1 MRVISV
7 ESTELFVGTQDQA
20 LQVVAVDIE
29 HDSGRPVR
37 LSVEGPDV
45 HEAGESVVTVGEDGT
60 VRAEIPVAVDGLAPG
75 DRREITVTAVDGDR
89 VARHTAEFTV
99 AEPGWT
105 MFMVSHFHYDPV
117 WWNTQAAY
125 TETWDVADD
134 PAVTGLPARTFDSR
148 GQSGM
153 SLVRAHCDLARRDPA
168 YTFVLAEV
176 DYLKPYWDAF
186 PEERSFLR
194 QLIRTGRVEIMGG
207 TYNEP
212 NTNLTGA
219 EATVRNALYGDGFQR
234 GIIGASPET
243 AWQLDAFGHDP
254 QFPGL
259 MADAGVTS
267 SSWARGPF
275 HQWGPTLSVFGEE
288 PRDPGRMQFP
298 AEFSWIAPS
307 GRGLLTAYMV
317 NHYGAGWAIDNA
329 PTLPE
334 AEAAALKLFRGLKK
348 VALTRN
354 VLLPVGGDYAP
365 PCRWVMGIHRDWNER
380 YVWPRFV
387 SGIPRDFFAAVRA
400 ELEREGRTASPQT
413 RDMNP
418 VYTGKDVSYI
428 DTKQA
433 QRYGEALLADA
444 EAWAT
449 LASLT
454 TGHAYPDAALDKAW
468 RQLIYGAHH
477 DAITGSESDQVYID
491 LLTGW
496 RELYDLAEEVH
507 ADATQA
513 LADRVVPLPGDGADL
528 VVFNS
533 ATWQRRDVLSVA
545 DPGRVPLDHTG
556 LPLPAVSEDGELKVV
571 VPDVPGMGLKA
582 LSLAEGSVAG
592 WTTGEGTTIRNEF
605 YEVTVDPARGGG
617 VSSLRALGE
626 AGADGEDGREL
637 LRAGDIGNELVV
649 QEEYPRH
656 PRFGEGPW
664 HLTPTGTTA
673 ARSRHVPADIDVEH
687 SAAGSRIT
695 VRADLGLFRYTQR
708 LTLWAGVDRLDV
720 TTTVDG
726 YDGADRLIR
735 VRWPSDVRGG
745 LPVHEVADAVI
756 GRGFGFVDVDSER
769 FPWTLD
775 NPANTWFGLGST
787 ARVAVHDDT
796 GALLGHRSV
805 GVAELIFSDWDTAG
819 ELGTPLAAALVRT
832 GVTATST
839 IAGGPRYG
847 DLEVDS
853 NLPDIRIAVGGPE
866 RNPLVAEALGWD
878 PAAARELRRRL
889 AEDGLASVW
898 VAPRASL
905 REEWVPGADLRDL
918 ERLPLLVVAG
928 ARPEDDAK
936 AVDALVSELD
946 GATVRATAAGGGE
959 ALPPGDAWDGRGF
972 AILNR
977 GTPGCVVT
985 TSGDLYMSL
994 MRSCTGWPSG
1004 IWVDPPRRTA
1014 PDGSGFQL
1022 QRWSH
1027 TFEYAVVAGEGDWR
1041 DLGWPR
1047 EGHAFNHPLTGRLRE
1062 PDHPLTAR
1070 LREPA
1075 GAPAGLPRTVAL
1087 LALEPEGRVLLDA
1100 LKPAGSPLARGG
1112 TTPVDPAR
1120 GVVVRAHEVDGRPVR
1135 ARVTGPS
1142 AWAEGSRADVL
1153 ERPGE
1158 ALAPCADGALELD
1171 LTGFEVATVLASP
1184 VIAAQASW
1192 SGGPPADASWSQ
1204 GPTAGDAPP
1213 SNGCPAEILGVAAH
1227 EPAQPVHT
1235 RYWLHNS
1242 GPAPRGN
1249 MPVAVY
1255 LSPTA
1260 LSVDGPVTTT
1270 VRVSSELT
1278 DAPVSGTV
1286 ALRVPP
1292 GWSAEPA
1299 QLPYA
1304 LGPGGFSL
1312 TEVTVTP
1319 PPDPVPGRH
1328 SLAARLIYGGQTFE
1342 DVVALDVPGEA
1353 AQGEPDGRTG
1363 PGLVM
1368 ELGVARVE
1376 VRRGERVRV
1385 PVGMRNTT
1393 RGPVSGTL
1401 WALSPWGTWA
1411 GVGPGLQGFALA
1423 AGESAQCLVE
1433 VDGSAVPPGSYWL
1446 MAKAGWHGCVA
1457 YTEAVVLEV
1466 RP

>member
-1 MRVISV
+1 MRVTSV
-7 ESTELFVGTQDQA
+7 ESTELFTGTEAQPH
-20 LQVVAVDIE
+20 QVVVAEISHVP
-29 HDSGRPVR
+29 GRTVR
-37 LSVEGPDV
+37 LTAEGPGV
-45 HEAGESVVTVGEDGT
+45 RGGAVTATGEDGIA
-60 VRAEIPVAVDGLAPG
+60 RAEIPVTTDLAPG
-75 DRREITVTAVDGDR
+75 DHTHVRVTAEDTGDP
-89 VARHTAEFTV
+89 ALTAEHTAAFTA

-134 PAVTGLPARTFDSR
+134 PASTGLPARTFDSR

-186 PEERSFLR
+186 PEERAFLR

-234 GIIGASPET
+234 GIIGASPQT

-259 MADAGVTS
+259 MADAGVSS

-288 PRDPGRMQFP
+288 PRDPKRMQFP

-334 AEAAALKLFRGLKK
+334 AEAAALKLFKGLKQ

-365 PCRWVMGIHRDWNER
+365 PCRWVMDIHRDWNAR
-380 YVWPRFV
+380 YVWPRFI
-387 SGIPRDFFAAVRA
+387 SAIPRDFFAAVRA
-400 ELEREGRTASPQT
+400 ELAAEGRKASPQT

-433 QRYGEALLADA
+433 QRYGETLLADA

-449 LASLT
+449 LASLV
-454 TGHAYPDAALDKAW
+454 TGHPYPDAALDKAW
-468 RQLIYGAHH
+468 RQLVYGAHH

-496 RELYDLAEEVH
+496 RELSDLAETVH

-513 LADRVVPLPGDGADL
+513 LADRVTPLPGDGADL
-528 VVFNS
+528 VVLNS
-533 ATWQRRDVLSVA
+533 ATWARRDVLTL
-545 DPGRVPLDHTG
+545 DGQGLVPFDDTG
-556 LPLPAVSEDGELKVV
+556 LPLPAVREDGALRVI
-571 VPDVPGMGLKA
+571 VPDVPGLGLKT
-582 LSLAEGSVAG
+582 LSLAEGTVSG
-592 WTTGEGTTIRNEF
+592 WSPHEGTTIRNEF

-617 VSSLRALGE
+617 VSSLRAL
-626 AGADGEDGREL
+626 AEDGREL

-673 ARSRHVPADIDVEH
+673 ARSRDGGADVDVEV
-687 SAAGSRIT
+687 SPAGSRIT
-695 VRADLGLFRYTQR
+695 VRGDLGLFRYTQR
-708 LTLWAGVDRLDV
+708 LTLWQGVDRLDV
-720 TTTVDG
+720 STTIDG

-735 VRWPSDVRGG
+735 VRWPSAVQGG

-756 GRGFGFVDVDSER
+756 GRGFGFVEVDSER

-787 ARVAVHDDT
+787 ARVAVHDES
-796 GALLGHRSV
+796 GGLLGHRSV
-805 GVAELIFSDWDTAG
+805 GVAELVYADWDDAG
-819 ELGTPLAAALVRT
+819 ELGTPLAAALVRA

-853 NLPDIRIAVGGPE
+853 NLPDIRIAVGGPD
-866 RNPLVAEALGWD
+866 RNDVVAEALGWD
-878 PAAARELRRRL
+878 PAAGRELKRQL
-889 AEDGLASVW
+889 AERGVAAVW

-905 REEWVPGADLRDL
+905 REEWVPGADLKDL

-928 ARPEDDAK
+928 ARPEDDGE
-936 AVDALVSELD
+936 AVDALVADLAD
-946 GATVRATAAGGGE
+946 FTVTAVAAGGCE
-959 ALPPGDAWDGRGF
+959 VLPPGDAWDGRGF

-985 TSGDLYMSL
+985 ASGDLYMSL

-1014 PDGSGFQL
+1014 PDGSAFQL

-1041 DLGWPR
+1041 ELRLPQA
-1047 EGHAFNHPLTGRLRE
+1047 GHAFNHPLTARRRGAAAG
-1062 PDHPLTAR
+1062 PLLPRRAT
-1070 LREPA
+1070 LLGLEPA
-1075 GAPAGLPRTVAL
+1075 GD
-1087 LALEPEGRVLLDA
+1087 VLLDA
-1100 LKPAGSPLARGG
+1100 LKPLGSPLARGSVA
-1112 TTPVDPAR
+1112 PADPGR
-1120 GVVVRAHEVDGRPVR
+1120 GVVVRMHEVNGRPVR
-1135 ARVTGPS
+1135 ARISGPS
-1142 AWAEGSRADVL
+1142 AWAEGARADVL
-1153 ERPGE
+1153 ETPGE
-1158 ALAPCADGALELD
+1158 PLAGGDALDVP
-1171 LTGFEVATVLASP
+1171 LTGFEVATVLATP
-1184 VIAAQASW
+1184 AEGATAT
-1192 SGGPPADASWSQ
+1192 GLATPAEGPPTAS
-1204 GPTAGDAPP
+1204 GLAT
-1213 SNGCPAEILGVAAH
+1213 PAEDPAATGPGVAAP
-1227 EPAQPVHT
+1227 EPAQPVPT

-1249 MPVAVY
+1249 LPVTVY
-1255 LSPTA
+1255 VSPTA
-1260 LSVDGPVTTT
+1260 LTVSGPVTAT
-1270 VRVSSELT
+1270 VRVASELT
-1278 DAPVSGTV
+1278 DAPVSGSVTFV
-1286 ALRVPP
+1286 VPP
-1292 GWSAEPA
+1292 GWCAEPA
-1299 QLPYA
+1299 ELPYA
-1304 LGPGGFSL
+1304 VGPGGFTL
-1312 TEVTVTP
+1312 AEVTVTP
-1319 PPDPVPGRH
+1319 PPDAAPGRH
-1328 SLAARLIYGGQTFE
+1328 WLAARLAYGGQTYE
-1342 DVVALDVPGEA
+1342 DVVALDVGDGHPG
-1353 AQGEPDGRTG
+1353 PT
-1363 PGLVM
+1363 LVSD
-1368 ELGVARVE
+1368 LGVERVT
-1376 VRRGERVRV
+1376 VRRGERARV
-1385 PVGMRNTT
+1385 PVSLRNTT
-1393 RGPVSGTL
+1393 RGPISGTL
-1401 WALSPWGTWA
+1401 WAVSSYGTWP
-1411 GVGPGLQGFALA
+1411 GVGPGSQGFTVPG
-1423 AGESAQCLVE
+1423 GEQRDCVIE
-1433 VDGSAVPPGSYWL
+1433 VDGGAVPPGSYWL
-1446 MAKAGWHGCVA
+1446 MAKLAWHGCVA

-1466 RP
+1466 TP

>member
-1 MRVISV
+1 MRVTSV
-7 ESTELFVGTQDQA
+7 ESTELFAGTTEQPRQI
-20 LQVVAVDIE
+20 VAVE
-29 HDSGRPVR
+29 LSHTPGRAVR
-37 LSVEGPDV
+37 LTVEGSGV
-45 HEAGESVVTVGEDGT
+45 AGEALVTVADDGT
-60 VRAEIPVAVDGLAPG
+60 ARAEIPVRTGLAPG
-75 DRREITVTAVDGDR
+75 ERRDISVTATDLIATDEAQ
-89 VARHTAEFTV
+89 VAVHPAEFTA

-117 WWNTQAAY
+117 WWNTQGAY

-134 PAVTGLPARTFDSR
+134 PASTGLPARTFDSR

-186 PEERSFLR
+186 PEERAFLR
-194 QLIRTGRVEIMGG
+194 ELLRTGRVEIMGG

-219 EATVRNALYGDGFQR
+219 EATIRNAVYGDGFQR
-234 GIIGASPET
+234 AVMGASPET

-259 MADAGVTS
+259 MADAGLSS

-288 PRDPGRMQFP
+288 PRDPNRMQFP

-334 AEAAALKLFRGLKK
+334 AQAAALKLFKGLKQ

-365 PCRWVMGIHRDWNER
+365 PCRWVMDIHRDWNAR

-387 SGIPRDFFAAVRA
+387 SAVPRDFFAAVRA
-400 ELEREGRTASPQT
+400 ELDAEGRTASPQT

-433 QRYGEALLADA
+433 QRYGETLLADA

-449 LASLT
+449 LASLV
-454 TGHAYPDAALDKAW
+454 TGHPYPDAALDKAW

-496 RELYDLAEEVH
+496 RELADLAETVH
-507 ADATQA
+507 ADATDA
-513 LADRVVPLPGDGADL
+513 LARHVAPLPGGGPDL

-533 ATWQRRDVLSVA
+533 ATWQRQDVLTVD
-545 DPGRVPLDHTG
+545 DPGLVLLDDTG
-556 LPLPAVSEDGELKVV
+556 LPLPAVRENGELRVI
-571 VPDVPGMGLKA
+571 VPEVPGMGLKA
-582 LSLAEGSVAG
+582 LPLTRGTVPEWVP
-592 WTTGEGTTIRNEF
+592 GEGTTIRNEF
-605 YEVTVDPARGGG
+605 YELTVDPGRGGG
-617 VSSLRALGE
+617 VSRLRALVEG
-626 AGADGEDGREL
+626 GRDL

-673 ARSRHVPADIDVEH
+673 ARSRDVTAGVRVEH
-687 SAAGSRIT
+687 SPAGSRIT
-695 VRADLGLFRYTQR
+695 ITADLGLFRYTQR
-708 LTLWAGVDRLDV
+708 LCLWKGVARLDV
-720 TTTVDG
+720 STTIDG

-756 GRGFGFVDVDSER
+756 GRGFGFVEVDSER

-787 ARVAVHDDT
+787 ARAEIRDDT
-796 GALLGHRSV
+796 GALLGHRSI
-805 GVAELIFSDWDTAG
+805 GVAELVYASWDEAG
-819 ELGTPLAAALVRT
+819 ELGTPLAAALVRA

-839 IAGGPRYG
+839 IADGPRYG
-847 DLEVDS
+847 DLEIDS

-866 RNPLVAEALGWD
+866 RNTVVAEALGWD
-878 PAAARELRRRL
+878 PAAGRELRRQLTERGV
-889 AEDGLASVW
+889 AAVW

-928 ARPEDDAK
+928 ARPQDDAK
-936 AVDALVSELD
+936 AVDALVADLD
-946 GATVRATAAGGGE
+946 DAVLRATAAGGGE
-959 ALPPGDAWDGRGF
+959 ALPPGDAWDGRSF
-972 AILNR
+972 AVLNR

-985 TSGDLYMSL
+985 SSGDLYMSL

-1004 IWVDPPRRTA
+1004 IWIDPPRRTA
-1014 PDGSGFQL
+1014 PDGSAFQL

-1027 TFEYAVVAGEGDWR
+1027 TFEYAVVGGEGDWR
-1041 DLGWPR
+1041 KL
-1047 EGHAFNHPLTGRLRE
+1047 
-1062 PDHPLTAR
+1062 
-1070 LREPA
+1070 
-1075 GAPAGLPRTVAL
+1075 GLPRTGHAYNHPLAARLRDGQSSDTPGVSDASPQAPVLPRRGTL
-1087 LALEPEGRVLLDA
+1087 LGLEPEGEVLLDA
-1100 LKPAGSPLARGG
+1100 LKPAGSPLARGSVA
-1112 TTPVDPAR
+1112 PADPGR
-1120 GVVVRAHEVDGRPVR
+1120 GVVVRMHEVSGRPVR
-1135 ARVTGPS
+1135 AKVRGPL
-1142 AWAEGSRADVL
+1142 AWTAGARADVL
-1153 ERPGE
+1153 ENPG
-1158 ALAPCADGALELD
+1158 APLAPDQDGVLD
-1171 LTGFEVATVLASP
+1171 IGLTGFEVATVLATP
-1184 VIAAQASW
+1184 
-1192 SGGPPADASWSQ
+1192 
-1204 GPTAGDAPP
+1204 GDGRTPYG
-1213 SNGCPAEILGVAAH
+1213 SGVAAQ

-1260 LSVDGPVTTT
+1260 LTVSGGPVTAT

-1299 QLPYA
+1299 ELPYA
-1304 LGPGGFSL
+1304 LGPGGFTLS
-1312 TEVTVTP
+1312 EVTVTP
-1319 PPDPVPGRH
+1319 APDAAPGRH
-1328 SLAARLIYGGQTFE
+1328 WLAALLSYGGQTYE
-1342 DVVALDVPGEA
+1342 DVVALDVPGTVPE
-1353 AQGEPDGRTG
+1353 GEPDGRTG
-1363 PGLVM
+1363 PTLVASLGVERIRVRAG
-1368 ELGVARVE
+1368 ELG
-1376 VRRGERVRV
+1376 RV
-1385 PVGMRNTT
+1385 PVTVRNTT
-1393 RGPVSGTL
+1393 CGPVDGTL
-1401 WALSPWGTWA
+1401 WAVSSWGTWP
-1411 GVGPGLQGFALA
+1411 GVGPGCQGFTVA
-1423 AGESAQCLVE
+1423 AGERLEYAIE
-1433 VDGSAVPPGSYWL
+1433 VDGRAVPPGSYWL
-1446 MAKAGWHGCVA
+1446 MAKIAWHGSVA
-1457 YTEAVVLEV
+1457 YTEAVPLEV
-1466 RP
+1466 LP

>member
-1 MRVISV
+1 MRVTSV
-7 ESTELFVGTQDQA
+7 ESTELFVGTPEQP
-20 LQVVAVDIE
+20 LQVVSAGIE
-29 HDSGRPVR
+29 HLPGRSVR
-37 LSVEGPDV
+37 VTVGGRGT
-45 HEAGESVVTVGEDGT
+45 GESVVTVGEDGT
-60 VRAEIPVAVDGLAPG
+60 VRAEIPVTGAGGP
-75 DRREITVTAVDGDR
+75 ITVTATDGD
-89 VARHTAEFTV
+89 HTATAGGEFTV

-125 TETWDVADD
+125 TETWDVIDD
-134 PAVTGLPARTFDSR
+134 PASTGLPARPFGYPGD
-148 GQSGM
+148 SGM
-153 SLVRAHCDLARRDPA
+153 SLVRAHSDLARRDPA

-186 PEERSFLR
+186 PEERAFLR
-194 QLIRTGRVEIMGG
+194 ELIRTGRVELMGG

-234 GIIGASPET
+234 GIMGASPQT

-267 SSWARGPF
+267 SSWARGPH
-275 HQWGPTLSVFGEE
+275 HQWGPTMSVFGEE
-288 PRDPGRMQFP
+288 PRDPGRLQFP
-298 AEFSWIAPS
+298 AEFEWIAPS

-317 NHYGAGWAIDNA
+317 NHYAAGWAIDSA
-329 PTLPE
+329 PALPE
-334 AEAAALKLFRGLKK
+334 AEAAALKLFQGLKK

-365 PCRWVMGIHRDWNER
+365 PCRWVMDIHRDWNAR

-400 ELEREGRTASPQT
+400 ELAAERRRASPQT

-418 VYTGKDVSYI
+418 IYTGKDVSYI

-433 QRYGEALLADA
+433 QRYGETLLADA

-449 LASLT
+449 LASLV
-454 TGHAYPDAALDKAW
+454 TGHPYPDAALDKAW
-468 RQLIYGAHH
+468 RQLVYGAHH
-477 DAITGSESDQVYID
+477 DAVTGSESDQVYID

-496 RELYDLAEEVH
+496 RELADLAETVH
-507 ADATQA
+507 ADATKA
-513 LADRVVPLPGDGADL
+513 LADRVEPGTGPDL

-533 ATWQRRDVLSVA
+533 ATWERQDVLTVD
-545 DPGRVPLDHTG
+545 DPGLVPVGDDFQ
-556 LPLPAVSEDGELKVV
+556 PLPAVREKDGTLRVV
-571 VPDVPGMGLKA
+571 VPQVPGMGLK
-582 LSLAEGSVAG
+582 SLPLAAGSLPE
-592 WTTGEGTTIRNEF
+592 WTSGEGTAIRNEF
-605 YEVTVDPARGGG
+605 YEVTVDPARGGT
-617 VSSLRALGE
+617 VNSLRALAEG
-626 AGADGEDGREL
+626 GREL
-637 LRAGDIGNELVV
+637 LPAGDIGNELVV

-673 ARSRHVPADIDVEH
+673 ARSRDVSADIEVEH
-687 SAAGSRIT
+687 SPAGSRIT
-695 VRADLGLFRYTQR
+695 VRADLGVFAYTQQ
-708 LTLWAGVDRLDV
+708 LTLWTGVDRLDI
-720 TTTVDG
+720 TTTIDG

-756 GRGFGFVDVDSER
+756 GRGFGFVEVDSER

-775 NPANTWFGLGST
+775 NPANTWFALGST
-787 ARVAVHDDT
+787 ARVALRDDS
-796 GALLGHRSV
+796 GALLGQRSI
-805 GVAELIFSDWDTAG
+805 GVAELVYADWDEAG
-819 ELGTPLAAALVRT
+819 ELGTPLAAALVRA

-866 RNPLVAEALGWD
+866 RNSLVAEALAMD
-878 PAAARELRRRL
+878 PAARRELRRQIDERGV
-889 AEDGLASVW
+889 AAVW

-918 ERLPLLVVAG
+918 ERLPLLVIAG
-928 ARPEDDAK
+928 ADPAGDAK
-936 AVDALVSELD
+936 AVDALVTDLD
-946 GATVRATAAGGGE
+946 DFTVTATAAGGGE

-972 AILNR
+972 AVLNR

-1004 IWVDPPRRTA
+1004 VWIDPPSRTA

-1041 DLGWPR
+1041 DLQLPAR
-1047 EGHAFNHPLTGRLRE
+1047 GHEFN
-1062 PDHPLTAR
+1062 HPLTAR
-1070 LREPA
+1070 LRAGSESALLPRRTSLLEVEPA
-1075 GAPAGLPRTVAL
+1075 R
-1087 LALEPEGRVLLDA
+1087 EVLLDA
-1100 LKPAGSPLARGG
+1100 FKPLGSPLARGSAA
-1112 TTPVDPAR
+1112 PADPGR
-1120 GVVVRAHEVDGRPVR
+1120 GVVVRVHEVNGRPVR
-1135 ARVTGPS
+1135 ARVRGPV
-1142 AWAEGSRADVL
+1142 AWTEGARADVL

-1158 ALAPCADGALELD
+1158 SLLPDGEGALETA
-1171 LTGFEVATVLASP
+1171 LTGFEVATVLA
-1184 VIAAQASW
+1184 
-1192 SGGPPADASWSQ
+1192 
-1204 GPTAGDAPP
+1204 APP
-1213 SNGCPAEILGVAAH
+1213 LAPEPTTDPGVAAH

-1249 MPVAVY
+1249 MPVSVH

-1260 LSVDGPVTTT
+1260 LTASGPVTAT
-1270 VRVSSELT
+1270 VRISSELT
-1278 DAPVSGTV
+1278 DTSANGTV
-1286 ALRVPP
+1286 ALDVPP
-1292 GWSAEPA
+1292 GWSVEPL

-1312 TEVTVTP
+1312 AEVTVTP
-1319 PPDPVPGRH
+1319 PPGAEPGRH
-1328 SLAARLIYGGQTFE
+1328 WLTARLPYGGQLYE
-1342 DVVALDVPGEA
+1342 DVVGLDVPG
-1353 AQGEPDGRTG
+1353 GPPPGR
-1363 PGLVM
+1363 GLVCD
-1368 ELGVARVE
+1368 LAADRVTL
-1376 VRRGERVRV
+1376 RGDERAQV
-1385 PVGMRNTT
+1385 PVSLRNTT
-1393 RGPVSGTL
+1393 RGPVGGQL
-1401 WALSPWGTWA
+1401 WAVSPWGTWQ
-1411 GVGPGLQGFALA
+1411 GVGPGLQGFTVPG
-1423 AGESAQCLVE
+1423 GEQREFVIEL
-1433 VDGSAVPPGSYWL
+1433 DGSSIPPGAYWL
-1446 MAKAGWHGCVA
+1446 MAKAAWHGQVA
-1457 YTEAVVLEV
+1457 YTRAIPLEV
-1466 RP
+1466 TA

>member
-1 MRVISV
+1 MRVTSV
-7 ESTELFVGTQDQA
+7 ESTELFVGTTEQPRQ
-20 LQVVAVDIE
+20 LVAVE
-29 HDSGRPVR
+29 LSHTPGRTVR
-37 LSVEGPDV
+37 LTVEGSGV
-45 HEAGESVVTVGEDGT
+45 AGEALVTVADDGT
-60 VRAEIPVAVDGLAPG
+60 ARAEIPVRTGLAPG
-75 DRREITVTAVDGDR
+75 ERRDISVTATDVIATDEAQ
-89 VARHTAEFTV
+89 VAVHPAEFTA

-117 WWNTQAAY
+117 WWNTQGAY

-134 PAVTGLPARTFDSR
+134 PASTGLPARTFDSR

-186 PEERSFLR
+186 PEERAFLR
-194 QLIRTGRVEIMGG
+194 ELLRTGRVEIMGG

-219 EATVRNALYGDGFQR
+219 EATIRNAVYGDGFQR
-234 GIIGASPET
+234 AVMGASPET

-259 MADAGVTS
+259 MADAGLTS

-288 PRDPGRMQFP
+288 PRDPNRMQFP

-334 AEAAALKLFRGLKK
+334 AQAAALKLFKGLKQ

-365 PCRWVMGIHRDWNER
+365 PCRWVMDIHRDWNAR

-387 SGIPRDFFAAVRA
+387 SAIPRDFFAAVRA
-400 ELEREGRTASPQT
+400 ELDAEGRTASPQT

-433 QRYGEALLADA
+433 QRYGETLLADA

-449 LASLT
+449 LASLV
-454 TGHAYPDAALDKAW
+454 TGHPYPDAALDKAW

-496 RELYDLAEEVH
+496 RELADLAGTVH
-507 ADATQA
+507 ADATDA
-513 LADRVVPLPGDGADL
+513 LARHVAPLPGGGPDL

-533 ATWQRRDVLSVA
+533 ATWQRRDVLTVD
-545 DPGRVPLDHTG
+545 DPGLVPLDDTG
-556 LPLPAVSEDGELKVV
+556 LPLPAVRENGELRVI
-571 VPDVPGMGLKA
+571 VPEVPGMGLKA
-582 LSLAEGSVAG
+582 LPLARGTVPEWVP
-592 WTTGEGTTIRNEF
+592 GEGTTIRNEF
-605 YEVTVDPARGGG
+605 YELTVDPGRGGG
-617 VSSLRALGE
+617 VSRLRALGE
-626 AGADGEDGREL
+626 GGRDL

-673 ARSRHVPADIDVEH
+673 ARSRDVTAGVRVEH
-687 SAAGSRIT
+687 SPAGSRIT
-695 VRADLGLFRYTQR
+695 VTADLGVFRYTQR
-708 LTLWAGVDRLDV
+708 LCLWKGVERLDV
-720 TTTVDG
+720 STTIDG

-756 GRGFGFVDVDSER
+756 GRGFGFVEVDSER

-787 ARVAVHDDT
+787 ARAEIRDDT
-796 GALLGHRSV
+796 GALLGHRSI
-805 GVAELIFSDWDTAG
+805 GVAELVHSSWDEAG
-819 ELGTPLAAALVRT
+819 ELGTPLAAALVRA

-839 IAGGPRYG
+839 IADGPRYG
-847 DLEVDS
+847 DLEIDS

-866 RNPLVAEALGWD
+866 RNAVVAEALGWD
-878 PAAARELRRRL
+878 PAAGRELRRQLTERGV
-889 AEDGLASVW
+889 AAVW

-928 ARPEDDAK
+928 ARPQDDAK
-936 AVDALVSELD
+936 AVDALVADLD
-946 GATVRATAAGGGE
+946 DAVLRATAAGGGE
-959 ALPPGDAWDGRGF
+959 ALPPGDAWDGRSF
-972 AILNR
+972 AVLNR

-985 TSGDLYMSL
+985 SSGDLYMSL

-1004 IWVDPPRRTA
+1004 IWIDPPRRTA
-1014 PDGSGFQL
+1014 PDGSAFQL

-1027 TFEYAVVAGEGDWR
+1027 TFEYAVVGGEGDWR
-1041 DLGWPR
+1041 KLGLPR
-1047 EGHAFNHPLTGRLRE
+1047 TGHAYN
-1062 PDHPLTAR
+1062 HPLTAR
-1070 LREPA
+1070 LREGEASGTSDTSDTSDVSDASPQA
-1075 GAPAGLPRTVAL
+1075 LVLPRKAKL
-1087 LALEPEGRVLLDA
+1087 LGLEPQGEVLLDA
-1100 LKPAGSPLARGG
+1100 LKPAGSPLARGSVA
-1112 TTPVDPAR
+1112 PADPGR
-1120 GVVVRAHEVDGRPVR
+1120 GVVVRMHEVSGRPVR
-1135 ARVTGPS
+1135 ARVRGPL
-1142 AWAEGSRADVL
+1142 AWTAGARADVL
-1153 ERPGE
+1153 ENPG
-1158 ALAPCADGALELD
+1158 APLAPDQEGVLD
-1171 LTGFEVATVLASP
+1171 VGLTGFEVATVLATP
-1184 VIAAQASW
+1184 EDGQTPH
-1192 SGGPPADASWSQ
+1192 GP
-1204 GPTAGDAPP
+1204 
-1213 SNGCPAEILGVAAH
+1213 GVAAH

-1255 LSPTA
+1255 VSPTA
-1260 LSVDGPVTTT
+1260 LTVAGGPVTAT
-1270 VRVSSELT
+1270 VRVGSELT

-1299 QLPYA
+1299 ELPYA
-1304 LGPGGFSL
+1304 LGPGGFTLS
-1312 TEVTVTP
+1312 EVTVTP
-1319 PPDPVPGRH
+1319 APDAAPGRH
-1328 SLAARLIYGGQTFE
+1328 WLAALLSYGGQTYE
-1342 DVVALDVPGEA
+1342 DVVALDVPGTVPE
-1353 AQGEPDGRTG
+1353 GEPDGRMG
-1363 PGLVM
+1363 PTLVSSLGVERIRVRAG
-1368 ELGVARVE
+1368 ELG
-1376 VRRGERVRV
+1376 RV
-1385 PVGMRNTT
+1385 PVTVRNTT
-1393 RGPVSGTL
+1393 RGPVDGTL
-1401 WALSPWGTWA
+1401 WAVSSWGTWP
-1411 GVGPGLQGFALA
+1411 GVGPGCQGFTVA
-1423 AGESAQCLVE
+1423 AGERLECVIE
-1433 VDGSAVPPGSYWL
+1433 VDGRAVPPGSYWL
-1446 MAKAGWHGCVA
+1446 MAKIAWHGNVA
-1457 YTEAVVLEV
+1457 YTEAVPLEV
-1466 RP
+1466 LP

>member
-1 MRVISV
+1 MRVTAA
-7 ESTELFVGTQDQA
+7 ESTELFVGTTEHPH
-20 LQVVAVDIE
+20 QVMAVE
-29 HDSGRPVR
+29 LSHAPGRTVR
-37 LSVEGPDV
+37 I
-45 HEAGESVVTVGEDGT
+45 SVVGPGVSGTTVATTGDDGT
-60 VRAEIPVAVDGLAPG
+60 VRAEIPVTTDLAPG
-75 DRREITVTAVDGDR
+75 AGTHVTVTAEDAGDP
-89 VARHTAEFTV
+89 ARTGALTVPFTA

-134 PAVTGLPARTFDSR
+134 PAATGLPARTFDSR

-176 DYLKPYWDAF
+176 DYLKPYWDSF
-186 PEERSFLR
+186 PEERAFLR
-194 QLIRTGRVEIMGG
+194 ELIRTGRVEIMGG

-234 GIIGASPET
+234 GIMGSSPET

-259 MADAGVTS
+259 MADAGISS

-275 HQWGPTLSVFGEE
+275 HQWGPALSVFGEE

-329 PTLPE
+329 STLPA
-334 AEAAALKLFRGLKK
+334 AEAAALKLFRGLRS

-365 PCRWVMGIHRDWNER
+365 PCRWVMDIHRDWNAR

-387 SGIPRDFFAAVRA
+387 SGTPRDFFAAVRA
-400 ELEREGRTASPQT
+400 ELDAEGRKASPQT

-433 QRYGEALLADA
+433 QRYGETLLADA

-449 LASLT
+449 LASLVA
-454 TGHAYPDAALDKAW
+454 GHPYPDAALDKAW

-491 LLTGW
+491 LMTGW
-496 RELYDLAEEVH
+496 RELADLAETVH

-513 LADRVVPLPGDGADL
+513 LADRVTPGEGADL

-533 ATWQRRDVLSVA
+533 ATWQRQDVLTVD
-545 DPGRVPLDHTG
+545 DPGLVPVG
-556 LPLPAVSEDGELKVV
+556 LPAVRESGQLHVV
-571 VPDVPGMGLKA
+571 VPELPGMGLKA
-582 LSLAEGSVAG
+582 LPLTEGTVPEWAP
-592 WTTGEGTTIRNEF
+592 GEGTTIRNEF

-617 VSSLRALGE
+617 VSSLRALA
-626 AGADGEDGREL
+626 AGGREL

-673 ARSRHVPADIDVEH
+673 ARSRDVAAQAEVEH
-687 SAAGSRIT
+687 SPAGARIT

-708 LTLWAGVDRLDV
+708 LTLWTGVPRLGV
-720 TTTVDG
+720 TTTIDG

-735 VRWPSDVRGG
+735 VRWPSDVQGG

-756 GRGFGFVDVDSER
+756 GRGFGFVDVDSEQ

-775 NPANTWFGLGST
+775 NPAHTWFGLGST
-787 ARVAVHDDT
+787 ARVELRDDT
-796 GALLGHRSV
+796 GALLGRRSI
-805 GVAELIFSDWDTAG
+805 GVAELVYASWDAAG
-819 ELGTPLAAALVRT
+819 ELGTALAAALVRA

-839 IAGGPRYG
+839 IADGPRYG

-853 NLPDIRIAVGGPE
+853 NLPDIRIAVGGPD
-866 RNPLVAEALGWD
+866 RNSLVAEALGWD
-878 PAAARELRRRL
+878 PAAGRELQRQL
-889 AEDGLASVW
+889 AEGGVAAVW

-928 ARPEDDAK
+928 ADAEGDAK
-936 AVDALVSELD
+936 AVDALIADLD
-946 GATVRATAAGGGE
+946 DATVTATAAGGGE

-972 AILNR
+972 AVLNR

-985 TSGDLYMSL
+985 SSGDLYMSL

-1027 TFEYAVVAGEGDWR
+1027 TFEYAVVGGEGDWR
-1041 DLGWPR
+1041 EQQLPR
-1047 EGHAFNHPLTGRLRE
+1047 IGHEFNHPLSARVRRTSEDASLPRELSLLRL
-1062 PDHPLTAR
+1062 
-1070 LREPA
+1070 EPA
-1075 GAPAGLPRTVAL
+1075 G
-1087 LALEPEGRVLLDA
+1087 EVLLDA
-1100 LKPAGSPLARGG
+1100 LKPAGSPLARGSVA
-1112 TTPVDPAR
+1112 PADPER
-1120 GVVVRAHEVDGRPVR
+1120 GVVVRMHEVNGRPVR
-1135 ARVTGPS
+1135 ARVHGPS
-1142 AWAEGSRADVL
+1142 PWTRGARTDVL
-1153 ERPGE
+1153 ETPGE
-1158 ALAPCADGALELD
+1158 QLAPDEQGALSTG
-1171 LTGFEVATVLASP
+1171 LTGFEIATVLATP
-1184 VIAAQASW
+1184 V
-1192 SGGPPADASWSQ
+1192 GGSRSVY
-1204 GPTAGDAPP
+1204 GP
-1213 SNGCPAEILGVAAH
+1213 GVAAH
-1227 EPAQPVHT
+1227 EPAKPVHT

-1255 LSPTA
+1255 ISPTTLTA
-1260 LSVDGPVTTT
+1260 SGGPFNAT
-1270 VRVSSELT
+1270 VRISSELT

-1286 ALRVPP
+1286 TIEAPP
-1292 GWSAEPA
+1292 GWSTEPA
-1299 QLPYA
+1299 ALPYA
-1304 LGPGGFSL
+1304 LSPGGFTL

-1319 PPDPVPGRH
+1319 PPDATPGRH
-1328 SLAARLIYGGQTFE
+1328 WLAARLSYEGQTYE
-1342 DVVALDVPGEA
+1342 DVAALDVPG
-1353 AQGEPDGRTG
+1353 G
-1363 PGLVM
+1363 PAGPTLLTD
-1368 ELGVARVE
+1368 LGVDRITVGS
-1376 VRRGERVRV
+1376 GERVRV
-1385 PVGMRNTT
+1385 PVTLHNTT
-1393 RGPVSGTL
+1393 HGPINGTL
-1401 WALSPWGTWA
+1401 WAVSSWGTWP
-1411 GVGPGLQGFALA
+1411 GVTPGCQGFTIA
-1423 AGESAQCLVE
+1423 AGEQLDCAID
-1433 VDGSAVPPGSYWL
+1433 VDGTTIPPGSYWL
-1446 MAKAGWHGCVA
+1446 LAKTAWHGRVA
-1457 YTEAVVLEV
+1457 YTKAVELEMT
-1466 RP
+1466 P

>member
-7 ESTELFVGTQDQA
+7 ESTELFTGTEDEPH
-20 LQVVAVDIE
+20 QVVAVDIG
-29 HDSGRPVR
+29 HDPGRSVR
-37 LSVEGPDV
+37 LSVSGPGV
-45 HEAGESVVTVGEDGT
+45 RGVGESAVTVGEDGT

-75 DRREITVTAVDGDR
+75 DRREITVTATDGSR
-89 VARHTAEFTV
+89 TARYSARFTA

-134 PAVTGLPARTFDSR
+134 PAATGLPARTFDSR

-186 PEERSFLR
+186 PEERAFLR

-234 GIIGASPET
+234 GIIGAAPET

-275 HQWGPTLSVFGEE
+275 HQWGPALSVFGEE
-288 PRDPGRMQFP
+288 PRDPQRMQFP

-317 NHYGAGWAIDNA
+317 NHYGAGWVIDNA

-365 PCRWVMGIHRDWNER
+365 PCRWVMGIHRDWNAR

-387 SGIPRDFFAAVRA
+387 SGVPRDFFAAVRA

-433 QRYGEALLADA
+433 QRYGETLLADA

-449 LASLT
+449 LASLVA
-454 TGHAYPDAALDKAW
+454 GHPFPDAALDKAW

-496 RELYDLAEEVH
+496 RELYDLAGAVH
-507 ADATQA
+507 TDATDA
-513 LADRVVPLPGDGADL
+513 LARRVVALPGGAPDL

-533 ATWQRRDVLSVA
+533 ATWRRGDVLTVA
-545 DPGRVPLDHTG
+545 DPGLVPLDVDG
-556 LPLPAVSEDGELKVV
+556 LPLPAVAEDGTLRVV
-571 VPDVPGMGLKA
+571 VPEVPGMGLKA
-582 LSLAEGSVAG
+582 LSLAEGRAPG
-592 WTTGEGTTIRNEF
+592 WTAGEGTTIRNAF

-617 VSSLRALGE
+617 VSSLRALAEG
-626 AGADGEDGREL
+626 GREL
-637 LRAGDIGNELVV
+637 LRPGDIGNELVV

-664 HLTPTGTTA
+664 HLTPTGATA
-673 ARSRHVPADIDVEH
+673 ARSRDVSADIDVEH
-687 SAAGSRIT
+687 SPAGSRIT

-745 LPVHEVADAVI
+745 LPVHEVADAVV
-756 GRGFGFVDVDSER
+756 GRGFGFVEVDSER

-775 NPANTWFGLGST
+775 NPANSWFGLGST
-787 ARVAVHDDT
+787 ARVAVHD
-796 GALLGHRSV
+796 GAGRLLGHRSI
-805 GVAELIFSDWDTAG
+805 GVAELVFADWDVAG
-819 ELGTPLAAALVRT
+819 ELGTPLAAALVRV

-839 IAGGPRYG
+839 IGGGPRYG

-866 RNPLVAEALGWD
+866 RNPVVAEALGWD
-878 PAAARELRRRL
+878 PAAAREVRRRL
-889 AEDGLASVW
+889 AEEGKAVVW

-928 ARPEDDAK
+928 VGPEGDAK
-936 AVDALVSELD
+936 AVEALAADLD
-946 GATVRATAAGGGE
+946 DATVRATAAGGGE

-972 AILNR
+972 AVLNR

-985 TSGDLYMSL
+985 SAGDLYMSL

-1014 PDGSGFQL
+1014 PDGSAFQL

-1041 DLGWPR
+1041 ELGWPR
-1047 EGHAFNHPLTGRLRE
+1047 AGHAFN
-1062 PDHPLTAR
+1062 HPLTAR
-1070 LREPA
+1070 LREPCET
-1075 GAPAGLPRTVAL
+1075 PADLPRNATL
-1087 LALEPEGRVLLDA
+1087 LTLRPEGRVLLDA

-1112 TTPVDPAR
+1112 TAPPDPGR
-1120 GVVVRAHEVDGRPVR
+1120 GIVVRAHEVDGRPVR
-1135 ARVTGPS
+1135 ALLAGPS
-1142 AWAEGSRADVL
+1142 SWTAGSRADVL

-1158 ALAPCADGALELD
+1158 PLEPGADGALELD

-1184 VIAAQASW
+1184 SAGPRAEGPGIAAR
-1192 SGGPPADASWSQ
+1192 
-1204 GPTAGDAPP
+1204 
-1213 SNGCPAEILGVAAH
+1213 
-1227 EPAQPVHT
+1227 EPAQPVYT

-1249 MPVAVY
+1249 LPVAVH
-1255 LSPTA
+1255 LAPAALTA
-1260 LSVDGPVTTT
+1260 DGPVTAT

-1286 ALRVPP
+1286 ALDVPP
-1292 GWSAEPA
+1292 GWSAEPPA
-1299 QLPYA
+1299 LPYA
-1304 LGPGGFSL
+1304 LGPGGFTL

-1319 PPDPVPGRH
+1319 PEDPVPGRYL
-1328 SLAARLIYGGQTFE
+1328 LAARLAYGGQTYE

-1353 AQGEPDGRTG
+1353 APDGPDGRTG
-1363 PGLVM
+1363 PSLVM
-1368 ELGVARVE
+1368 ELGVDRIE

-1385 PVGMRNTT
+1385 PVRVRNTT
-1393 RGPVSGTL
+1393 RSRVSGTL
-1401 WALSPWGTWA
+1401 WALSSWGTWA
-1411 GVGPGLQGFALA
+1411 GVAPGCQGFAVP
-1423 AGESAQCLVE
+1423 AGESAVCEVE

-1457 YTEAVVLEV
+1457 YTEAVVVEV
-1466 RP
+1466 TS

>member
-1 MRVISV
+1 MRVTSV
-7 ESTELFVGTQDQA
+7 ESTELFVGTPEQPH
-20 LQVVAVDIE
+20 QVVAAGIE
-29 HDSGRPVR
+29 HIPGRTVR
-37 LSVEGPDV
+37 LTVEGPGV
-45 HEAGESVVTVGEDGT
+45 RGVGETVVTVGDDGT
-60 VRAEIPVAVDGLAPG
+60 VRAEIPVTG
-75 DRREITVTAVDGDR
+75 DSGPMTVTAADGDE
-89 VARHTAEFTV
+89 VATGTGEFTV

-117 WWNTQAAY
+117 WWNTQGAY

-134 PAVTGLPARTFDSR
+134 PAGTGLAARTFDSR

-153 SLVRAHCDLARRDPA
+153 SLVRAHSDLARRDPA

-176 DYLKPYWDAF
+176 DYLKPYWDSF
-186 PEERSFLR
+186 PEERAFLR
-194 QLIRTGRVEIMGG
+194 ELIRTGRVEIMGG

-234 GIIGASPET
+234 QIMGARPET

-288 PRDPGRMQFP
+288 PRDPNRMQFP

-317 NHYGAGWAIDNA
+317 NHYGAGWRIDNA
-329 PTLPE
+329 PTLRA
-334 AEAAALKLFRGLKK
+334 AEAAAYKLFQGLKQ

-365 PCRWVMGIHRDWNER
+365 PCRWVMDIHRDWNAR
-380 YVWPRFV
+380 YVWPRFI
-387 SGIPRDFFAAVRA
+387 SGIPRDFFAAVRE
-400 ELEREGRTASPQT
+400 ELAAEGRTASPQT

-433 QRYGEALLADA
+433 QRYGETLLADA

-449 LASLT
+449 LASLV

-496 RELYDLAEEVH
+496 RELHDLAQAVH

-513 LADRVVPLPGDGADL
+513 LADQVVPLPGDGRDL

-533 ATWQRRDVLSVA
+533 ATWARGDVITVEDGGVL
-545 DPGRVPLDHTG
+545 PLDESTG
-556 LPLPAVSEDGELKVV
+556 LPLPAVHEDGRLHVV
-571 VPDVPGMGLKA
+571 VPDVPGLGLKA
-582 LSLAEGSVAG
+582 LPLAEGSVSG
-592 WTTGEGTTIRNEF
+592 WVPYEGTTIRNRF

-617 VSSLRALGE
+617 VSGLRALGE
-626 AGADGEDGREL
+626 TEGGREL
-637 LRAGDIGNELVV
+637 LRPGDIGNEIVV

-664 HLTPTGTTA
+664 HLTPTGRTA
-673 ARSRHVPADIDVEH
+673 ARSRDVTAEVRAER

-695 VRADLGLFRYTQR
+695 VTADLGLFRYTQR
-708 LTLWAGVDRLDV
+708 LTLWKDVDRLDV
-720 TTTVDG
+720 STTIDG

-735 VRWPSDVRGG
+735 VRWPSDVTGG

-756 GRGFGFVDVDSER
+756 GRGFGFVEVDSER

-787 ARVAVHDDT
+787 ARVAVHDGSGT
-796 GALLGHRSV
+796 LLGQRAI
-805 GVAELIFSDWDTAG
+805 GVAELVFAHWDAAG
-819 ELGTPLAAALVRT
+819 DLGTPLAAALVRA

-853 NLPDIRIAVGGPE
+853 NLPDVRIAVGGPD
-866 RNPLVAEALGWD
+866 RNGIVAEALGWD
-878 PAAARELRRRL
+878 PAAGRELKRQL
-889 AEDGLASVW
+889 AERGVAAVW

-936 AVDALVSELD
+936 AVDALITDLD
-946 GATVRATAAGGGE
+946 DATVTATSAGGGE
-959 ALPPGDAWDGRGF
+959 ALPPGDAWDGRTF
-972 AILNR
+972 AILNK

-985 TSGDLYMSL
+985 SSGDLYMSL

-1004 IWVDPPRRTA
+1004 IWVDPPRRTT

-1027 TFEYAVVAGEGDWR
+1027 TFDYAVVAGAGDWR
-1041 DLGWPR
+1041 EVRLPQA
-1047 EGHAFNHPLTGRLRE
+1047 GHAFNHPLT
-1062 PDHPLTAR
+1062 AR
-1070 LREPA
+1070 LRTAPEAGLLPRRARLLSLEPA
-1075 GAPAGLPRTVAL
+1075 G
-1087 LALEPEGRVLLDA
+1087 EVLLDA
-1100 LKPAGSPLARGG
+1100 LKPLGSPLARGS
-1112 TTPVDPAR
+1112 VAAADPGR
-1120 GVVVRAHEVDGRPVR
+1120 GVVVRMHEVNGRPVR
-1135 ARVTGPS
+1135 ARVRGPRT
-1142 AWAEGSRADVL
+1142 WTEGARANVL
-1153 ERPGE
+1153 ETAGE
-1158 ALAPCADGALELD
+1158 QLAPGADGGLD
-1171 LTGFEVATVLASP
+1171 VTLTGFEVTTVLATP
-1184 VIAAQASW
+1184 AARH
-1192 SGGPPADASWSQ
+1192 GMPIRDEPGP
-1204 GPTAGDAPP
+1204 
-1213 SNGCPAEILGVAAH
+1213 GVAAH
-1227 EPAQPVHT
+1227 EPAQPIAT
-1235 RYWLHNS
+1235 RYWLHNC

-1255 LSPTA
+1255 VSPTTLTA
-1260 LSVDGPVTTT
+1260 SGPVTAT

-1278 DAPVSGTV
+1278 DASTSGTV
-1286 ALRVPP
+1286 TLHAPP
-1292 GWSAEPA
+1292 GWSVEPA
-1299 QLPYA
+1299 ELPYA
-1304 LGPGGFSL
+1304 LGPGGFTL
-1312 TEVTVTP
+1312 AEATVTP
-1319 PPDPVPGRH
+1319 PPDAEPGRH
-1328 SLAARLIYGGQTFE
+1328 WLAARLAYRGQTYE
-1342 DVVALDVPGEA
+1342 DVVALDVP
-1353 AQGEPDGRTG
+1353 DGHRG
-1363 PGLVM
+1363 PTLVM
-1368 ELGVARVE
+1368 RLGVDRVT
-1376 VRRGERVRV
+1376 VRRGERARV
-1385 PVGMRNTT
+1385 PVTLRNTT

-1401 WALSPWGTWA
+1401 WAVSSWGTWA
-1411 GVGPGLQGFALA
+1411 GVTPGCQGFTV
-1423 AGESAQCLVE
+1423 AGGEQSECVIE

-1446 MAKAGWHGCVA
+1446 MAKAGRHGCVA
-1457 YTEAVVLEV
+1457 YTEAVELEV
-1466 RP
+1466 TP

>member
-1 MRVISV
+1 MRFLSV
-7 ESTELFVGTQDQA
+7 ESTELFAGTEADPH
-20 LQVVAVDIE
+20 QVVAVEIG
-29 HDSGRPVR
+29 HLPGRGV
-37 LSVEGPDV
+37 LLTVEGPGIRGT
-45 HEAGESVVTVGEDGT
+45 GETTTAQDGT
-60 VRAEIPVAVDGLAPG
+60 ARAEIAVTTDGLAPG
-75 DRREITVTAVDGDR
+75 DRRPITVTAADGDR
-89 VARHTAEFTV
+89 LAHHTAEFTA

-117 WWNTQAAY
+117 WWNTQGAY

-134 PAVTGLPARTFDSR
+134 PATTGLPARTFDSR

-176 DYLKPYWDAF
+176 DYLKPYWDSF
-186 PEERSFLR
+186 PEERAFLR

-259 MADAGVTS
+259 MADAGVGS

-288 PRDPGRMQFP
+288 PRDPRRMQFP

-334 AEAAALKLFRGLKK
+334 AEAAALKLFKGLKQ

-365 PCRWVMGIHRDWNER
+365 PCRWVMDIHRDWNAR
-380 YVWPRFV
+380 YVWPRFI
-387 SGIPRDFFAAVRA
+387 SGVPKDFFAAVRA
-400 ELEREGRTASPQT
+400 ELDAEGRKASPQT

-418 VYTGKDVSYI
+418 IYTGKDVSYI

-433 QRYGEALLADA
+433 QRHGETLLADA

-449 LASLT
+449 LASLV
-454 TGHAYPDAALDKAW
+454 TGHPYPDAALDKAW

-496 RELYDLAEEVH
+496 RELHDLAGTVH

-513 LADRVVPLPGDGADL
+513 LADHVTPGDGPDL

-533 ATWQRRDVLSVA
+533 ATWERGDVLTVD
-545 DPGRVPLDHTG
+545 DPGLVPAG
-556 LPLPAVSEDGELKVV
+556 LPAVREDGQLHVV
-571 VPDVPGMGLKA
+571 VPELPGMGLKA
-582 LSLAEGSVAG
+582 LPLVEGSAPG
-592 WTTGEGTTIRNEF
+592 WAPGEGLTIRNEF

-617 VSSLRALGE
+617 VSSLRGLAEG
-626 AGADGEDGREL
+626 GREL
-637 LRAGDIGNELVV
+637 LRPGDIGNELLV

-664 HLTPTGTTA
+664 HLTPNGTTA
-673 ARSRHVPADIDVEH
+673 ARSRDVTADIDVEH
-687 SAAGSRIT
+687 SPAGARIT
-695 VRADLGLFRYTQR
+695 VRADLGLFHYTQR
-708 LTLWAGVDRLDV
+708 LTLWKGVDRLDL
-720 TTTVDG
+720 TTTLDG
-726 YDGADRLIR
+726 HDGADRLIR

-756 GRGFGFVDVDSER
+756 GRGFGFVEVDSER

-787 ARVAVHDDT
+787 ARVAVED
-796 GALLGHRSV
+796 GEGRPLGERSI
-805 GVAELIFSDWDTAG
+805 GVAELVYASWDDAG
-819 ELGTPLAAALVRT
+819 ELGTALAAALVRV

-853 NLPDIRIAVGGPE
+853 NLPDIRIAVGAPE
-866 RNPLVAEALGWD
+866 RNTLVAEALGQD
-878 PAAARELRRRL
+878 PAAGRELRRQL
-889 AEDGLASVW
+889 AERGTAAVW
-898 VAPRASL
+898 VAPRAAL

-928 ARPEDDAK
+928 ADAEGDAK
-936 AVDALVSELD
+936 AVDALIADLD
-946 GATVRATAAGGGE
+946 DAVVRATAAGGGE

-972 AILNR
+972 AVLNR

-985 TSGDLYMSL
+985 ASGDLHMSL

-1014 PDGSGFQL
+1014 PDGSAFQL

-1027 TFEYAVVAGEGDWR
+1027 TFEYAVVAGAGDWR
-1041 DLGWPR
+1041 DLRLPQA
-1047 EGHAFNHPLTGRLRE
+1047 GHAFNHPLT
-1062 PDHPLTAR
+1062 AR
-1070 LREPA
+1070 LRRTAAENAVLPRKALLLGLEPA
-1075 GAPAGLPRTVAL
+1075 G
-1087 LALEPEGRVLLDA
+1087 EVLLDA
-1100 LKPAGSPLARGG
+1100 VKAAGSPLARGS
-1112 TTPVDPAR
+1112 VAAADPGR
-1120 GVVVRAHEVDGRPVR
+1120 GVAIRVHEVNGRPVT
-1135 ARVTGPS
+1135 ARVSGPRE
-1142 AWAEGSRADVL
+1142 WTEGARADVL
-1153 ERPGE
+1153 ERRGE
-1158 ALAPCADGALELD
+1158 ALTPDERGSLQLE
-1171 LTGFEVATVLASP
+1171 LTGFEVATVLADTEAEHTSP
-1184 VIAAQASW
+1184 DPGI
-1192 SGGPPADASWSQ
+1192 
-1204 GPTAGDAPP
+1204 
-1213 SNGCPAEILGVAAH
+1213 AAH
-1227 EPAQPVHT
+1227 EPAQPIPT

-1255 LSPTA
+1255 LAPTT
-1260 LSVDGPVTTT
+1260 LTVTDTPVTAT

-1286 ALRVPP
+1286 RLQAPP
-1292 GWSAEPA
+1292 DWTVEPA
-1299 QLPYA
+1299 ELPYA
-1304 LGPGGFSL
+1304 LGPGGF
-1312 TEVTVTP
+1312 TVAEVTVTP
-1319 PPDPVPGRH
+1319 APDAEPGRH
-1328 SLAARLIYGGQTFE
+1328 WLAARLTYGGQTYE
-1342 DVVALDVPGEA
+1342 DAVALDVG
-1353 AQGEPDGRTG
+1353 DGHRG
-1363 PGLVM
+1363 PTLVT
-1368 ELGVARVE
+1368 ELGVERVS
-1376 VRRGERVRV
+1376 VRRGERARV
-1385 PVGMRNTT
+1385 PVALTNRT
-1393 RGPVSGTL
+1393 RGPISGSL
-1401 WALSPWGTWA
+1401 WAVSSWGTWP
-1411 GVGPGLQGFALA
+1411 GVTPGCQGFTV
-1423 AGESAQCLVE
+1423 AGGERLECAID
-1433 VDGSAVPPGSYWL
+1433 VDGGAVAPGSYWL
-1446 MAKAGWHGCVA
+1446 MAKVGWRGCVA
-1457 YTEAVVLEV
+1457 YTAAVELEV
-1466 RP
+1466 AP

>member
-1 MRVISV
+1 MRVTSV
-7 ESTELFVGTQDQA
+7 ESTELFVGTPEHPH
-20 LQVVAVDIE
+20 QVVAAEIG
-29 HDSGRPVR
+29 HAPGRTVR
-37 LSVEGPDV
+37 LTVTGPGVRGIGDTR
-45 HEAGESVVTVGEDGT
+45 VVVGEDGT
-60 VRAEIPVAVDGLAPG
+60 VRAEIPVTTDLAPG
-75 DRREITVTAVDGDR
+75 EGTHVTVTAEDADDPAQR
-89 VARHTAEFTV
+89 AEHTAAFV
-99 AEPGWT
+99 AAEPGWT

-117 WWNTQAAY
+117 WWNTQGAY

-134 PAVTGLPARTFDSR
+134 PATSGLPARTFDSR

-186 PEERSFLR
+186 PEERAFLR
-194 QLIRTGRVEIMGG
+194 ELLRTGRVEIMGG

-219 EATVRNALYGDGFQR
+219 EATIRNAVYGDGFQR
-234 GIIGASPET
+234 GVMGASPET

-259 MADAGVTS
+259 MADAGLSS

-288 PRDPGRMQFP
+288 PRDPNRMQFP

-334 AEAAALKLFRGLKK
+334 AQAAALKLFKGLKQ

-365 PCRWVMGIHRDWNER
+365 PCRWVMGIHRDWNAR

-387 SGIPRDFFAAVRA
+387 SAVPRDFFAAVRA
-400 ELEREGRTASPQT
+400 ELDAEGRKASPQT

-433 QRYGEALLADA
+433 QRHGETLLADA

-449 LASLT
+449 LACLV
-454 TGHAYPDAALDKAW
+454 TGHPYPDAALDKAW

-496 RELYDLAEEVH
+496 RELADLAETVH
-507 ADATQA
+507 ADATDA
-513 LADRVVPLPGDGADL
+513 LARNVAPPPGGGPDL

-533 ATWQRRDVLSVA
+533 ATWQRQDVLAVA
-545 DPGRVPLDHTG
+545 DPGLVPLDDTG
-556 LPLPAVSEDGELKVV
+556 LPLPAVRENGELRVV
-571 VPDVPGMGLKA
+571 VPEVPGMGLKA
-582 LSLAEGSVAG
+582 LPLAEGAVSE
-592 WTTGEGTTIRNEF
+592 WTPGEGTTIRNEF
-605 YEVTVDPARGGG
+605 YELTVDAARGGG
-617 VSSLRALGE
+617 VSRLRTLAQG
-626 AGADGEDGREL
+626 GRDL

-673 ARSRHVPADIDVEH
+673 ARSREVTADVRTEH
-687 SAAGSRIT
+687 SPAGQRIT
-695 VRADLGLFRYTQR
+695 VTADLGLFRYTQR
-708 LTLWAGVDRLDV
+708 LCLWKGVARLDV
-720 TTTVDG
+720 STTIDG

-756 GRGFGFVDVDSER
+756 GRGFGFVEVDSER

-787 ARVAVHDDT
+787 ARAEIRNDT
-796 GALLGHRSV
+796 GTLLGHRSI
-805 GVAELIFSDWDTAG
+805 GVAELVYSSWDEAG
-819 ELGTPLAAALVRT
+819 ELGTPLAAALVRA

-839 IAGGPRYG
+839 IADGPRYG
-847 DLEVDS
+847 DLEIDS
-853 NLPDIRIAVGGPE
+853 NLPDIRIAVGGPD
-866 RNPLVAEALGWD
+866 RNAVVAEALGWD
-878 PAAARELRRRL
+878 PAAGRELRRQL
-889 AEDGLASVW
+889 TEKGVAAVW

-936 AVDALVSELD
+936 AVDALVADLD
-946 GATVRATAAGGGE
+946 DAVLEATAAGGGE
-959 ALPPGDAWDGRGF
+959 ALPPGDAWDGRSF
-972 AILNR
+972 AVLNR

-985 TSGDLYMSL
+985 SSGDLYMSL

-1014 PDGSGFQL
+1014 PDGSAFQL

-1027 TFEYAVVAGEGDWR
+1027 TFEYAAVGGEGDWR
-1041 DLGWPR
+1041 ELGLPR
-1047 EGHAFNHPLTGRLRE
+1047 TGHAYN
-1062 PDHPLTAR
+1062 HPLTAR
-1070 LREPA
+1070 LRDGSAEGPV
-1075 GAPAGLPRTVAL
+1075 LPRQATL
-1087 LALEPEGRVLLDA
+1087 LALEPEGEVLLDA
-1100 LKPAGSPLARGG
+1100 LKPAGSPLARASVA
-1112 TTPVDPAR
+1112 PADPGR
-1120 GVVVRAHEVDGRPVR
+1120 GVVVRMHEVSGRPVR
-1135 ARVTGPS
+1135 ARVRGPL
-1142 AWAEGSRADVL
+1142 AWTEGARADVL
-1153 ERPGE
+1153 ETPGTPLVPDE
-1158 ALAPCADGALELD
+1158 GGGLD
-1171 LTGFEVATVLASP
+1171 LGLTGFEVATVLATP
-1184 VIAAQASW
+1184 R
-1192 SGGPPADASWSQ
+1192 
-1204 GPTAGDAPP
+1204 DAPASSGP
-1213 SNGCPAEILGVAAH
+1213 GAAAP

-1255 LSPTA
+1255 VSPTA
-1260 LSVDGPVTTT
+1260 LTVSAPVTAT

-1299 QLPYA
+1299 ELPYA
-1304 LGPGGFSL
+1304 LGPGGFTLS
-1312 TEVTVTP
+1312 EVTVTP
-1319 PPDPVPGRH
+1319 PPDAAPGRH
-1328 SLAARLIYGGQTFE
+1328 WLAARLSYGDQTYE
-1342 DVVALDVPGEA
+1342 DVVALDVPGTVP
-1353 AQGEPDGRTG
+1353 QGQPDGRTG
-1363 PGLVM
+1363 PTLVSGLGVERVSVRAG
-1368 ELGVARVE
+1368 ELG
-1376 VRRGERVRV
+1376 RV
-1385 PVGMRNTT
+1385 PVTLHNPT
-1393 RGPVSGTL
+1393 RGPVCGTL
-1401 WALSPWGTWA
+1401 WAVSSWGTWP
-1411 GVGPGLQGFALA
+1411 GVNPGCQGFTVA
-1423 AGESAQCLVE
+1423 AGERLECAIE
-1433 VDGSAVPPGSYWL
+1433 VDGRAVPPGSYWL
-1446 MAKAGWHGCVA
+1446 MAKIAWHGNVA
-1457 YTEAVVLEV
+1457 YTEAVPLEV
-1466 RP
+1466 LP

>member
-1 MRVISV
+1 MRVTAAL
-7 ESTELFVGTQDQA
+7 STELFVGTAEHA
-20 LQVVAVDIE
+20 LQVVTAELAHVP
-29 HDSGRPVR
+29 GRPVR
-37 LSVEGPDV
+37 LRVEGPGLHGSAETV
-45 HEAGESVVTVGEDGT
+45 VGEDGT
-60 VRAEIPVAVDGLAPG
+60 ARAEIPVTCELAPG
-75 DRREITVTAVDGDR
+75 ERCAIEVTAADGDQL
-89 VARHTAEFTV
+89 ATLTAEFTA

-117 WWNTQAAY
+117 WWNTQGAY
-125 TETWDVADD
+125 TETWDTADD
-134 PAVTGLPARTFDSR
+134 PAATGLLARTFDSR

-186 PEERSFLR
+186 PEERAFLR
-194 QLIRTGRVEIMGG
+194 ELIRTGRVEIMGG

-234 GIIGASPET
+234 GILGASPET

-259 MADAGVTS
+259 MADAGVSS

-288 PRDPGRMQFP
+288 PRDPQRMQFP

-365 PCRWVMGIHRDWNER
+365 PCRWVMDIHRDWNAR

-387 SGIPRDFFAAVRA
+387 SAIPRDFFAAVRA
-400 ELEREGRTASPQT
+400 ELAEEGRKASPQT

-418 VYTGKDVSYI
+418 IYTGKDVSYI

-433 QRYGEALLADA
+433 QRYGETLLADA

-449 LASLT
+449 LASLVVQ
-454 TGHAYPDAALDKAW
+454 HPYPDAALDKAW

-491 LLTGW
+491 LMTGW
-496 RELYDLAEEVH
+496 RELYDLAETVH
-507 ADATQA
+507 ADATDA
-513 LADRVVPLPGDGADL
+513 LAGKVAQLPGANADL

-533 ATWQRRDVLSVA
+533 ATWERRDVLTVA
-545 DPGRVPLDHTG
+545 DPGRVPLDDTG
-556 LPLPAVSEDGELKVV
+556 LPLPAVREGDQLHVV
-571 VPDVPGMGLKA
+571 VTEVPGMGLKT
-582 LSLAEGSVAG
+582 LPLAEGSVPEWVPGAG
-592 WTTGEGTTIRNEF
+592 LTIRNEF

-617 VSSLRALGE
+617 VSSLRELAEG
-626 AGADGEDGREL
+626 GREL

-649 QEEYPRH
+649 QEEYARH

-673 ARSRHVPADIDVEH
+673 ARSRDVTADVEVRH
-687 SAAGSRIT
+687 SPAGSRIT
-695 VRADLGLFRYTQR
+695 VTADLGLFRYTQQ
-708 LTLWAGVDRLDV
+708 LTLWTGVPRLDV

-735 VRWPSDVRGG
+735 VRWPSDVTGG

-756 GRGFGFVDVDSER
+756 GRGFGFVEVDSEE

-787 ARVAVHDDT
+787 ARVAVHDES
-796 GALLGHRSV
+796 GRLLGHRSI
-805 GVAELIFSDWDTAG
+805 GVAELIYTDWDLAG
-819 ELGTPLAAALVRT
+819 ELGAPLAAALVRV

-853 NLPDIRIAVGGPE
+853 NLPDFRIAVGAPE
-866 RNPLVAEALGWD
+866 RNSVVAEALGWD
-878 PAAARELRRRL
+878 PAAGRELRRQL
-889 AEDGLASVW
+889 AERGVAAVW
-898 VAPRASL
+898 VAPRAGL

-936 AVDALVSELD
+936 AVDALIADLD
-946 GATVRATAAGGGE
+946 DAVITATAAGGCE
-959 ALPPGDAWDGRGF
+959 ALPPGDAWDGRSF
-972 AILNR
+972 AVLNR

-985 TSGDLYMSL
+985 TSGDLCMSL

-1004 IWVDPPRRTA
+1004 IWIDPPRRTA
-1014 PDGSGFQL
+1014 PDGSAFQL
-1022 QRWSH
+1022 QRWTH
-1027 TFEYAVVAGEGDWR
+1027 EFEYAVVAGAGDWR
-1041 DLGWPR
+1041 DVRLPQA
-1047 EGHAFNHPLTGRLRE
+1047 GHEFN
-1062 PDHPLTAR
+1062 HPLTAR
-1070 LREPA
+1070 LRTSTQHGTLPRKFTLLGLEPA
-1075 GAPAGLPRTVAL
+1075 GEV
-1087 LALEPEGRVLLDA
+1087 VLDA
-1100 LKPAGSPLARGG
+1100 LKPLGSPLARGSAV
-1112 TTPVDPAR
+1112 PVDPGR
-1120 GVVVRAHEVDGRPVR
+1120 GVVVRMHEVNGRPVR
-1135 ARVTGPS
+1135 ARIRGPQD
-1142 AWAEGSRADVL
+1142 WTEGARADVL
-1153 ERPGE
+1153 ESPGE
-1158 ALAPCADGALELD
+1158 QLTPERDGGLVVD
-1171 LTGFEVATVLASP
+1171 LTGFEVATVLATTAAESP
-1184 VIAAQASW
+1184 T
-1192 SGGPPADASWSQ
+1192 GP
-1204 GPTAGDAPP
+1204 G
-1213 SNGCPAEILGVAAH
+1213 IAAH

-1249 MPVAVY
+1249 MPVSVY
-1255 LSPTA
+1255 LSPGTLTA
-1260 LSVDGPVTTT
+1260 AGPVTAT
-1270 VRVSSELT
+1270 VRVGSELT
-1278 DAPVSGTV
+1278 DAPVVGAVTFE
-1286 ALRVPP
+1286 VPD
-1292 GWSAEPA
+1292 GWTAEPA
-1299 QLPYA
+1299 ELPYA
-1304 LGPGGFSL
+1304 LGPGGFTL
-1312 TEVTVTP
+1312 AEVTVTP
-1319 PPDPVPGRH
+1319 PPEPVPGRH
-1328 SLAARLIYGGQTFE
+1328 WLAARLAYGGQTYE
-1342 DVVALDVPGEA
+1342 DTVALDVP
-1353 AQGEPDGRTG
+1353 DGHHG
-1363 PGLVM
+1363 PTLVSA
-1368 ELGVARVE
+1368 LGVDRIS
-1376 VRRGERVRV
+1376 VRHGERARV
-1385 PVGMRNTT
+1385 PVTVRNTT
-1393 RGPVSGTL
+1393 RGPVNGTL
-1401 WALSPWGTWA
+1401 WAVSSWGTWA
-1411 GVGPGLQGFALA
+1411 GVGPGCQGFTV
-1423 AGESAQCLVE
+1423 AGGAERECLIE
-1433 VDGSAVPPGSYWL
+1433 VDGSAVAPGSYWL
-1446 MAKAGWHGCVA
+1446 LAKVAWHGCVA
-1457 YTEAVVLEV
+1457 YTEAVALEV
-1466 RP
+1466 TP

>member
-1 MRVISV
+1 MRVTSV
-7 ESTELFVGTQDQA
+7 ESTELFVGTAEQPR
-20 LQVVAVDIE
+20 QVVAVE
-29 HDSGRPVR
+29 LGHTPGRSVR
-37 LSVEGPDV
+37 LTVEGPGV
-45 HEAGESVVTVGEDGT
+45 TGESLATTDDDGT
-60 VRAEIPVAVDGLAPG
+60 VRAEVPVTAAGLAPG
-75 DRREITVTAVDGDR
+75 ERREITVTAEDGAQ
-89 VARHTAEFTV
+89 VVRHTAEFTA

-134 PAVTGLPARTFDSR
+134 PALTGLPARTFDSR

-186 PEERSFLR
+186 PEERAFLR

-219 EATVRNALYGDGFQR
+219 EATVRNALYGDGYQR

-288 PRDPGRMQFP
+288 PRDPQRMQFP
-298 AEFSWIAPS
+298 AEFEWIAPS

-334 AEAAALKLFRGLKK
+334 AEAAALKLFTGLKK

-365 PCRWVMGIHRDWNER
+365 PCRWVMAIHRDWNAR

-400 ELEREGRTASPQT
+400 QLAAEGRRASPQT

-433 QRYGEALLADA
+433 QRHGETLLADA
-444 EAWAT
+444 ETWAT
-449 LASLT
+449 LASLV
-454 TGHAYPDAALDKAW
+454 TGHPYPDAALDKAW

-496 RELYDLAEEVH
+496 RELYDLARTVH

-513 LADRVVPLPGDGADL
+513 LADRVTPGSGPDL

-533 ATWQRRDVLSVA
+533 ATWQRRDVLTVD
-545 DPGRVPLDHTG
+545 DPDLVPLDDTFQ
-556 LPLPAVSEDGELKVV
+556 PLPAVRDDDGCLRVV
-571 VPDVPGMGLKA
+571 APKTPGTGLKA
-582 LSLAEGSVAG
+582 LPLARGPVPG
-592 WTTGEGTTIRNEF
+592 WTRGEGTTIRNEF
-605 YEVTVDPARGGG
+605 YEVTVDPARGGA
-617 VSSLRALGE
+617 VSGLRALTE
-626 AGADGEDGREL
+626 AGAETEAGAGAGREL
-637 LRAGDIGNELVV
+637 LRAGDVGNELVV

-664 HLTPTGTTA
+664 HLTPTGTTV
-673 ARSRHVPADIDVEH
+673 ARSRDVSADIDVEH
-687 SAAGSRIT
+687 SPAGSRIT
-695 VRADLGLFRYTQR
+695 VRADLGLFHYTQR
-708 LTLWAGVDRLDV
+708 LTLWTGVDRLDV
-720 TTTVDG
+720 STTVDG

-775 NPANTWFGLGST
+775 NPAHTWFGLGST
-787 ARVAVHDDT
+787 ARVAVHDDS
-796 GALLGHRSV
+796 GRFLGHRAI
-805 GVAELIFSDWDTAG
+805 GVAELVFASWEEAG
-819 ELGTPLAAALVRT
+819 DLGTPLAAALVRA

-853 NLPDIRIAVGGPE
+853 NLPDIRVAVGGPD
-866 RNPLVAEALGWD
+866 RNAVVAEALGWD
-878 PAAARELRRRL
+878 PAAARELRRQL
-889 AEDGLASVW
+889 AEGGLAAVW

-936 AVDALVSELD
+936 AVDALVDQLD
-946 GATVRATAAGGGE
+946 DTATVRAAAAGGGE
-959 ALPPGDAWDGRGF
+959 ALPPGDAWDGRSF
-972 AILNR
+972 ALLNR

-985 TSGDLYMSL
+985 PSGDLYMSL

-1014 PDGSGFQL
+1014 PDGSAFQL

-1041 DLGWPR
+1041 ELRLPQA
-1047 EGHAFNHPLTGRLRE
+1047 GHAFNHPLT
-1062 PDHPLTAR
+1062 AR
-1070 LREPA
+1070 LRRPSEEDALLPRSATLLELEPA
-1075 GAPAGLPRTVAL
+1075 GT
-1087 LALEPEGRVLLDA
+1087 VLLDA
-1100 LKPAGSPLARGG
+1100 LKPAGSPLARGSVA
-1112 TTPVDPAR
+1112 PADPGR
-1120 GVVVRAHEVDGRPVR
+1120 GVVVRMHEVNGRPVR
-1135 ARVTGPS
+1135 ARVRGPRAWTGG
-1142 AWAEGSRADVL
+1142 ARADVL
-1153 ERPGE
+1153 ERAGE
-1158 ALAPCADGALELD
+1158 PLSPEADGSLD
-1171 LTGFEVATVLASP
+1171 VRLTGFEVATVLATP
-1184 VIAAQASW
+1184 LTGPGAS
-1192 SGGPPADASWSQ
+1192 GP
-1204 GPTAGDAPP
+1204 
-1213 SNGCPAEILGVAAH
+1213 GVAAH
-1227 EPAQPVHT
+1227 EPARPVAT

-1249 MPVAVY
+1249 LPVAVY
-1255 LSPTA
+1255 LSPSTLTA
-1260 LSVDGPVTTT
+1260 SGPVTAT
-1270 VRVSSELT
+1270 VRVGSELT
-1278 DAPVSGTV
+1278 DAPVSGAV
-1286 ALRVPP
+1286 RLEAPP
-1292 GWSAEPA
+1292 GWSVEPA
-1299 QLPYA
+1299 ELPYA
-1304 LGPGGFSL
+1304 LGPGGFTL
-1312 TEVTVTP
+1312 GEVTVVP
-1319 PPDPVPGRH
+1319 PPDAAPGRH
-1328 SLAARLIYGGQTFE
+1328 WLTARLSYGGQAYE
-1342 DVVALDVPGEA
+1342 DVVALDVPGE
-1353 AQGEPDGRTG
+1353 PPG
-1363 PGLVM
+1363 PTLVSGLAV
-1368 ELGVARVE
+1368 ERVT
-1376 VRRGERVRV
+1376 VRRGERARV
-1385 PVGMRNTT
+1385 PVTLRNPTH
-1393 RGPVSGTL
+1393 GPVNGTL
-1401 WALSPWGTWA
+1401 WAVSSWGTWA
-1411 GVGPGLQGFALA
+1411 GVAPGCQGFTVD
-1423 AGESAQCLVE
+1423 AGQEAEYAIE
-1433 VDGSAVPPGSYWL
+1433 VDGSAVPPGTYWL
-1446 MAKAGWHGCVA
+1446 MAKLAWHGCVA
-1457 YTEAVVLEV
+1457 YTEAVPVEV
-1466 RP
+1466 TP

>member
-1 MRVISV
+1 MRVTSV
-7 ESTELFVGTQDQA
+7 ESTELFVGTTEQPRQI
-20 LQVVAVDIE
+20 VAVE
-29 HDSGRPVR
+29 LSHTPGRSVR
-37 LSVEGPDV
+37 LTVEGSGV
-45 HEAGESVVTVGEDGT
+45 AGEALVTVADDGT
-60 VRAEIPVAVDGLAPG
+60 ARAEIPVRTGLAPG
-75 DRREITVTAVDGDR
+75 ERRDISVTATDVIATDQAQ
-89 VARHTAEFTV
+89 VAVHPAEFTA

-117 WWNTQAAY
+117 WWNTQGAY

-134 PAVTGLPARTFDSR
+134 PASTGLPARTFDSR

-186 PEERSFLR
+186 PEERAFLR
-194 QLIRTGRVEIMGG
+194 ELLRTGRVEIMGG

-219 EATVRNALYGDGFQR
+219 EATIRNAVYGDGFQR
-234 GIIGASPET
+234 AVMGASPET

-259 MADAGVTS
+259 MADAGLSS

-288 PRDPGRMQFP
+288 PRDPNRMQFP

-334 AEAAALKLFRGLKK
+334 AQAAALKLFKGLKQ

-365 PCRWVMGIHRDWNER
+365 PCRWVMDIHRDWNAR

-387 SGIPRDFFAAVRA
+387 SAVPRDFFAAVRA
-400 ELEREGRTASPQT
+400 ELDAEGRTASPQT

-433 QRYGEALLADA
+433 QRYGETLLADA

-449 LASLT
+449 LASLV

-496 RELYDLAEEVH
+496 RELADLAETVH
-507 ADATQA
+507 ADATDA
-513 LADRVVPLPGDGADL
+513 LARHVAPLPGGGPDL

-533 ATWQRRDVLSVA
+533 ATWQRQDVLTVD
-545 DPGRVPLDHTG
+545 DPGLVPLDDTG
-556 LPLPAVSEDGELKVV
+556 LPLPAVRENGELRVI
-571 VPDVPGMGLKA
+571 VPEVPGMGIKA
-582 LSLAEGSVAG
+582 LPLARGTVPEWVP
-592 WTTGEGTTIRNEF
+592 GEGTTIRNEF
-605 YEVTVDPARGGG
+605 YELTVDPGRGGG
-617 VSSLRALGE
+617 VSRLRALVEG
-626 AGADGEDGREL
+626 GRDL

-673 ARSRHVPADIDVEH
+673 ARSRDVTATVRVEH
-687 SAAGSRIT
+687 SPAGSRIT
-695 VRADLGLFRYTQR
+695 VTADLGLFRYTQR
-708 LTLWAGVDRLDV
+708 LCLWKGVARLDV
-720 TTTVDG
+720 STTIDG

-756 GRGFGFVDVDSER
+756 GRGFGFVEVDSER

-787 ARVAVHDDT
+787 ARAEIRDDT
-796 GALLGHRSV
+796 GTLLGHRSI
-805 GVAELIFSDWDTAG
+805 GVAELVYASWDEAG
-819 ELGTPLAAALVRT
+819 ELGTPLAAALVRA

-839 IAGGPRYG
+839 IADGPRYG
-847 DLEVDS
+847 DLEIDS
-853 NLPDIRIAVGGPE
+853 NLPDIRIAVGGLE
-866 RNPLVAEALGWD
+866 RNTVVAEALGWD
-878 PAAARELRRRL
+878 PAAGRELRRQLTERGV
-889 AEDGLASVW
+889 AAVW

-928 ARPEDDAK
+928 ARPQDDAK
-936 AVDALVSELD
+936 AVDALVADLD
-946 GATVRATAAGGGE
+946 DAVLRATAAGGGE
-959 ALPPGDAWDGRGF
+959 ALPPGDAWDGRSF
-972 AILNR
+972 AVLNR

-985 TSGDLYMSL
+985 SSGDLYMSL

-1004 IWVDPPRRTA
+1004 IWIDPPRRTA
-1014 PDGSGFQL
+1014 PDGSAFQL

-1027 TFEYAVVAGEGDWR
+1027 TFEYAVVGGEGDWR
-1041 DLGWPR
+1041 KLGLPR
-1047 EGHAFNHPLTGRLRE
+1047 TGHAYN
-1062 PDHPLTAR
+1062 HPLTAR
-1070 LREPA
+1070 LRD
-1075 GAPAGLPRTVAL
+1075 GDAPDATDASDVSDPSPQAPVLPRRATL
-1087 LALEPEGRVLLDA
+1087 LALEPEGEVLLDA
-1100 LKPAGSPLARGG
+1100 LKPVGSPLARGS
-1112 TTPVDPAR
+1112 VAAADPGR
-1120 GVVVRAHEVDGRPVR
+1120 GVVVRMHEVSGRPVQ
-1135 ARVTGPS
+1135 ARVRGPLPWT
-1142 AWAEGSRADVL
+1142 AGARADVL
-1153 ERPGE
+1153 ENPGTP
-1158 ALAPCADGALELD
+1158 LAPDQEGVLD
-1171 LTGFEVATVLASP
+1171 IGLTGFEVATVLATP
-1184 VIAAQASW
+1184 ED
-1192 SGGPPADASWSQ
+1192 GRTPHGP
-1204 GPTAGDAPP
+1204 
-1213 SNGCPAEILGVAAH
+1213 GVAAH

-1249 MPVAVY
+1249 MPVAMYV
-1255 LSPTA
+1255 SPTA
-1260 LSVDGPVTTT
+1260 LTVSGHPVTAT

-1299 QLPYA
+1299 ELPYA
-1304 LGPGGFSL
+1304 LGPGGFTLS
-1312 TEVTVTP
+1312 EVTVTP
-1319 PPDPVPGRH
+1319 APDAAPGRH
-1328 SLAARLIYGGQTFE
+1328 WLAALLSYGGQTYE
-1342 DVVALDVPGEA
+1342 DVVALDVPGTVPE
-1353 AQGEPDGRTG
+1353 GEPDGRTG
-1363 PGLVM
+1363 PTLVSRLGVERIRVQAG
-1368 ELGVARVE
+1368 ELG
-1376 VRRGERVRV
+1376 RV
-1385 PVGMRNTT
+1385 PVTVRNTT
-1393 RGPVSGTL
+1393 RGPVDGTL
-1401 WALSPWGTWA
+1401 WAVSSWGTWP
-1411 GVGPGLQGFALA
+1411 GVSPGCQGFTVP
-1423 AGESAQCLVE
+1423 AGERLECAIE
-1433 VDGSAVPPGSYWL
+1433 VDGRAVPPGSYWL
-1446 MAKAGWHGCVA
+1446 MAKIAWHGSVA
-1457 YTEAVVLEV
+1457 YTEAVPLEV
-1466 RP
+1466 LP

>member
-1 MRVISV
+1 MRVTSV
-7 ESTELFVGTQDQA
+7 ESTELFVGTTEQPRQI
-20 LQVVAVDIE
+20 VAVE
-29 HDSGRPVR
+29 LSHSPGRSVR
-37 LSVEGPDV
+37 LTVEGSGV
-45 HEAGESVVTVGEDGT
+45 AGEALVTVADDGT
-60 VRAEIPVAVDGLAPG
+60 ARAEIPVRTGLAPG
-75 DRREITVTAVDGDR
+75 ERRDISVTATDVIATDQAQ
-89 VARHTAEFTV
+89 VAVHPAEFTA

-117 WWNTQAAY
+117 WWNTQGAY

-134 PAVTGLPARTFDSR
+134 PASTGLPARTFDSR

-186 PEERSFLR
+186 PEERAFLR
-194 QLIRTGRVEIMGG
+194 ELLRTGRVEIMGG

-219 EATVRNALYGDGFQR
+219 EATIRNAVYGDGFQR
-234 GIIGASPET
+234 AVMGASPET

-259 MADAGVTS
+259 MADAGLSS

-288 PRDPGRMQFP
+288 PRDPNRMQFP

-334 AEAAALKLFRGLKK
+334 AQAAALKLFKGLKQ

-365 PCRWVMGIHRDWNER
+365 PCRWVMDIHRDWNAR

-387 SGIPRDFFAAVRA
+387 SAVPRDFFAAVRA
-400 ELEREGRTASPQT
+400 ELDAEGRTASPQT

-433 QRYGEALLADA
+433 QRYGETLLADA

-449 LASLT
+449 LASLV

-496 RELYDLAEEVH
+496 RELADLAETVH
-507 ADATQA
+507 ADATDA
-513 LADRVVPLPGDGADL
+513 LARHVAPLPGGGPDL

-533 ATWQRRDVLSVA
+533 ATWQRQDVLTVD
-545 DPGRVPLDHTG
+545 DPGLVPLDDTG
-556 LPLPAVSEDGELKVV
+556 LPLPAVRENGELRVI
-571 VPDVPGMGLKA
+571 VPEVPGMGIKA
-582 LSLAEGSVAG
+582 LPLARGTVPEWVP
-592 WTTGEGTTIRNEF
+592 GEGATIRNEF
-605 YEVTVDPARGGG
+605 YELTVDPGRGGG
-617 VSSLRALGE
+617 VSRLRALVEG
-626 AGADGEDGREL
+626 GRDL

-673 ARSRHVPADIDVEH
+673 ARSRDVTAVVRVEH
-687 SAAGSRIT
+687 SPAGSRIT
-695 VRADLGLFRYTQR
+695 VTADLGLFRYTQR
-708 LTLWAGVDRLDV
+708 LCLWKGVARLDV
-720 TTTVDG
+720 STTIDG

-756 GRGFGFVDVDSER
+756 GRGFGFVEVDSER

-787 ARVAVHDDT
+787 ARAEIRDDT
-796 GALLGHRSV
+796 GALLGHRSI
-805 GVAELIFSDWDTAG
+805 GVAELVYASWDEAG
-819 ELGTPLAAALVRT
+819 ELGTPLAAALVRA

-839 IAGGPRYG
+839 VADGPRYG
-847 DLEVDS
+847 DLEIDS

-866 RNPLVAEALGWD
+866 RNTVVAEALGWD
-878 PAAARELRRRL
+878 PAAGRELRRQLTERGV
-889 AEDGLASVW
+889 AAVW

-928 ARPEDDAK
+928 ARPQDDAK
-936 AVDALVSELD
+936 AVDALVADLD
-946 GATVRATAAGGGE
+946 DAVLRATAAGGGE
-959 ALPPGDAWDGRGF
+959 ALPPGDAWDGRSF
-972 AILNR
+972 AVLNR

-985 TSGDLYMSL
+985 SSGDLYMSL

-1004 IWVDPPRRTA
+1004 IWIDPPRRTA
-1014 PDGSGFQL
+1014 PDGSAFQL

-1027 TFEYAVVAGEGDWR
+1027 TFEYAVVGGEGDWR
-1041 DLGWPR
+1041 KLGLPCT
-1047 EGHAFNHPLTGRLRE
+1047 GHAYN
-1062 PDHPLTAR
+1062 HPLTAR
-1070 LREPA
+1070 LRDGA
-1075 GAPAGLPRTVAL
+1075 GSDATDASDVSDPSPQAPVLPRRATL
-1087 LALEPEGRVLLDA
+1087 LALEPEGEVLLDA
-1100 LKPAGSPLARGG
+1100 LKPVGSPLARGS
-1112 TTPVDPAR
+1112 VAAADPGR
-1120 GVVVRAHEVDGRPVR
+1120 GVVVRMHEVSGRPVQ
-1135 ARVTGPS
+1135 ARVRGPLPWT
-1142 AWAEGSRADVL
+1142 AGARADVL
-1153 ERPGE
+1153 ENPGTP
-1158 ALAPCADGALELD
+1158 LAPDQEGVLD
-1171 LTGFEVATVLASP
+1171 IGLTGFEVATVLATP
-1184 VIAAQASW
+1184 ED
-1192 SGGPPADASWSQ
+1192 GRTPHGP
-1204 GPTAGDAPP
+1204 
-1213 SNGCPAEILGVAAH
+1213 GVAAH

-1255 LSPTA
+1255 VSPTA
-1260 LSVDGPVTTT
+1260 LTVSGHPVTAT

-1299 QLPYA
+1299 ELPYA
-1304 LGPGGFSL
+1304 LGPGGFTLS
-1312 TEVTVTP
+1312 EVTVTP
-1319 PPDPVPGRH
+1319 APDAAPGRH
-1328 SLAARLIYGGQTFE
+1328 WLAALLSYGGQTYE
-1342 DVVALDVPGEA
+1342 DVGALDVPGTVPE
-1353 AQGEPDGRTG
+1353 GEPDGRTG
-1363 PGLVM
+1363 PTLVSS
-1368 ELGVARVE
+1368 LGVERIRV
-1376 VRRGERVRV
+1376 RAGELDRV
-1385 PVGMRNTT
+1385 PVTVRNTT
-1393 RGPVSGTL
+1393 RGPVDGTL
-1401 WALSPWGTWA
+1401 WAVSSWGTWA
-1411 GVGPGLQGFALA
+1411 GVSPACQGFTVP
-1423 AGESAQCLVE
+1423 AGERLECAIE
-1433 VDGSAVPPGSYWL
+1433 VDGRAVPPGSYWL
-1446 MAKAGWHGCVA
+1446 MAKIAWHGSVA
-1457 YTEAVVLEV
+1457 YTEAVPLEV
-1466 RP
+1466 LP

>member
-7 ESTELFVGTQDQA
+7 ESTELFVGTEDHPR
-20 LQVVAVDIE
+20 QVVTVEIGGTP
-29 HDSGRPVR
+29 GRTVR
-37 LSVEGPDV
+37 LTVEGPGV
-45 HEAGESVVTVGEDGT
+45 HGTAEVTTGDDGT
-60 VRAEIPVAVDGLAPG
+60 ARAEIPVTTDLAPG
-75 DRREITVTAVDGDR
+75 DRTHLRVTAEDADDPALR
-89 VARHTAEFTV
+89 AEQSAAFTA

-134 PAVTGLPARTFDSR
+134 PAGTGLPARTFDSR

-186 PEERSFLR
+186 PEERAFLR

-259 MADAGVTS
+259 MADAGVSS

-288 PRDPGRMQFP
+288 PRDPNRMQFP

-317 NHYGAGWAIDNA
+317 NHYGAGWAIDNT

-334 AEAAALKLFRGLKK
+334 AEAAAFKLFKGLKQ

-365 PCRWVMGIHRDWNER
+365 PCRWVMGIHRDWNTR

-400 ELEREGRTASPQT
+400 ELEAEGRRASPQT

-433 QRYGEALLADA
+433 QRHGETLLADA

-449 LASLT
+449 LASLV
-454 TGHAYPDAALDKAW
+454 TGHPYPDAALDKAW
-468 RQLIYGAHH
+468 RQLVYGAHH

-496 RELYDLAEEVH
+496 RELHDLAETVH
-507 ADATQA
+507 ADATDA
-513 LADRVVPLPGDGADL
+513 LASRVTQLPGGAPDL
-528 VVFNS
+528 VVFNA
-533 ATWQRRDVLSVA
+533 ATWERGDVLAVD
-545 DPGRVPLDHTG
+545 DPGLVPLDDTG
-556 LPLPAVSEDGELKVV
+556 LPLPAVREDGELRVV
-571 VPDVPGMGLKA
+571 VPKVPGMGIKA
-582 LSLAEGSVAG
+582 LALADGTVPE
-592 WTTGEGTTIRNEF
+592 WTRGEGTTIRNEF
-605 YEVTVDPARGGG
+605 YEVTVDPARGGT
-617 VSSLRALGE
+617 VSSLRSMTE
-626 AGADGEDGREL
+626 AGREL
-637 LRAGDIGNELVV
+637 LRPGDIGNELVV

-673 ARSRHVPADIDVEH
+673 ARGRDVTADVDVEH
-687 SAAGSRIT
+687 SPAGSRIT
-695 VRADLGLFRYTQR
+695 VRADLGLFRYTQQ
-708 LTLWAGVDRLDV
+708 LTLWKGVDRLDL
-720 TTTVDG
+720 TTTIDG

-756 GRGFGFVDVDSER
+756 GRGFGFVEVDSEE

-775 NPANTWFGLGST
+775 NPANTWFGIGST
-787 ARVAVHDDT
+787 ARVAVEDDS
-796 GALLGHRSV
+796 GRPLGERSI
-805 GVAELIFSDWDTAG
+805 GVAELVYSSWDSAG
-819 ELGTPLAAALVRT
+819 ELGTALAAALVRV

-853 NLPDIRIAVGGPE
+853 NLPDIRIAVGAPE
-866 RNPLVAEALGWD
+866 RNSLVAEALGWD
-878 PAAARELRRRL
+878 PAAGRELRRQL
-889 AEDGLASVW
+889 AERGVAAVW

-936 AVDALVSELD
+936 AVDALIADLD
-946 GATVRATAAGGGE
+946 DAVLTATAAGGGE
-959 ALPPGDAWDGRGF
+959 ALPPGDAWDGRSF
-972 AILNR
+972 AVLNR

-985 TSGDLYMSL
+985 ASGDLYMSL

-1014 PDGSGFQL
+1014 PDGSAFQL

-1027 TFEYAVVAGEGDWR
+1027 TFEYAVVAGAGDWR
-1041 DLGWPR
+1041 ELRLPQA
-1047 EGHAFNHPLTGRLRE
+1047 GHAFNHPLT
-1062 PDHPLTAR
+1062 AR
-1070 LREPA
+1070 LRRTAAEDAALPRRTALLGLEPA
-1075 GAPAGLPRTVAL
+1075 G
-1087 LALEPEGRVLLDA
+1087 EVLLDA
-1100 LKPAGSPLARGG
+1100 LKPAGSPLARGSVA
-1112 TTPVDPAR
+1112 PADPGS
-1120 GVVVRAHEVDGRPVR
+1120 GVVIRMHEVNGRPVR
-1135 ARVTGPS
+1135 ARVRGPREWTDG
-1142 AWAEGSRADVL
+1142 ARADVL
-1153 ERPGE
+1153 ERRGEPLPPGVQ
-1158 ALAPCADGALELD
+1158 GALDLD
-1171 LTGFEVATVLASP
+1171 LTGFEVATVLATT
-1184 VIAAQASW
+1184 
-1192 SGGPPADASWSQ
+1192 DATTAPGQ
-1204 GPTAGDAPP
+1204 G
-1213 SNGCPAEILGVAAH
+1213 IAAH
-1227 EPAQPVHT
+1227 EPAQPVPT

-1255 LSPTA
+1255 VSPTA
-1260 LSVDGPVTTT
+1260 LTVSDGPVTATL
-1270 VRVSSELT
+1270 RVASELT

-1286 ALRVPP
+1286 SLHVPP
-1292 GWSAEPA
+1292 GWSTEPPG
-1299 QLPYA
+1299 LPYA
-1304 LGPGGFSL
+1304 LGPGGF
-1312 TEVTVTP
+1312 TVAEVTVTP
-1319 PPDPVPGRH
+1319 PPDAEPGRH
-1328 SLAARLIYGGQTFE
+1328 WLAARLSYGGQTYE
-1342 DVVALDVPGEA
+1342 DVVALDVP
-1353 AQGEPDGRTG
+1353 DGHRG
-1363 PGLVM
+1363 PTLLT
-1368 ELGVARVE
+1368 ELGVERIT
-1376 VRRGERVRV
+1376 VRRGERTRV
-1385 PVGMRNTT
+1385 PVTLRNTT
-1393 RGPVSGTL
+1393 RGPISGTL
-1401 WALSPWGTWA
+1401 WTVSSWGTWA
-1411 GVGPGLQGFALA
+1411 GVTPGAQGFTV
-1423 AGESAQCLVE
+1423 AGGEQAECVIE
-1433 VDGSAVPPGSYWL
+1433 VDAGVVPPGSYWL

-1466 RP
+1466 TK

>member
-7 ESTELFVGTQDQA
+7 ESTELFVGSEDHP
-20 LQVVAVDIE
+20 LQVVAVEIGE
-29 HDSGRPVR
+29 APGRTVR
-37 LSVEGPDV
+37 LTVEGPGV
-45 HEAGESVVTVGEDGT
+45 HGTAEATAGDDGT
-60 VRAEIPVAVDGLAPG
+60 VRAEIPVTTDLAPG
-75 DRREITVTAVDGDR
+75 ERTHIKVTAKDADDP
-89 VARHTAEFTV
+89 ARGAEQSAAFAA

-134 PAVTGLPARTFDSR
+134 PAGTGLPARTFDSR

-153 SLVRAHCDLARRDPA
+153 SLVRAHCDLARRDAA

-186 PEERSFLR
+186 PEERAFLR

-259 MADAGVTS
+259 MADAGVSS

-288 PRDPGRMQFP
+288 PRDPNRMQFP

-334 AEAAALKLFRGLKK
+334 AEAAAFKLFKGLKQ

-365 PCRWVMGIHRDWNER
+365 PCRWVMGIHRDWNAR

-400 ELEREGRTASPQT
+400 ELDAEGRKASPQT

-433 QRYGEALLADA
+433 QRHGETLLADA

-449 LASLT
+449 LASLVA
-454 TGHAYPDAALDKAW
+454 GHPYPDAALDKAW

-496 RELYDLAEEVH
+496 RELYDLAETVH
-507 ADATQA
+507 ADATDA
-513 LADRVVPLPGDGADL
+513 LARRVAQLPDGTPDL
-528 VVFNS
+528 VVFNA
-533 ATWQRRDVLSVA
+533 ATWERRDVLAVA
-545 DPGRVPLDHTG
+545 DPGLVPLDDTG
-556 LPLPAVSEDGELKVV
+556 LPLPAVREDGELRVV
-571 VPDVPGMGLKA
+571 VPEVPGMGLKA
-582 LSLAEGSVAG
+582 LPLADGTVPE
-592 WTTGEGTTIRNEF
+592 WTRGEGTTIRNEF
-605 YEVTVDPARGGG
+605 YEVTVDPARGGT
-617 VSSLRALGE
+617 VSSLRALKE
-626 AGADGEDGREL
+626 AGREL
-637 LRAGDIGNELVV
+637 LRPGDIGNELVV

-673 ARSRHVPADIDVEH
+673 ARGRDVTADVDVEH
-687 SAAGSRIT
+687 SPAGSRIT

-708 LTLWAGVDRLDV
+708 LTLWKGVDRLDL
-720 TTTVDG
+720 TTTLDG

-756 GRGFGFVDVDSER
+756 GRGFGFVEVDSEE

-787 ARVAVHDDT
+787 ARVAIED
-796 GALLGHRSV
+796 GSGRPLGERSI
-805 GVAELIFSDWDTAG
+805 GVAELVYASWDDAG
-819 ELGTPLAAALVRT
+819 ELGTALAAALVRV

-853 NLPDIRIAVGGPE
+853 NLPDIRIAVGAPE
-866 RNPLVAEALGWD
+866 RNALVAQALGWD
-878 PAAARELRRRL
+878 PAAGRELRRQL
-889 AEDGLASVW
+889 AERGVAAVW

-936 AVDALVSELD
+936 AVDALIADLD
-946 GATVRATAAGGGE
+946 DAVLGATAAGGGE
-959 ALPPGDAWDGRGF
+959 ALPPGDAWDGRSF
-972 AILNR
+972 AVLNR

-985 TSGDLYMSL
+985 SSGDLYMSL

-1014 PDGSGFQL
+1014 PDGSAFQL

-1027 TFEYAVVAGEGDWR
+1027 TFEYAVVAGAGDWR
-1041 DLGWPR
+1041 ELRLPQA
-1047 EGHAFNHPLTGRLRE
+1047 GHAFNHPLTARPRR
-1062 PDHPLTAR
+1062 TAAEDAALPR
-1070 LREPA
+1070 KTALLGLEPA
-1075 GAPAGLPRTVAL
+1075 GQ
-1087 LALEPEGRVLLDA
+1087 VLLDA
-1100 LKPAGSPLARGG
+1100 LKPAGSPLARGSVA
-1112 TTPVDPAR
+1112 PADPGR
-1120 GVVVRAHEVDGRPVR
+1120 GVVIRMHEVNGRPVR
-1135 ARVTGPS
+1135 ARVRGPREWTDG
-1142 AWAEGSRADVL
+1142 ARADVL
-1153 ERPGE
+1153 ERRGE
-1158 ALAPCADGALELD
+1158 PLQPADQQALDLD
-1171 LTGFEVATVLASP
+1171 LTGFEVATVLATT
-1184 VIAAQASW
+1184 
-1192 SGGPPADASWSQ
+1192 DAT
-1204 GPTAGDAPP
+1204 TAPGQ
-1213 SNGCPAEILGVAAH
+1213 GVAAH
-1227 EPAQPVHT
+1227 EPAQPVPT

-1255 LSPTA
+1255 VSPTTLTVA
-1260 LSVDGPVTTT
+1260 DGPVTAT

-1286 ALRVPP
+1286 SLRVPP
-1292 GWSAEPA
+1292 GWSVEPPE
-1299 QLPYA
+1299 LPYA
-1304 LGPGGFSL
+1304 LAPGGFTL
-1312 TEVTVTP
+1312 TEATVTP
-1319 PPDPVPGRH
+1319 PPDAEPGRH
-1328 SLAARLIYGGQTFE
+1328 WLAARLSYGGQTYE
-1342 DVVALDVPGEA
+1342 DVVALDVP
-1353 AQGEPDGRTG
+1353 DGHRG
-1363 PGLVM
+1363 PTLVT
-1368 ELGVARVE
+1368 ELAVERVS
-1376 VRRGERVRV
+1376 VRRGERAHV
-1385 PVGMRNTT
+1385 PVTLRNTT
-1393 RGPVSGTL
+1393 RGPISGTL
-1401 WALSPWGTWA
+1401 WAVSSWGTWA
-1411 GVGPGLQGFALA
+1411 GVTPGCQGFTVPG
-1423 AGESAQCLVE
+1423 GERLDHVIE
-1433 VDGSAVPPGSYWL
+1433 VDGGAVPPGSYWL
-1446 MAKAGWHGCVA
+1446 MAKVGWHGCVA

-1466 RP
+1466 TE

>member
-1 MRVISV
+1 MRVTSV
-7 ESTELFVGTQDQA
+7 ESTELFVGTPEQP
-20 LQVVAVDIE
+20 LPVVSAGIE
-29 HDSGRPVR
+29 HLPGRSVR
-37 LSVEGPDV
+37 VTVGGRGT
-45 HEAGESVVTVGEDGT
+45 GESVVTVGEDGT
-60 VRAEIPVAVDGLAPG
+60 VRAEIPVTGAGGP
-75 DRREITVTAVDGDR
+75 ITVTATDGD
-89 VARHTAEFTV
+89 HTATAAGEFTV

-125 TETWDVADD
+125 TETWDVVDD
-134 PAVTGLPARTFDSR
+134 PASTGLPARPFGYR
-148 GQSGM
+148 GDSGM
-153 SLVRAHCDLARRDPA
+153 SLVRAHSDLARRDPA

-186 PEERSFLR
+186 PEERAFLR
-194 QLIRTGRVEIMGG
+194 ELIRTGRVEVMGG

-234 GIIGASPET
+234 GIMGASPQT

-267 SSWARGPF
+267 SSWARGPH
-275 HQWGPTLSVFGEE
+275 HQWGPTMSVFGEE

-298 AEFSWIAPS
+298 AEFEWIAPS

-317 NHYGAGWAIDNA
+317 NHYAAGWAIDSA
-329 PTLPE
+329 PDLPA
-334 AEAAALKLFRGLKK
+334 AEAAALKLFQGLKK

-365 PCRWVMGIHRDWNER
+365 PCRWVMDIHRDWNAR

-387 SGIPRDFFAAVRA
+387 SAVPRDFFAAVRA
-400 ELEREGRTASPQT
+400 ELEAEGRRASPQT

-418 VYTGKDVSYI
+418 IYTGKDVSYI

-433 QRYGEALLADA
+433 QRYGETLLADA

-449 LASLT
+449 LASLV
-454 TGHAYPDAALDKAW
+454 TGHPYPDAALDKAW
-468 RQLIYGAHH
+468 RQLVYGAHH
-477 DAITGSESDQVYID
+477 DAVTGSESDQVYID

-496 RELYDLAEEVH
+496 RELADLAETVH
-507 ADATQA
+507 ADATKA
-513 LADRVVPLPGDGADL
+513 LADRVEPGTGPDL

-533 ATWQRRDVLSVA
+533 ATWERQDVLTVD
-545 DPGRVPLDHTG
+545 DPGLVPVGDDFQ
-556 LPLPAVSEDGELKVV
+556 PLPAVREKDGTLRVV
-571 VPDVPGMGLKA
+571 VPQVPGMGLK
-582 LSLAEGSVAG
+582 SLPLAAGSLPEWAS
-592 WTTGEGTTIRNEF
+592 GEGTTIRNEF
-605 YEVTVDPARGGG
+605 YEVTVDPARGGT
-617 VSSLRALGE
+617 VSSLRALAEG
-626 AGADGEDGREL
+626 GREL
-637 LRAGDIGNELVV
+637 LPAGDVGNELVV

-673 ARSRHVPADIDVEH
+673 ARSRDVTADIEVEH
-687 SAAGSRIT
+687 SPAGSRIT
-695 VRADLGLFRYTQR
+695 VRADLGLLTYTQT
-708 LTLWAGVDRLDV
+708 LTLWTGVDRLDI
-720 TTTVDG
+720 TTTLDG

-756 GRGFGFVDVDSER
+756 GRGFGFVEVDSER

-775 NPANTWFGLGST
+775 NPANTWFALGST
-787 ARVAVHDDT
+787 ARVALRDDS
-796 GALLGHRSV
+796 GALLGQRSI
-805 GVAELIFSDWDTAG
+805 GVAELVYADWESAG
-819 ELGTPLAAALVRT
+819 ELGTPLAAALVRA

-866 RNPLVAEALGWD
+866 RNSLVAEALAMD
-878 PAAARELRRRL
+878 PAADRELRRQIDERGV
-889 AEDGLASVW
+889 AAVW

-918 ERLPLLVVAG
+918 ERLPLLVIAG
-928 ARPEDDAK
+928 ADASGDAK
-936 AVDALVSELD
+936 AVDALVTDLD
-946 GATVRATAAGGGE
+946 DFTVTATAAGGGE

-972 AILNR
+972 AVLNR

-1004 IWVDPPRRTA
+1004 VWIDPPGRTT

-1041 DLGWPR
+1041 DLQLPAR
-1047 EGHAFNHPLTGRLRE
+1047 GHEFN
-1062 PDHPLTAR
+1062 HPLTAR
-1070 LREPA
+1070 LRGGSESALLPRQTSLLEVEPA
-1075 GAPAGLPRTVAL
+1075 R
-1087 LALEPEGRVLLDA
+1087 EVLLDA
-1100 LKPAGSPLARGG
+1100 FKPLGSPLARGSAA
-1112 TTPVDPAR
+1112 PADPGR
-1120 GVVVRAHEVDGRPVR
+1120 GVVVRVHEVNGRPVR
-1135 ARVTGPS
+1135 ARVRGPV
-1142 AWAEGSRADVL
+1142 AWTEGARADVL

-1158 ALAPCADGALELD
+1158 FLLPDGEGALEAA
-1171 LTGFEVATVLASP
+1171 LTGFEVATVLA
-1184 VIAAQASW
+1184 
-1192 SGGPPADASWSQ
+1192 
-1204 GPTAGDAPP
+1204 APP
-1213 SNGCPAEILGVAAH
+1213 LAPEPTTDPGVAAH

-1249 MPVAVY
+1249 MPVSVH

-1260 LSVDGPVTTT
+1260 LTASGPVTAT
-1270 VRVSSELT
+1270 VRISSELT
-1278 DAPVSGTV
+1278 DTPANGTV
-1286 ALRVPP
+1286 VLDVPP
-1292 GWSAEPA
+1292 GWSVEPL

-1312 TEVTVTP
+1312 AEVTVTP
-1319 PPDPVPGRH
+1319 PPGAEPGRH
-1328 SLAARLIYGGQTFE
+1328 WLTARLPYGGQVYE
-1342 DVVALDVPGEA
+1342 DVVGLDVPG
-1353 AQGEPDGRTG
+1353 GPPPGR
-1363 PGLVM
+1363 GLVCD
-1368 ELGVARVE
+1368 LAVDRVTL
-1376 VRRGERVRV
+1376 RGDERAQV
-1385 PVGMRNTT
+1385 PVSLRNTT
-1393 RGPVSGTL
+1393 RGPVGGQL
-1401 WALSPWGTWA
+1401 WAVSPWGTWP
-1411 GVGPGLQGFALA
+1411 GVGPGLQGFTVPG
-1423 AGESAQCLVE
+1423 GEQREFVIA
-1433 VDGSAVPPGSYWL
+1433 VDGSSIPPGAYWL
-1446 MAKAGWHGCVA
+1446 MAKAAWHGQVA
-1457 YTEAVVLEV
+1457 YTKAIPLEV
-1466 RP
+1466 TP

>member
-1 MRVISV
+1 MRVTAAQ
-7 ESTELFVGTQDQA
+7 STELFVGTA
-20 LQVVAVDIE
+20 ELPLQVVTAELAHVP
-29 HDSGRPVR
+29 GRPVR
-37 LSVEGPDV
+37 LTVEGPGV
-45 HEAGESVVTVGEDGT
+45 RGGAETVVGEDGT
-60 VRAEIPVAVDGLAPG
+60 AHAEIPVTADLAPG
-75 DRREITVTAVDGDR
+75 ERCTVEVTAADGDQLATR
-89 VARHTAEFTV
+89 TAEFTA

-117 WWNTQAAY
+117 WWNTQGAY
-125 TETWDVADD
+125 TETWDTADD
-134 PAVTGLPARTFDSR
+134 PAATGLPARTFDSR

-176 DYLKPYWDAF
+176 DYLKPYWDSF
-186 PEERSFLR
+186 PEERAFLR
-194 QLIRTGRVEIMGG
+194 ELIRTGRVEIMGG

-234 GIIGASPET
+234 AILGAAPET

-259 MADAGVTS
+259 MADAGISS

-288 PRDPGRMQFP
+288 PRDPRRMQFP

-365 PCRWVMGIHRDWNER
+365 PCRWVMDIHRDWNAR

-400 ELEREGRTASPQT
+400 ELAEEGRKASPQT

-433 QRYGEALLADA
+433 QRYGETLLADA

-449 LASLT
+449 LASLVAE
-454 TGHAYPDAALDKAW
+454 HPYPDAALDKAW

-491 LLTGW
+491 LMTGW
-496 RELYDLAEEVH
+496 RELYDLAEAVH
-507 ADATQA
+507 ADATDA
-513 LADRVVPLPGDGADL
+513 IAAEVAPLPGAGADL
-528 VVFNS
+528 VVFNA
-533 ATWQRRDVLSVA
+533 ATWERRDVLTVA
-545 DPGRVPLDHTG
+545 DPGLVPLDDTG
-556 LPLPAVSEDGELKVV
+556 LPLPAVREGDLLRLV
-571 VPDVPGMGLKA
+571 VPDVPGLGLKA
-582 LSLAEGSVAG
+582 LPLAEGSVPG
-592 WTTGEGTTIRNEF
+592 WTPGEGLTIRNEF

-617 VSSLRALGE
+617 VSSLREL
-626 AGADGEDGREL
+626 AGGGREL

-649 QEEYPRH
+649 QEEYARH

-673 ARSRHVPADIDVEH
+673 ARSRDVTADIDVRH
-687 SAAGSRIT
+687 SPAGARIT
-695 VRADLGLFRYTQR
+695 VTADLGLFRYTQR
-708 LTLWAGVDRLDV
+708 LTLWTGVARLDV
-720 TTTVDG
+720 TTTIDG

-735 VRWPSDVRGG
+735 VRWPSDVTGG

-756 GRGFGFVDVDSER
+756 GRGFGFVDVDSEE

-787 ARVAVHDDT
+787 ARVAVHDET
-796 GALLGHRSV
+796 GRLLGHRSI
-805 GVAELIFSDWDTAG
+805 GVAELVHTDWEAAG
-819 ELGTPLAAALVRT
+819 ELGAPLAAALVRA

-839 IAGGPRYG
+839 VAGGPRYG

-853 NLPDIRIAVGGPE
+853 NLPDFRIAVGAPE
-866 RNPLVAEALGWD
+866 RNPVVAEALGWD
-878 PAAARELRRRL
+878 PAAGRELRRQL
-889 AEDGLASVW
+889 AERGVAAVW
-898 VAPRASL
+898 VAPRAGL

-936 AVDALVSELD
+936 AVDALVADLD
-946 GATVRATAAGGGE
+946 DAVLTATAAGGGE
-959 ALPPGDAWDGRGF
+959 ALPPGDTWDGRTF
-972 AILNR
+972 AVLNR

-985 TSGDLYMSL
+985 SDGDLHMSL

-1014 PDGSGFQL
+1014 PDGSAFQL
-1022 QRWSH
+1022 QRWTH
-1027 TFEYAVVAGEGDWR
+1027 EFEYAVVAGAGDWR
-1041 DLGWPR
+1041 EVGLPR
-1047 EGHAFNHPLTGRLRE
+1047 AGHEFN
-1062 PDHPLTAR
+1062 HPLTAR
-1070 LREPA
+1070 LRTSPGQGTLPRKSALLGLEPA
-1075 GAPAGLPRTVAL
+1075 GEV
-1087 LALEPEGRVLLDA
+1087 VLDA
-1100 LKPAGSPLARGG
+1100 LKPLGSPLARGSAV
-1112 TTPVDPAR
+1112 PADPGH
-1120 GVVVRAHEVDGRPVR
+1120 GVVVRMHEVNGRPVR
-1135 ARVTGPS
+1135 ARIHGPRE
-1142 AWAEGSRADVL
+1142 WTEGSRADVL
-1153 ERPGE
+1153 EAPGAE
-1158 ALAPCADGALELD
+1158 LTPERDGGLAVD
-1171 LTGFEVATVLASP
+1171 LTGFEVATVLAATS
-1184 VIAAQASW
+1184 AASTT
-1192 SGGPPADASWSQ
+1192 GP
-1204 GPTAGDAPP
+1204 GPGT
-1213 SNGCPAEILGVAAH
+1213 AAH

-1249 MPVAVY
+1249 MPVSVY
-1255 LSPTA
+1255 LSPATLTA
-1260 LSVDGPVTTT
+1260 AGPVTAT
-1270 VRVSSELT
+1270 VRVGSELT
-1278 DAPVSGTV
+1278 DAPVLGAVTFE
-1286 ALRVPP
+1286 VPD
-1292 GWSAEPA
+1292 GWTAEPA
-1299 QLPYA
+1299 ELPYT
-1304 LGPGGFSL
+1304 LGPGGFTL
-1312 TEVTVTP
+1312 AEVTVTP
-1319 PPDPVPGRH
+1319 PPDPAPGRH
-1328 SLAARLIYGGQTFE
+1328 WLAARLAYGGQTYE
-1342 DVVALDVPGEA
+1342 DTVALDVP
-1353 AQGEPDGRTG
+1353 DGRLG
-1363 PGLVM
+1363 PTLVSR
-1368 ELGVARVE
+1368 LGVDTVT
-1376 VRRGERVRV
+1376 VRAGERARV
-1385 PVGMRNTT
+1385 PVTVRNTT
-1393 RGPVSGTL
+1393 RGPVNGTL
-1401 WALSPWGTWA
+1401 WAVSSWGTWA
-1411 GVGPGLQGFALA
+1411 GVGPGVQGFTV
-1423 AGESAQCLVE
+1423 AGGAERECVIE

-1446 MAKAGWHGCVA
+1446 LVKVAWHGCVA
-1457 YTEAVVLEV
+1457 YTEAVALEV
-1466 RP
+1466 TP

>member
-1 MRVISV
+1 MRVTSV
-7 ESTELFVGTQDQA
+7 ESTELFAGTTEQPRQI
-20 LQVVAVDIE
+20 VAVE
-29 HDSGRPVR
+29 LSHTPGRTVR
-37 LSVEGPDV
+37 LTVEGSGV
-45 HEAGESVVTVGEDGT
+45 AGEALVTVADDGT
-60 VRAEIPVAVDGLAPG
+60 ARAEIPVRTGLATG
-75 DRREITVTAVDGDR
+75 ERRAISVTATDLIATDEAQ
-89 VARHTAEFTV
+89 VAVHPAEFTA

-117 WWNTQAAY
+117 WWNTQGAY

-134 PAVTGLPARTFDSR
+134 PASTGLPARTFDSR

-186 PEERSFLR
+186 PEERAFLR
-194 QLIRTGRVEIMGG
+194 ELLRTGRVEIMGG

-219 EATVRNALYGDGFQR
+219 EATIRNAVYGDGFQR
-234 GIIGASPET
+234 AVMGASPET

-259 MADAGVTS
+259 MADAGLSS

-288 PRDPGRMQFP
+288 PRDPNRMQFP

-334 AEAAALKLFRGLKK
+334 AQAAALKLFKGLKQ

-365 PCRWVMGIHRDWNER
+365 PCRWVMDIHRDWNAR

-387 SGIPRDFFAAVRA
+387 SAVPRDFFAAVRA
-400 ELEREGRTASPQT
+400 ELDAEGRTASPQT

-433 QRYGEALLADA
+433 QRYGETLLADA

-449 LASLT
+449 LASLV
-454 TGHAYPDAALDKAW
+454 TGHPYPDAALDKAW

-496 RELYDLAEEVH
+496 RELAGLAETVH
-507 ADATQA
+507 ADATDA
-513 LADRVVPLPGDGADL
+513 LARHVAPLPGGSPDL

-533 ATWQRRDVLSVA
+533 ATWQRQDVLTVD
-545 DPGRVPLDHTG
+545 DPGLVPLDDTG
-556 LPLPAVSEDGELKVV
+556 LPLPAVRENGELRVI
-571 VPDVPGMGLKA
+571 VPEVPGMGLKA
-582 LSLAEGSVAG
+582 LPLARGTVSEWVP
-592 WTTGEGTTIRNEF
+592 GEGTTIGNEF
-605 YEVTVDPARGGG
+605 YELTVDPGRGGG
-617 VSSLRALGE
+617 VSRLRALVEG
-626 AGADGEDGREL
+626 GRDL

-673 ARSRHVPADIDVEH
+673 ARSRDVTATVRVEH
-687 SAAGSRIT
+687 SPAGSRIT
-695 VRADLGLFRYTQR
+695 VTADLGLFRYTQR
-708 LTLWAGVDRLDV
+708 LCLWKGVARLDV
-720 TTTVDG
+720 STTIDG

-756 GRGFGFVDVDSER
+756 GRGFGFVEVDSER

-787 ARVAVHDDT
+787 ARAEIRDDT
-796 GALLGHRSV
+796 GALLGHRSI
-805 GVAELIFSDWDTAG
+805 GVAELVYASWDEAG
-819 ELGTPLAAALVRT
+819 ELGTPLAAALVRA

-839 IAGGPRYG
+839 IADGPRYG
-847 DLEVDS
+847 DLEIDS

-866 RNPLVAEALGWD
+866 RNTVVAEALGWD
-878 PAAARELRRRL
+878 PAAGRELRRQLTERGV
-889 AEDGLASVW
+889 AAVW

-928 ARPEDDAK
+928 ARPQDDAK
-936 AVDALVSELD
+936 AVDALVADLD
-946 GATVRATAAGGGE
+946 DAILRATAAGGGE
-959 ALPPGDAWDGRGF
+959 ALPPGDAWDGRSF
-972 AILNR
+972 AVLNR

-985 TSGDLYMSL
+985 SSGDLYMSL

-1004 IWVDPPRRTA
+1004 IWIDPPRRTA
-1014 PDGSGFQL
+1014 PDGSAFQL

-1027 TFEYAVVAGEGDWR
+1027 TFEYAVVGGEGDWR
-1041 DLGWPR
+1041 KLGLPR
-1047 EGHAFNHPLTGRLRE
+1047 TGHAYN
-1062 PDHPLTAR
+1062 HPLTAR
-1070 LREPA
+1070 LRDGEA
-1075 GAPAGLPRTVAL
+1075 SDTSDTSDAPDASPQAPVLPRRATL
-1087 LALEPEGRVLLDA
+1087 LGLEPEGEVLLDA
-1100 LKPAGSPLARGG
+1100 LKPVGSPLARGSVA
-1112 TTPVDPAR
+1112 PADPGR
-1120 GVVVRAHEVDGRPVR
+1120 GVVVRMHEVSGRPVR
-1135 ARVTGPS
+1135 ARVRGPL
-1142 AWAEGSRADVL
+1142 AWTAGARADVL
-1153 ERPGE
+1153 ENPG
-1158 ALAPCADGALELD
+1158 APLAPDQDGVLD
-1171 LTGFEVATVLASP
+1171 IGLTGFEVATVLATP
-1184 VIAAQASW
+1184 E
-1192 SGGPPADASWSQ
+1192 GGQTPHGS
-1204 GPTAGDAPP
+1204 
-1213 SNGCPAEILGVAAH
+1213 GVAAQ

-1260 LSVDGPVTTT
+1260 LTVSGGPVTAT

-1292 GWSAEPA
+1292 GWSTEPA
-1299 QLPYA
+1299 ELPYA
-1304 LGPGGFSL
+1304 LGPGGFTLS
-1312 TEVTVTP
+1312 EVTVTP
-1319 PPDPVPGRH
+1319 APGAAPGRH
-1328 SLAARLIYGGQTFE
+1328 WLAALLSYGGQTYE
-1342 DVVALDVPGEA
+1342 DVVALDVPGTVPE
-1353 AQGEPDGRTG
+1353 GEPDGRTG
-1363 PGLVM
+1363 PTLVSSLGVERIRVRAG
-1368 ELGVARVE
+1368 ELG
-1376 VRRGERVRV
+1376 RV
-1385 PVGMRNTT
+1385 PVTVRNTT
-1393 RGPVSGTL
+1393 RGPVDGTL
-1401 WALSPWGTWA
+1401 WAVSSWGTWP
-1411 GVGPGLQGFALA
+1411 GVAPGCQGFTVA
-1423 AGESAQCLVE
+1423 AGERLECAIE
-1433 VDGSAVPPGSYWL
+1433 VDGRAVPPGSYWL
-1446 MAKAGWHGCVA
+1446 MAKIAWHGSVA
-1457 YTEAVVLEV
+1457 YTEAVPLEV
-1466 RP
+1466 LP

>member
-7 ESTELFVGTQDQA
+7 ESTELFAGTAEQPR
-20 LQVVAVDIE
+20 QVVAVE
-29 HDSGRPVR
+29 LSHTPGRTVR
-37 LSVEGPDV
+37 LTVEGPGITG
-45 HEAGESVVTVGEDGT
+45 EADATAADDGT
-60 VRAEIPVAVDGLAPG
+60 VRAEIPVLSDLAVGE
-75 DRREITVTAVDGDR
+75 RRDITVTAAEGDR
-89 VARHTAEFTV
+89 LAHHTGEFTA

-134 PAVTGLPARTFDSR
+134 PATTGLPARTFDSR

-186 PEERSFLR
+186 PEERAFLR
-194 QLIRTGRVEIMGG
+194 ELIRTGRVEIMGG

-234 GIIGASPET
+234 AILGAAPET

-288 PRDPGRMQFP
+288 PRDPRRMQFP

-334 AEAAALKLFRGLKK
+334 AEAAALKLFKGLKK

-365 PCRWVMGIHRDWNER
+365 PCRWVMDIHRDWNAR

-387 SGIPRDFFAAVRA
+387 SAIPRDFFAAVRA
-400 ELEREGRTASPQT
+400 ELDAEGRKASPQT

-433 QRYGEALLADA
+433 QRYGETLLADA

-449 LASLT
+449 LASLV

-496 RELYDLAEEVH
+496 RELADLAETVH
-507 ADATQA
+507 ADATGA
-513 LADRVVPLPGDGADL
+513 LADRVTPGSGPDL

-533 ATWQRRDVLSVA
+533 ASWARRDVLTVA
-545 DPGRVPLDHTG
+545 DPGRVPLDDAFQ
-556 LPLPAVSEDGELKVV
+556 PLPAVREDDGQLRVV
-571 VPDVPGMGLKA
+571 VPEVPGIGLKA
-582 LSLAEGSVAG
+582 LPLAEGSVPG
-592 WTTGEGTTIRNEF
+592 WAPGEGTTIRNEF

-617 VSSLRALGE
+617 VSGLRALAEGE
-626 AGADGEDGREL
+626 GGREL
-637 LRAGDIGNELVV
+637 LRPGDIGNELVV

-664 HLTPTGTTA
+664 HLTPTGTTV
-673 ARSRHVPADIDVEH
+673 ARGRNVTASVKVEH
-687 SAAGSRIT
+687 SPAGSRVT
-695 VRADLGLFRYTQR
+695 VTADLGLFRYTQR
-708 LTLWAGVDRLDV
+708 LCLWKGVDRLDV
-720 TTTVDG
+720 STTIDG

-756 GRGFGFVDVDSER
+756 GRGFGFVEVDSER

-787 ARVAVHDDT
+787 ARVAVQDDS
-796 GALLGHRSV
+796 GAYLGQRAI
-805 GVAELIFSDWDTAG
+805 GVAELVYADWDTAG
-819 ELGTPLAAALVRT
+819 DLGTPLAAALVRA

-853 NLPDIRIAVGGPE
+853 NLPDIRIAIGGPD
-866 RNPLVAEALGWD
+866 RNAVVAEALGWD
-878 PAAARELRRRL
+878 PAAGRELGRQL
-889 AEDGLASVW
+889 AERGVAAVW
-898 VAPRASL
+898 VAPRAGL

-936 AVDALVSELD
+936 AVDALIADLD
-946 GATVRATAAGGGE
+946 DATVTATAAGGGE

-972 AILNR
+972 AVLNR

-985 TSGDLYMSL
+985 ASGDLHMSL

-1014 PDGSGFQL
+1014 PDGSAFQL

-1027 TFEYAVVAGEGDWR
+1027 TFEYAVVAGHGDWR
-1041 DLGWPR
+1041 ELRLPAR
-1047 EGHAFNHPLTGRLRE
+1047 GHEFN
-1062 PDHPLTAR
+1062 HPLTAR
-1070 LREPA
+1070 LRTGSESSAAPALLPRSVSLLTLEPA
-1075 GAPAGLPRTVAL
+1075 R
-1087 LALEPEGRVLLDA
+1087 EVLLDA
-1100 LKPAGSPLARGG
+1100 LKPLGSPLARGSVA
-1112 TTPVDPAR
+1112 PADPGR
-1120 GVVVRAHEVDGRPVR
+1120 GVVVRMHEANGRPVR
-1135 ARVTGPS
+1135 ARVRGPLEWRRG
-1142 AWAEGSRADVL
+1142 ARVDVL

-1158 ALAPCADGALELD
+1158 PLAPDGNGVLD
-1171 LTGFEVATVLASP
+1171 VGLTGFEVATVLATPSTGTEP
-1184 VIAAQASW
+1184 AS
-1192 SGGPPADASWSQ
+1192 GP
-1204 GPTAGDAPP
+1204 
-1213 SNGCPAEILGVAAH
+1213 GVAAH

-1255 LSPTA
+1255 VSPAALTA
-1260 LSVDGPVTTT
+1260 AGPVTAT
-1270 VRVSSELT
+1270 VRVGSELT

-1286 ALRVPP
+1286 TFEVPP
-1292 GWSAEPA
+1292 GWSVQPAE
-1299 QLPYA
+1299 LPYA

-1312 TEVTVTP
+1312 AEVTVTP
-1319 PPDPVPGRH
+1319 PPDAEPGRH
-1328 SLAARLIYGGQTFE
+1328 WLAARLSYGGQTYE
-1342 DVVALDVPGEA
+1342 DVVALDVP
-1353 AQGEPDGRTG
+1353 DGHTG
-1363 PGLVM
+1363 PTLVSR
-1368 ELGVARVE
+1368 LGA
-1376 VRRGERVRV
+1376 ERVAVREGRRARV
-1385 PVGMRNTT
+1385 PVTVRNTT
-1393 RGPVSGTL
+1393 RGPVSGQL
-1401 WALSPWGTWA
+1401 WAVSSWGTWP
-1411 GVGPGLQGFALA
+1411 GVGPGCQGFTV
-1423 AGESAQCLVE
+1423 AGGQELQCVIE

-1446 MAKAGWHGCVA
+1446 MAKVAWHGCVA
-1457 YTEAVVLEV
+1457 YTEAVALEV
-1466 RP
+1466 TP

>member
-1 MRVISV
+1 MRVTSV
-7 ESTELFVGTQDQA
+7 ESTELFVGTTAQPR
-20 LQVVAVDIE
+20 QVVAVE
-29 HDSGRPVR
+29 LSHTPGRTVR
-37 LSVEGPDV
+37 LTVEGPGL
-45 HEAGESVVTVGEDGT
+45 AGQTQATAADDGT
-60 VRAEIPVAVDGLAPG
+60 VRAEIPVTADGLTPG
-75 DRREITVTAVDGDR
+75 ESREITVTAADGDR
-89 VARHTAEFTV
+89 LAHHTAEFTV

-134 PAVTGLPARTFDSR
+134 PAATGLPARTFDSR

-186 PEERSFLR
+186 PEERAFLR
-194 QLIRTGRVEIMGG
+194 ELIRTGRVEIMGG

-234 GIIGASPET
+234 AILGATPET

-288 PRDPGRMQFP
+288 PRDPQRMQFP

-334 AEAAALKLFRGLKK
+334 AEAAALKLFKGLKK

-365 PCRWVMGIHRDWNER
+365 PCRWVMGIHRDWNAR

-387 SGIPRDFFAAVRA
+387 SAIPRDFFAAVRA
-400 ELEREGRTASPQT
+400 ELDAEGRKASPQT

-433 QRYGEALLADA
+433 QRYGETLLADA

-449 LASLT
+449 LASLV
-454 TGHAYPDAALDKAW
+454 TGHPYPDAALDKAW

-496 RELYDLAEEVH
+496 RELADLAETVH
-507 ADATQA
+507 ADATGA
-513 LADRVVPLPGDGADL
+513 LADRVAPGDGPDL

-533 ATWQRRDVLSVA
+533 ASWQRRDVLTVA
-545 DPGRVPLDHTG
+545 DPGRVPLDDTRR
-556 LPLPAVSEDGELKVV
+556 PLPAVRDDDGRLRVV
-571 VPDVPGMGLKA
+571 VPEVPGIGLKA
-582 LSLAEGSVAG
+582 LPLGEGSVPG
-592 WTTGEGTTIRNEF
+592 WAPGEGTTIRNEF

-617 VSSLRALGE
+617 VSGLRALAE
-626 AGADGEDGREL
+626 AEGGREL
-637 LRAGDIGNELVV
+637 LRPGDIGNELVV

-664 HLTPTGTTA
+664 HLTPTGTTV
-673 ARSRHVPADIDVEH
+673 ARSRNVTASVTVEH
-687 SAAGSRIT
+687 SPAGSRLT
-695 VRADLGLFRYTQR
+695 VTADLGLFRYTQR
-708 LTLWAGVDRLDV
+708 LCLWTGVDRLDV
-720 TTTVDG
+720 STTIDG

-756 GRGFGFVDVDSER
+756 GRGFGFVEVDSER

-787 ARVAVHDDT
+787 ARVAVHDDS
-796 GALLGHRSV
+796 GAYLGQRAI
-805 GVAELIFSDWDTAG
+805 GVAELVYPDWDAAG
-819 ELGTPLAAALVRT
+819 DLGTPLAAALVRA

-853 NLPDIRIAVGGPE
+853 NLPDIRIAIGGPD
-866 RNPLVAEALGWD
+866 RNSVVAEALGWD
-878 PAAARELRRRL
+878 PAAGRELRRRL
-889 AEDGLASVW
+889 TERGVAAVW
-898 VAPRASL
+898 VAPRAGL

-936 AVDALVSELD
+936 AVDTLIADLD
-946 GATVRATAAGGGE
+946 DATVTATAAGGGE

-972 AILNR
+972 AVLNR

-985 TSGDLYMSL
+985 ASGDLYMSL

-1014 PDGSGFQL
+1014 PDGSAFQL

-1027 TFEYAVVAGEGDWR
+1027 TFEYAVVAGHGDWR
-1041 DLGWPR
+1041 ELRLPAR
-1047 EGHAFNHPLTGRLRE
+1047 GHEFNHPLTARPRTGAE
-1062 PDHPLTAR
+1062 APAPLPRAASLLT
-1070 LREPA
+1070 LEPA
-1075 GAPAGLPRTVAL
+1075 R
-1087 LALEPEGRVLLDA
+1087 EVLLDA
-1100 LKPAGSPLARGG
+1100 LKPLGSPLARGSG
-1112 TTPVDPAR
+1112 APADPGR
-1120 GVVVRAHEVDGRPVR
+1120 GVVVRMHEVNGRPVR
-1135 ARVTGPS
+1135 ARVRGPVEWTRG
-1142 AWAEGSRADVL
+1142 ARADVL

-1158 ALAPCADGALELD
+1158 PLAPGGDGVLD
-1171 LTGFEVATVLASP
+1171 VGLTGFEVATVLATPS
-1184 VIAAQASW
+1184 A
-1192 SGGPPADASWSQ
+1192 GPGQDP
-1204 GPTAGDAPP
+1204 GP
-1213 SNGCPAEILGVAAH
+1213 GVAAH

-1255 LSPTA
+1255 LSPAALTA
-1260 LSVDGPVTTT
+1260 SGPVTTT
-1270 VRVSSELT
+1270 VRVGSELT

-1286 ALRVPP
+1286 TFEVPP
-1292 GWSAEPA
+1292 GWSAQPA
-1299 QLPYA
+1299 ELPYA
-1304 LGPGGFSL
+1304 LGPGGFTL
-1312 TEVTVTP
+1312 AEVTVTP
-1319 PPDPVPGRH
+1319 PPDAAPGRH
-1328 SLAARLIYGGQTFE
+1328 WLAARLSYGGQTYE
-1342 DVVALDVPGEA
+1342 DAVALDVPG
-1353 AQGEPDGRTG
+1353 GHTG
-1363 PGLVM
+1363 PTLVSR
-1368 ELGVARVE
+1368 LGVERVT
-1376 VRRGERVRV
+1376 VREGERARV
-1385 PVGMRNTT
+1385 PVTVRNTT
-1393 RGPVSGTL
+1393 RGPVGGQL
-1401 WALSPWGTWA
+1401 WAVSSWGTWP
-1411 GVGPGLQGFALA
+1411 GVGPGCQGFTV
-1423 AGESAQCLVE
+1423 AGGQELECVIE

-1446 MAKAGWHGCVA
+1446 MAKVAWHGCVA
-1457 YTEAVVLEV
+1457 YTEAIVLEV
-1466 RP
+1466 TP

>member
-7 ESTELFVGTQDQA
+7 ESTELFVGTAEQPR
-20 LQVVAVDIE
+20 QVVAVE
-29 HDSGRPVR
+29 LSHSPGRTVR
-37 LSVEGPDV
+37 LTVEGPGV
-45 HEAGESVVTVGEDGT
+45 AGESRATAADDGT
-60 VRAEIPVAVDGLAPG
+60 VRAETPVLSSLAPG
-75 DRREITVTAVDGDR
+75 ERRTITVTATDERDASQ
-89 VARHTAEFTV
+89 VAVHTAEFTA
-99 AEPGWT
+99 AETGWT

-148 GQSGM
+148 GRSGM

-176 DYLKPYWDAF
+176 DYLKPYWDSF
-186 PEERSFLR
+186 PEERAFLR
-194 QLIRTGRVEIMGG
+194 ELLRTGRVEIMGG

-219 EATVRNALYGDGFQR
+219 EATIRNAVHGDGFQR
-234 GIIGASPET
+234 GIMGASPET

-259 MADAGVTS
+259 MADAGLTS
-267 SSWARGPF
+267 SSWARGPY

-288 PRDPGRMQFP
+288 PRDPKRMQFP

-334 AEAAALKLFRGLKK
+334 ARAAAFKLFRGLKQ

-365 PCRWVMGIHRDWNER
+365 PCRWVMDIHRDWNAR

-387 SGIPRDFFAAVRA
+387 SGVPRDFFAAVRA
-400 ELEREGRTASPQT
+400 ELDAEGRRPSPQT

-433 QRYGEALLADA
+433 QRYGETLLADA

-449 LASLT
+449 LASLV
-454 TGHAYPDAALDKAW
+454 TGHVYPDAALDKAW

-496 RELYDLAEEVH
+496 RELADLAETVH
-507 ADATQA
+507 ADATGA
-513 LADRVVPLPGDGADL
+513 LAAHVAPLPGGGPDL

-533 ATWQRRDVLSVA
+533 ATWQRRDVLTVA
-545 DPGRVPLDHTG
+545 DPGLVPLDDTG
-556 LPLPAVSEDGELKVV
+556 LPLPAVRENGELRVV
-571 VPDVPGMGLKA
+571 VPDVPGMGLTA
-582 LSLAEGSVAG
+582 LPLARGSVPEWAP
-592 WTTGEGTTIRNEF
+592 GEGATIRNEF
-605 YEVTVDPARGGG
+605 YELTVDPERGGA
-617 VSSLRALGE
+617 VSALRALAEG
-626 AGADGEDGREL
+626 GQDL
-637 LRAGDIGNELVV
+637 LRTGEIGNELVV

-673 ARSRHVPADIDVEH
+673 ARSGEVPADVRVEH
-687 SAAGSRIT
+687 SPAGSRIT
-695 VRADLGLFRYTQR
+695 VTADLGLFRYTQR
-708 LTLWAGVDRLDV
+708 LCLWKGVARLDLS
-720 TTTVDG
+720 TTIDG

-787 ARVAVHDDT
+787 ARAEIRDDT
-796 GALLGHRSV
+796 GRLLGHRSI
-805 GVAELIFSDWDTAG
+805 GVAELVYGSWDEAG
-819 ELGTPLAAALVRT
+819 ELGTPLAAALVRV

-853 NLPDIRIAVGGPE
+853 NLPDIRIAVGGPD
-866 RNPLVAEALGWD
+866 RNEVVAEALGWD
-878 PAAARELRRRL
+878 PAAGRELRRQL
-889 AEDGLASVW
+889 AEKGVAAVW

-928 ARPEDDAK
+928 LRQEDDAK
-936 AVDALVSELD
+936 AVDALVADLD
-946 GATVRATAAGGGE
+946 DAVVRATAAGGGE
-959 ALPPGDAWDGRGF
+959 ALPPGDAWDGRSF
-972 AILNR
+972 AVLNR

-985 TSGDLYMSL
+985 SAGDLYMSL

-1014 PDGSGFQL
+1014 PDGSSFQL

-1027 TFEYAVVAGEGDWR
+1027 TFEYAVVGGVGDWR
-1041 DLGWPR
+1041 DLGLPR
-1047 EGHAFNHPLTGRLRE
+1047 TGHAYNR
-1062 PDHPLTAR
+1062 PLTAR
-1070 LREPA
+1070 LRDGGGSPD
-1075 GAPAGLPRTVAL
+1075 GPPLPRRTAL
-1087 LALEPEGRVLLDA
+1087 LALEPAGEVLLDA
-1100 LKPAGSPLARGG
+1100 LKPAGSPLARGSVAL
-1112 TTPVDPAR
+1112 PDPGR
-1120 GVVVRAHEVDGRPVR
+1120 GVVVRMHEVSGRPVR
-1135 ARVTGPS
+1135 ARVHGPGAWS
-1142 AWAEGSRADVL
+1142 AGARADVL
-1153 ERPGE
+1153 ETPGE
-1158 ALAPCADGALELD
+1158 PLAPDEDGVLD
-1171 LTGFEVATVLASP
+1171 VGLTGFEVATVLATARSAP
-1184 VIAAQASW
+1184 
-1192 SGGPPADASWSQ
+1192 GLT
-1204 GPTAGDAPP
+1204 TAGPQ
-1213 SNGCPAEILGVAAH
+1213 VAAH

-1249 MPVAVY
+1249 LPVAVY
-1255 LSPTA
+1255 VSPPALTA
-1260 LSVDGPVTTT
+1260 SGPVTAT

-1286 ALRVPP
+1286 HLRIPP

-1299 QLPYA
+1299 QLPYT
-1304 LGPGGFSL
+1304 LGPGGFTL
-1312 TEVTVTP
+1312 AEVTVTP
-1319 PPDPVPGRH
+1319 APGAAPGRH
-1328 SLAARLIYGGQTFE
+1328 WLAARLAHGGQTYE
-1342 DVVALDVPGEA
+1342 DVVALDVPGTTPA
-1353 AQGEPDGRTG
+1353 DEPDGRTG
-1363 PGLVM
+1363 PALVCR
-1368 ELGVARVE
+1368 LGAERVG
-1376 VRRGERVRV
+1376 VRAGERVRV
-1385 PVGMRNTT
+1385 PVTVRNTT
-1393 RGPVSGTL
+1393 RGPVGGTL
-1401 WALSPWGTWA
+1401 WAVSSWGTWP
-1411 GVGPGLQGFALA
+1411 GVTPGSQGFTVP
-1423 AGESAQCLVE
+1423 AGESRECVIE
-1433 VDGSAVPPGSYWL
+1433 VDGDAVAPGAYWL
-1446 MAKAGWHGCVA
+1446 MVKAAWHGSVA
-1457 YTEAVVLEV
+1457 YTEAVPLEV
-1466 RP
+1466 LP

>member
-1 MRVISV
+1 MRVTSV
-7 ESTELFVGTQDQA
+7 ESTELFVGTAEQPR
-20 LQVVAVDIE
+20 QVLAVE
-29 HDSGRPVR
+29 LSHAPGRSVR
-37 LSVEGPDV
+37 LTVEGPGV
-45 HEAGESVVTVGEDGT
+45 TGEVRATADDDGT
-60 VRAEIPVAVDGLAPG
+60 VRAEVPVTAPHLAPG
-75 DRREITVTAVDGDR
+75 DRRPVTVTAEDPEDGTR
-89 VARHTAEFTV
+89 VVRHSAEFTA

-134 PAVTGLPARTFDSR
+134 PALTGLPARTFDSR

-186 PEERSFLR
+186 PEERAFLR

-288 PRDPGRMQFP
+288 PRDPQRMQFP
-298 AEFSWIAPS
+298 AEFEWIAPS

-329 PTLPE
+329 PALPE

-365 PCRWVMGIHRDWNER
+365 PCRWVMAIHRDWNAR

-387 SGIPRDFFAAVRA
+387 SGIPRDFFAAVRGELA
-400 ELEREGRTASPQT
+400 EEGRTASPQT

-433 QRYGEALLADA
+433 QRHGETLLADA

-449 LASLT
+449 LASLV
-454 TGHAYPDAALDKAW
+454 TGHPYPDAALDKAW

-496 RELYDLAEEVH
+496 RELYDLARTVH

-513 LADRVVPLPGDGADL
+513 LADRVTPGSGPDL
-528 VVFNS
+528 VVFNP
-533 ATWQRRDVLSVA
+533 ATWERRDVLTVD
-545 DPGRVPLDHTG
+545 DPDLVPLDDG
-556 LPLPAVSEDGELKVV
+556 FQPLPAVLDDDGRVRVV
-571 VPDVPGMGLKA
+571 TPKTPGTGLRALPLARGPVPG
-582 LSLAEGSVAG
+582 
-592 WTTGEGTTIRNEF
+592 WTRGEGTTIRNEF
-605 YEVTVDPARGGG
+605 YEVTVDPRRGGA
-617 VSSLRALGE
+617 VSSLRALEE
-626 AGADGEDGREL
+626 AGGGREL
-637 LRAGDIGNELVV
+637 LRAGDVGNELVV

-664 HLTPTGTTA
+664 HLTPTGTTV
-673 ARSRHVPADIDVEH
+673 ARSRDVSADIDVEH
-687 SAAGSRIT
+687 SPAGSRIT

-708 LTLWAGVDRLDV
+708 LTLWTGVDRLDV
-720 TTTVDG
+720 STTLDG
-726 YDGADRLIR
+726 YDGSDRLIR

-775 NPANTWFGLGST
+775 NPANTWFGLGCT

-796 GALLGHRSV
+796 ERLLGHRAI
-805 GVAELIFSDWDTAG
+805 GVAELVFASWEEAG
-819 ELGTPLAAALVRT
+819 DLGTPLAAALVRA

-853 NLPDIRIAVGGPE
+853 NLPDIRLAVGGPD
-866 RNPLVAEALGWD
+866 RNPVVAEALGWD
-878 PAAARELRRRL
+878 PAAARELRRQL
-889 AEDGLASVW
+889 ADGGVAAVW

-928 ARPEDDAK
+928 ARPEDDAE
-936 AVDALVSELD
+936 AVDALVGRLD
-946 GATVRATAAGGGE
+946 ETATVRAVAAGGGE
-959 ALPPGDAWDGRGF
+959 ALPPGDAWDGRSF
-972 AILNR
+972 ALLNR

-985 TSGDLYMSL
+985 SSGDLYMSL

-1014 PDGSGFQL
+1014 PDGSAFQL

-1041 DLGWPR
+1041 RLRLPQA
-1047 EGHAFNHPLTGRLRE
+1047 GHAFNHPLT
-1062 PDHPLTAR
+1062 AR
-1070 LREPA
+1070 LRRTSEDAALLPRAATLLHLEPA
-1075 GAPAGLPRTVAL
+1075 DPTADT
-1087 LALEPEGRVLLDA
+1087 VLLDA

-1112 TTPVDPAR
+1112 AAPVDPGR
-1120 GVVVRAHEVDGRPVR
+1120 GVVVRMHEVNGRP
-1135 ARVTGPS
+1135 ARVRLRGPHGWTDGARS
-1142 AWAEGSRADVL
+1142 DVL

-1158 ALAPCADGALELD
+1158 PLSPRGDGGLD
-1171 LTGFEVATVLASP
+1171 VQLTGFEVATILATP
-1184 VIAAQASW
+1184 
-1192 SGGPPADASWSQ
+1192 
-1204 GPTAGDAPP
+1204 DAPAAAGSAP
-1213 SNGCPAEILGVAAH
+1213 GVAAH
-1227 EPAQPVHT
+1227 EPAQPVAT

-1249 MPVAVY
+1249 LPVAVY
-1255 LSPTA
+1255 LSPSALTA
-1260 LSVDGPVTTT
+1260 SGPVTAT
-1270 VRVSSELT
+1270 VRVGSELT
-1278 DAPVSGTV
+1278 DAPVSGAV
-1286 ALRVPP
+1286 RLEAPP
-1292 GWSAEPA
+1292 GWSVEPA
-1299 QLPYA
+1299 ELPYA
-1304 LGPGGFSL
+1304 LGPGGFTL
-1312 TEVTVTP
+1312 GEVTVVP
-1319 PPDPVPGRH
+1319 PPDAVPGRH
-1328 SLAARLIYGGQTFE
+1328 WLTARLAYGGQTYE
-1342 DVVALDVPGEA
+1342 DVVALDVPGE
-1353 AQGEPDGRTG
+1353 PPG
-1363 PGLVM
+1363 PSLVCG
-1368 ELGVARVE
+1368 LGVERVT
-1376 VRRGERVRV
+1376 VRRGERARV
-1385 PVGMRNTT
+1385 PVSLRNPT
-1393 RGPVSGTL
+1393 RGPVNGTL
-1401 WALSPWGTWA
+1401 WAVSSWGTWA
-1411 GVGPGLQGFALA
+1411 GVAPGCQGFTVA
-1423 AGESAQCLVE
+1423 AGEQAECAIEVE
-1433 VDGSAVPPGSYWL
+1433 GAAVPPGTYWL
-1446 MAKAGWHGCVA
+1446 MAKFAWHGCVA
-1457 YTEAVVLEV
+1457 YTEAVALEV
-1466 RP
+1466 TP

>member
-7 ESTELFVGTQDQA
+7 ESTELFVGSEDHP
-20 LQVVAVDIE
+20 LQVVAVEIGE
-29 HDSGRPVR
+29 APGRTVR
-37 LSVEGPDV
+37 LTVEGPGV
-45 HEAGESVVTVGEDGT
+45 HGTAEATAGDDGT
-60 VRAEIPVAVDGLAPG
+60 VRAEIPVTTDLAPG
-75 DRREITVTAVDGDR
+75 DRTHIRVTAEDAGDP
-89 VARHTAEFTV
+89 ARRAEQSAAFTA

-134 PAVTGLPARTFDSR
+134 PAGTGLPARTFDSR

-186 PEERSFLR
+186 PEERAFLR

-259 MADAGVTS
+259 MADAGVSS

-288 PRDPGRMQFP
+288 PRDANRMQFP

-334 AEAAALKLFRGLKK
+334 AEAAAFKLFKGLKQ

-365 PCRWVMGIHRDWNER
+365 PCRWVMGIHRDWNDR

-400 ELEREGRTASPQT
+400 ELDAEGRMASPQT

-433 QRYGEALLADA
+433 QRHGETLLADA

-449 LASLT
+449 LASLV
-454 TGHAYPDAALDKAW
+454 TGHPYPDAALDKAW

-496 RELYDLAEEVH
+496 RELYDLAGTVH
-507 ADATQA
+507 ADATDA
-513 LADRVVPLPGDGADL
+513 LASRVAQLPGGTPDL
-528 VVFNS
+528 VVFNA
-533 ATWQRRDVLSVA
+533 ATWERRDVLAVA
-545 DPGRVPLDHTG
+545 DPGLVPLDDTG
-556 LPLPAVSEDGELKVV
+556 LPLPAVREDGELRVV
-571 VPDVPGMGLKA
+571 VPEVPGMGLKA
-582 LSLAEGSVAG
+582 LPLTDGTVPG
-592 WTTGEGTTIRNEF
+592 WTRGEGTTIRNEF
-605 YEVTVDPARGGG
+605 YEVTVDPARGGA
-617 VSSLRALGE
+617 VSGLRALTEG
-626 AGADGEDGREL
+626 GREL
-637 LRAGDIGNELVV
+637 LRPGDIGNELVV

-673 ARSRHVPADIDVEH
+673 ARGRDVTADVHVEH
-687 SAAGSRIT
+687 SPAGSRIT

-708 LTLWAGVDRLDV
+708 LTLWKGVDRLDL

-756 GRGFGFVDVDSER
+756 GRGFGFVEVDSEE

-787 ARVAVHDDT
+787 ARVAVED
-796 GALLGHRSV
+796 GSGRPLGERSI
-805 GVAELIFSDWDTAG
+805 GVAELVYASWDDAG
-819 ELGTPLAAALVRT
+819 ELGTALAAALVRV

-853 NLPDIRIAVGGPE
+853 NLPDIRIAVGAPE
-866 RNPLVAEALGWD
+866 RNALVAEALGWD
-878 PAAARELRRRL
+878 PAAGRELRRQL
-889 AEDGLASVW
+889 AERGVAAVW

-936 AVDALVSELD
+936 AVDALIADLD
-946 GATVRATAAGGGE
+946 DAVLGATAAGGGE
-959 ALPPGDAWDGRGF
+959 ALPPGDAWDGRSF
-972 AILNR
+972 AVLNR

-985 TSGDLYMSL
+985 SSGDLYMSL

-1014 PDGSGFQL
+1014 PDGSAFQL

-1027 TFEYAVVAGEGDWR
+1027 TFEYAVVAGPGDWR
-1041 DLGWPR
+1041 ELRLPQA
-1047 EGHAFNHPLTGRLRE
+1047 GHAFNHPLT
-1062 PDHPLTAR
+1062 AR
-1070 LREPA
+1070 LRRTAAEDAALPRKTALLGLEPA
-1075 GAPAGLPRTVAL
+1075 G
-1087 LALEPEGRVLLDA
+1087 EVLLDA
-1100 LKPAGSPLARGG
+1100 LKPAGSPLARGS
-1112 TTPVDPAR
+1112 VAAADPGR
-1120 GVVVRAHEVDGRPVR
+1120 GVVIRMHEVNGRPVR
-1135 ARVTGPS
+1135 ARVRGPREWTDG
-1142 AWAEGSRADVL
+1142 ARADVL
-1153 ERPGE
+1153 ERRGE
-1158 ALAPCADGALELD
+1158 PLQPADQGALDLD
-1171 LTGFEVATVLASP
+1171 LTGFEVATVLATT
-1184 VIAAQASW
+1184 
-1192 SGGPPADASWSQ
+1192 DAT
-1204 GPTAGDAPP
+1204 TAPGQ
-1213 SNGCPAEILGVAAH
+1213 GVAAH
-1227 EPAQPVHT
+1227 EPAQPVPT

-1255 LSPTA
+1255 VSPAT
-1260 LSVDGPVTTT
+1260 LTVSDGPVTATL
-1270 VRVSSELT
+1270 RISSELT
-1278 DAPVSGTV
+1278 DTPVSGTV
-1286 ALRVPP
+1286 TLHVPP

-1299 QLPYA
+1299 ELPYA
-1304 LGPGGFSL
+1304 LAPGGFTL
-1312 TEVTVTP
+1312 TEATVTP
-1319 PPDPVPGRH
+1319 PPDPEPGRH
-1328 SLAARLIYGGQTFE
+1328 WLAARLSYGGQTYE
-1342 DVVALDVPGEA
+1342 DVVALDVP
-1353 AQGEPDGRTG
+1353 DGHKG
-1363 PGLVM
+1363 PTLLT
-1368 ELGVARVE
+1368 ELGVERVS
-1376 VRRGERVRV
+1376 VRRGERTRV
-1385 PVGMRNTT
+1385 PVTLRNPT

-1401 WALSPWGTWA
+1401 WAVSSWGTWA
-1411 GVGPGLQGFALA
+1411 GVTPGCQGFTVP
-1423 AGESAQCLVE
+1423 AGGQLDHAVE

-1446 MAKAGWHGCVA
+1446 MAKVGWHGCVA

-1466 RP
+1466 TE

>member
-1 MRVISV
+1 MRVTSA
-7 ESTELFVGTQDQA
+7 ESTELFAGTA
-20 LQVVAVDIE
+20 EHPRQVVAAEIRHVP
-29 HDSGRPVR
+29 GRTVR
-37 LSVEGPDV
+37 LTVEGPGV
-45 HEAGESVVTVGEDGT
+45 TGEASATAGEDGT
-60 VRAEIPVAVDGLAPG
+60 VRAEISVTSELTPG
-75 DRREITVTAVDGDR
+75 EQCEVTVTATDDGEASR
-89 VARHTAEFTV
+89 LTIPFTA

-134 PAVTGLPARTFDSR
+134 PASTGLPARTFDSR

-186 PEERSFLR
+186 PEERAFLR
-194 QLIRTGRVEIMGG
+194 ELIRTGRVEIMGG

-234 GIIGASPET
+234 GIMGSSPET

-259 MADAGVTS
+259 MADAGISS

-334 AEAAALKLFRGLKK
+334 AEAAAFRLFKGLKK

-365 PCRWVMGIHRDWNER
+365 PCRWVMAIHRDWNER
-380 YVWPRFV
+380 YVWPRFI

-400 ELEREGRTASPQT
+400 QLDAEGRKASPQT

-433 QRYGEALLADA
+433 QRYGETLLADA

-449 LASLT
+449 LASLV
-454 TGHAYPDAALDKAW
+454 TGHPYPDAALDKAW

-491 LLTGW
+491 LMTGW
-496 RELYDLAEEVH
+496 RELYDLAETVH

-513 LADRVVPLPGDGADL
+513 LADQVTPGDGADL
-528 VVFNS
+528 VVFNP
-533 ATWQRRDVLSVA
+533 ATWERTDVLTVD
-545 DPGRVPLDHTG
+545 DPGLVPLG
-556 LPLPAVSEDGELKVV
+556 LPAVRENSQLHVV
-571 VPDVPGMGLKA
+571 VRELPGMGLKA
-582 LSLAEGSVAG
+582 LPL
-592 WTTGEGTTIRNEF
+592 GEGPVPEWEPGEGMTIRNEF
-605 YEVTVDPARGGG
+605 YEVTVDPSRGGG
-617 VSSLRALGE
+617 VSSLRALG
-626 AGADGEDGREL
+626 GGGREL

-664 HLTPTGTTA
+664 HLTPTGTTV
-673 ARSRHVPADIDVEH
+673 ARGGSVTASVEVTH
-687 SAAGSRIT
+687 SPAGSRLT
-695 VRADLGLFRYTQR
+695 VRGDLGLFTYTQR
-708 LTLWAGVDRLDV
+708 LTLWTGVDRLDV
-720 TTTVDG
+720 TTTIDG

-735 VRWPSDVRGG
+735 VRWPSDVQGG

-756 GRGFGFVDVDSER
+756 GRGFGFVDVDSEQ

-787 ARVAVHDDT
+787 ARVELRDDT
-796 GALLGHRSV
+796 GELIGQRSI
-805 GVAELIFSDWDTAG
+805 GVAELVYASWDEAG

-853 NLPDIRIAVGGPE
+853 NLPDIRIAVGGPD
-866 RNPLVAEALGWD
+866 RNSVVAEALGWD
-878 PAAARELRRRL
+878 PAAGRELQRQL
-889 AEDGLASVW
+889 TEGDVAAVW

-928 ARPEDDAK
+928 ADAEGDAK
-936 AVDALVSELD
+936 AVDALIADLD
-946 GATVRATAAGGGE
+946 DATVTATAAGGGE

-972 AILNR
+972 AVLNR

-985 TSGDLYMSL
+985 SSGDLYMSL

-1014 PDGSGFQL
+1014 PDGSAFQL

-1027 TFEYAVVAGEGDWR
+1027 TFEYAVVGGEGDWR
-1041 DLGWPR
+1041 EQQLPR
-1047 EGHAFNHPLTGRLRE
+1047 VGHEFNHPLTGRIRGHAEPPSLPRE
-1062 PDHPLTAR
+1062 LALLT
-1070 LREPA
+1070 LEPA
-1075 GAPAGLPRTVAL
+1075 G
-1087 LALEPEGRVLLDA
+1087 EVLLDA
-1100 LKPAGSPLARGG
+1100 LKPAGSPLARGSVAP
-1112 TTPVDPAR
+1112 TDPGR
-1120 GVVVRAHEVDGRPVR
+1120 GVAVRMHEVNGRPVR
-1135 ARVTGPS
+1135 ARIRGPKE
-1142 AWAEGSRADVL
+1142 WLRGTRADVL
-1153 ERPGE
+1153 ETPGE
-1158 ALAPCADGALELD
+1158 ALAPDGQGALAVA
-1171 LTGFEVATVLASP
+1171 LTGFEVATLLAT
-1184 VIAAQASW
+1184 
-1192 SGGPPADASWSQ
+1192 PPES
-1204 GPTAGDAPP
+1204 TRPP
-1213 SNGCPAEILGVAAH
+1213 YTPGVAAH
-1227 EPAQPVHT
+1227 EPAQPIPT

-1249 MPVAVY
+1249 MPVTAYV
-1255 LSPTA
+1255 SPTVLTA
-1260 LSVDGPVTTT
+1260 SDGPVTAT
-1270 VRVSSELT
+1270 VRIASELT

-1286 ALRVPP
+1286 AIGVPP
-1292 GWSAEPA
+1292 GWRAEPA
-1299 QLPYA
+1299 EVPYA
-1304 LGPGGFSL
+1304 LGPGGFTLS
-1312 TEVTVTP
+1312 EVTVTP
-1319 PPDPVPGRH
+1319 PDQAPPGRH
-1328 SLAARLIYGGQTFE
+1328 WLTARLSYEEQTYE
-1342 DVVALDVPGEA
+1342 DVVALDVPGERHA
-1353 AQGEPDGRTG
+1353 APT
-1363 PGLVM
+1363 LSAA
-1368 ELGVARVE
+1368 LGVE
-1376 VRRGERVRV
+1376 QISVRRGERSRV
-1385 PVGMRNTT
+1385 PVRLHNSTL
-1393 RGPVSGTL
+1393 GPVNGTL
-1401 WALSPWGTWA
+1401 WTVSSWHTWG
-1411 GVGPGLQGFALA
+1411 GVDPACQGFTVAP
-1423 AGESAQCLVE
+1423 GEHLDVFVD
-1433 VDGSAVPPGSYWL
+1433 VDGSAIEPGSYWL
-1446 MAKAGWHGCVA
+1446 MAKLAWHGRVA

-1466 RP
+1466 TP

>member
-1 MRVISV
+1 MRVTSV
-7 ESTELFVGTQDQA
+7 ESTELFVGTEEQPH
-20 LQVVAVDIE
+20 QVVVAEISHVP
-29 HDSGRPVR
+29 GRTVR
-37 LSVEGPDV
+37 ITVEGPGV
-45 HEAGESVVTVGEDGT
+45 RGAGEILATAGDDGT
-60 VRAEIPVAVDGLAPG
+60 ARAEIPVTGDLSPG
-75 DRREITVTAVDGDR
+75 EGTHVTVSAQDADDPAQEARQTA
-89 VARHTAEFTV
+89 AFTA

-134 PAVTGLPARTFDSR
+134 PAATGLPARTFDSR

-186 PEERSFLR
+186 PEERAFLR
-194 QLIRTGRVEIMGG
+194 ELIRTGRVEIMGG

-234 GIIGASPET
+234 RIMGASPET

-259 MADAGVTS
+259 MADAGVSS

-288 PRDPGRMQFP
+288 PRDPQRMQFP

-317 NHYGAGWAIDNA
+317 NHYGAGWVIDNA

-334 AEAAALKLFRGLKK
+334 AEAAAFKLFKGLKQ

-365 PCRWVMGIHRDWNER
+365 PCRWVMDIHRDWNAR
-380 YVWPRFV
+380 YVWPRFISAV
-387 SGIPRDFFAAVRA
+387 PRDFFAAVRA
-400 ELEREGRTASPQT
+400 QLAAEGRTASPQT

-433 QRYGEALLADA
+433 QRYGETLLADA

-449 LASLT
+449 LASLV
-454 TGHAYPDAALDKAW
+454 TGHPYPDAALDKAW

-496 RELYDLAEEVH
+496 RELYDLAEAVH

-513 LADRVVPLPGDGADL
+513 LADGVTPLPGGGTDL

-533 ATWQRRDVLSVA
+533 ATWDRRDVLTLH
-545 DPGRVPLDHTG
+545 DPSDLVPLDESTG
-556 LPLPAVSEDGELKVV
+556 LPLPAVREDGELRVV
-571 VPDVPGMGLKA
+571 VPDVPGMGLKT
-582 LSLAEGSVAG
+582 LPVAEGLVPEWSK
-592 WTTGEGTTIRNEF
+592 GEGTTIRNEF
-605 YEVTVDPARGGG
+605 YEVTVDPARGGA
-617 VSSLRALGE
+617 VSSLRGLAEG
-626 AGADGEDGREL
+626 GREL
-637 LRAGDIGNELVV
+637 LRHGDIGNELVV

-673 ARSRHVPADIDVEH
+673 ARSRDVRADIDVEH
-687 SAAGSRIT
+687 SPAGSRIT
-695 VRADLGLFRYTQR
+695 VRGDLGLFRYTQR
-708 LTLWAGVDRLDV
+708 LTLWKGVDRLDV
-720 TTTVDG
+720 STTIDG

-756 GRGFGFVDVDSER
+756 GRGFGFVEVDSER

-787 ARVAVHDDT
+787 ARVAVHDDA
-796 GALLGHRSV
+796 GAFLGHRPI
-805 GVAELIFSDWDTAG
+805 GVAELVYASWDDAG
-819 ELGTPLAAALVRT
+819 ELGTPLAAALVRA

-839 IAGGPRYG
+839 VADGPRYG

-853 NLPDIRIAVGGPE
+853 NLPDIRIAVGAPD
-866 RNPLVAEALGWD
+866 RNSLVAEALGWD
-878 PAAARELRRRL
+878 PAAGRELRRQL
-889 AEDGLASVW
+889 AETGMAAVW
-898 VAPRASL
+898 VAPRAAL

-928 ARPEDDAK
+928 DRTEDDAK
-936 AVDALVSELD
+936 AVDALIADLD
-946 GATVRATAAGGGE
+946 ATATLRATAAGGGE
-959 ALPPGDAWDGRGF
+959 ALPPGDAWDGRSF
-972 AILNR
+972 AVLNR

-985 TSGDLYMSL
+985 ASGDLYMSL

-1014 PDGSGFQL
+1014 PDGSAFQL

-1027 TFEYAVVAGEGDWR
+1027 TFEYAVVAGTGDWR
-1041 DLGWPR
+1041 ELRLPR
-1047 EGHAFNHPLTGRLRE
+1047 AGHGFNHPLT
-1062 PDHPLTAR
+1062 AR
-1070 LREPA
+1070 IRQSSRDQVA
-1075 GAPAGLPRTVAL
+1075 VLPRRATL
-1087 LALEPEGRVLLDA
+1087 LALEPAGEVLLDA
-1100 LKPAGSPLARGG
+1100 LKPAGSPLARGSG
-1112 TTPVDPAR
+1112 APADPSR
-1120 GVVVRAHEVDGRPVR
+1120 EVVVRMHEVNGRPVQ
-1135 ARVTGPS
+1135 ARVRGPVTWTQG
-1142 AWAEGSRADVL
+1142 ARADVL
-1153 ERPGE
+1153 ETPGE
-1158 ALAPCADGALELD
+1158 PLTPDGDGGLGAH
-1171 LTGFEVATVLASP
+1171 LTGFEVATVLATP
-1184 VIAAQASW
+1184 DGAQH
-1192 SGGPPADASWSQ
+1192 SGGP
-1204 GPTAGDAPP
+1204 GIT
-1213 SNGCPAEILGVAAH
+1213 AH

-1255 LSPTA
+1255 VSPRALTA
-1260 LSVDGPVTTT
+1260 SDGRPVTAT

-1286 ALRVPP
+1286 PLTAPP
-1292 GWSAEPA
+1292 GWSVEPSE
-1299 QLPYA
+1299 LPYA
-1304 LGPGGFSL
+1304 LGPGGFTL
-1312 TEVTVTP
+1312 AEVTVTP
-1319 PPDPVPGRH
+1319 PPGAAPGRH
-1328 SLAARLIYGGQTFE
+1328 WLTAHLEYGGQTYE
-1342 DVVALDVPGEA
+1342 DVVALDVPGAVPE
-1353 AQGEPDGRTG
+1353 GEPDGRTG
-1363 PGLVM
+1363 PTLVSR
-1368 ELGVARVE
+1368 LGAERVT
-1376 VRRGERVRV
+1376 VRRGERVQV
-1385 PVGMRNTT
+1385 PVTVRNTT
-1393 RGPVSGTL
+1393 RGPVNGTV
-1401 WALSPWGTWA
+1401 WAVSSWGTWA
-1411 GVGPGLQGFALA
+1411 GVAPGCQGFTVG
-1423 AGESAQCLVE
+1423 AGEEAQCVIE
-1433 VDGSAVPPGSYWL
+1433 VDGAAVPPGSYWL
-1446 MAKAGWHGCVA
+1446 MAKVAWHGNVA
-1457 YTEAVVLEV
+1457 YTQAVTLDVT
-1466 RP
+1466 P

>member
-7 ESTELFVGTQDQA
+7 ESTELFTGTRDQPH
-20 LQVVAVDIE
+20 QVVAVE
-29 HDSGRPVR
+29 LRHDPGRPVR
-37 LSVEGPDV
+37 LSVEGPGIRSI
-45 HEAGESVVTVGEDGT
+45 GETIVAVGEEGT
-60 VRAEIPVAVDGLAPG
+60 VRAELSVAAAGVSPG
-75 DRREITVTAVDGDR
+75 DRRPITV
-89 VARHTAEFTV
+89 VAEDAGAGRLVRHAAEFTA

-134 PAVTGLPARTFDSR
+134 PVVTGLPARTFDSR

-176 DYLKPYWDAF
+176 DYLKPYWDSF
-186 PEERSFLR
+186 PEERAFLR

-234 GIIGASPET
+234 GVMGASPET

-334 AEAAALKLFRGLKK
+334 AEAAALKLFRGLKR

-365 PCRWVMGIHRDWNER
+365 PCRWVMGIHRDWNAR

-387 SGIPRDFFAAVRA
+387 SGVPRDFFAAVRA

-433 QRYGEALLADA
+433 QRHGETLLADA

-449 LASLT
+449 LASLV
-454 TGHAYPDAALDKAW
+454 TGRPHPDAALDKAW

-496 RELYDLAEEVH
+496 RELYDLAETVH

-513 LADRVVPLPGDGADL
+513 LADRVVPLPAGGTDL
-528 VVFNS
+528 VVLNS
-533 ATWQRRDVLSVA
+533 ATWARRDVLTVA
-545 DPGRVPLDHTG
+545 DPGLVPLDDTG
-556 LPLPAVSEDGELKVV
+556 LPLPAVREDGDLKVV
-571 VPDVPGMGLKA
+571 VPDVPGVGLKA
-582 LSLAEGSVAG
+582 LSLAEGSVPG
-592 WTTGEGTTIRNEF
+592 WTAGEGTTIRNEF

-617 VSSLRALGE
+617 VSGLRALTEG
-626 AGADGEDGREL
+626 GREL
-637 LRAGDIGNELVV
+637 LRPGDIGNELVV

-664 HLTPTGTTA
+664 HLTPTGTTV
-673 ARSRHVPADIDVEH
+673 ARSRDVVADIDVEH
-687 SAAGSRIT
+687 SPAGSRIT
-695 VRADLGLFRYTQR
+695 VRTDLGLFRCTQR
-708 LTLWAGVDRLDV
+708 LTLWAGVDRLEV

-735 VRWPSDVRGG
+735 VRWPSGVRGG

-756 GRGFGFVDVDSER
+756 GRGFGFVEVDSEE

-775 NPANTWFGLGST
+775 NPAHTWFGLGST

-796 GALLGHRSV
+796 GALLGHRSI
-805 GVAELIFSDWDTAG
+805 GVAELVFADWDAAG

-853 NLPDIRIAVGGPE
+853 NLPDIRVAVGGPD
-866 RNPLVAEALGWD
+866 RNSLVAEALGWD
-878 PAAARELRRRL
+878 PAAARELRRQL
-889 AEDGLASVW
+889 ARDGLASVW

-936 AVDALVSELD
+936 AVDALIADLD
-946 GATVRATAAGGGE
+946 DATVRATSAGGGE

-985 TSGDLYMSL
+985 SSGDLYMSL

-1047 EGHAFNHPLTGRLRE
+1047 AGHAFNHPLR
-1062 PDHPLTAR
+1062 AR
-1070 LREPA
+1070 LRKPA
-1075 GAPAGLPRTVAL
+1075 GGRAGGESDRAERPGLPRVSAL

-1112 TTPVDPAR
+1112 TAPADPAR

-1135 ARVTGPS
+1135 ARLTGPS
-1142 AWAEGSRADVL
+1142 AWVEGRRADVL

-1158 ALAPCADGALELD
+1158 EVPPGADGALELD
-1171 LTGFEVATVLASP
+1171 LNGFEVATVLAVP
-1184 VIAAQASW
+1184 AA
-1192 SGGPPADASWSQ
+1192 GGPARGRDTES
-1204 GPTAGDAPP
+1204 
-1213 SNGCPAEILGVAAH
+1213 AEGGSAEGAGVAAC

-1249 MPVAVY
+1249 MPVAVF
-1255 LSPTA
+1255 LSPAALTA
-1260 LSVDGPVTTT
+1260 DGPVTAT

-1278 DAPVSGTV
+1278 DTAVSGTV
-1286 ALRVPP
+1286 ALEVPP
-1292 GWSAEPA
+1292 GWTAEPA
-1299 QLPYA
+1299 ELPYT
-1304 LGPGGFSL
+1304 LGPGGFTL

-1319 PPDPVPGRH
+1319 SPDPVPGRYG
-1328 SLAARLIYGGQTFE
+1328 LAARLSYGGQTFE
-1342 DVVALDVPGEA
+1342 DMIALDVPGDA
-1353 AQGEPDGRTG
+1353 APGEPDGRTG
-1363 PGLVM
+1363 PSLVM
-1368 ELGVARVE
+1368 ELGTDRVE

-1385 PVGMRNTT
+1385 PVTVHNTT
-1393 RGPVSGTL
+1393 RAPVGGAL
-1401 WALSPWGTWA
+1401 WAVSSWGTWA
-1411 GVGPGLQGFALA
+1411 GVGPGCQGFALE
-1423 AGESAQCLVE
+1423 AGESAECVIE

-1446 MAKAGWHGCVA
+1446 MAKAGRHGCVA

-1466 RP
+1466 TP

>member
-1 MRVISV
+1 MRVTAAL
-7 ESTELFVGTQDQA
+7 STELFVGTA
-20 LQVVAVDIE
+20 EHPLQVVAAELAHVP
-29 HDSGRPVR
+29 GRPVR
-37 LSVEGPDV
+37 LTVEGPGLRGTA
-45 HEAGESVVTVGEDGT
+45 ETTVGEDGT
-60 VRAEIPVAVDGLAPG
+60 AHVEIPVTTDLAPG
-75 DRREITVTAVDGDR
+75 ERCAIEVTAADDGQL
-89 VARHTAEFTV
+89 ATLTAEFTA

-117 WWNTQAAY
+117 WWNTQGAY

-134 PAVTGLPARTFDSR
+134 PASTGLPARTFDSR

-153 SLVRAHCDLARRDPA
+153 TLVRAHCDLARRDPA

-186 PEERSFLR
+186 PEERAFLR
-194 QLIRTGRVEIMGG
+194 ELIRTGRVEIMGG

-234 GIIGASPET
+234 GILGASPET

-259 MADAGVTS
+259 MADAGVSS

-288 PRDPGRMQFP
+288 PRDPQRMQFP

-334 AEAAALKLFRGLKK
+334 AEAAALKLFKGLKK

-365 PCRWVMGIHRDWNER
+365 PCRWVMDIHRDWNAR

-387 SGIPRDFFAAVRA
+387 SAIPRDFFAAVRA
-400 ELEREGRTASPQT
+400 QLDGEGRKASPQT

-433 QRYGEALLADA
+433 QRYGETLLADA

-449 LASLT
+449 LASLLAQ
-454 TGHAYPDAALDKAW
+454 HPYADAALDKAW

-491 LLTGW
+491 LMTGW
-496 RELYDLAEEVH
+496 RELYDLAETVH
-507 ADATQA
+507 ADATDS
-513 LADRVVPLPGDGADL
+513 LAAKVAQLPGATDDL
-528 VVFNS
+528 VVFNA
-533 ATWQRRDVLSVA
+533 ATWDRRDVLTVG
-545 DPGRVPLDHTG
+545 DPGLVPLDDTG
-556 LPLPAVSEDGELKVV
+556 LPLPAVREGDQLRVV

-582 LSLAEGSVAG
+582 LPLAEGSVPE
-592 WTTGEGTTIRNEF
+592 WTPGEGLTIRNEF

-617 VSSLRALGE
+617 VSSLRELAEG
-626 AGADGEDGREL
+626 GREL

-649 QEEYPRH
+649 QEEYARH

-664 HLTPTGTTA
+664 HLTPTGITA
-673 ARSRHVPADIDVEH
+673 ARSRDVVADIDVQH
-687 SAAGSRIT
+687 SPAGSRIT
-695 VRADLGLFRYTQR
+695 VTADLGLFRYTQR
-708 LTLWAGVDRLDV
+708 LTLWSGVPRLDV
-720 TTTVDG
+720 TTTIDG

-735 VRWPSDVRGG
+735 VRWPSDVTGG

-756 GRGFGFVDVDSER
+756 GRGFGFVEVDSEQ

-787 ARVAVHDDT
+787 ARVAVRDES
-796 GALLGHRSV
+796 GRLLGHRSI
-805 GVAELIFSDWDTAG
+805 GVAELVYADWDDAG
-819 ELGTPLAAALVRT
+819 ELGTPLAAALVRV

-853 NLPDIRIAVGGPE
+853 NLPDFRIAVGAPE
-866 RNPLVAEALGWD
+866 RNSVVAEALGWD
-878 PAAARELRRRL
+878 PAAGREVRRQL
-889 AEDGLASVW
+889 AERGMATVW
-898 VAPRASL
+898 VAPRAGL

-928 ARPEDDAK
+928 ARPEDNAK
-936 AVDALVSELD
+936 AVDALIADLD
-946 GATVRATAAGGGE
+946 DAALTATAAGGCE
-959 ALPPGDAWDGRGF
+959 ALPPGDAWDGRSF
-972 AILNR
+972 AVLNR

-985 TSGDLYMSL
+985 SSGDLYMSL

-1014 PDGSGFQL
+1014 PDGSAFQL
-1022 QRWSH
+1022 QRWTH
-1027 TFEYAVVAGEGDWR
+1027 EFEYAVVAGAGDWR
-1041 DLGWPR
+1041 EARLPQA
-1047 EGHAFNHPLTGRLRE
+1047 GHEFN
-1062 PDHPLTAR
+1062 HPLTAR
-1070 LREPA
+1070 LRTSA
-1075 GAPAGLPRTVAL
+1075 STSAQQGVLPRKLTL
-1087 LALEPEGRVLLDA
+1087 LALEPADEVVLDA
-1100 LKPAGSPLARGG
+1100 LKPLGSPLARGSAM
-1112 TTPVDPAR
+1112 PVDPGR
-1120 GVVVRAHEVDGRPVR
+1120 GVVVRMHEVNGRPVR
-1135 ARVTGPS
+1135 ARIRGPRD
-1142 AWAEGSRADVL
+1142 WAEGARADVL
-1153 ERPGE
+1153 EAPGE
-1158 ALAPCADGALELD
+1158 ELAPERDGGLTVD
-1171 LTGFEVATVLASP
+1171 LSGFEVATVLATADVETST
-1184 VIAAQASW
+1184 
-1192 SGGPPADASWSQ
+1192 GP
-1204 GPTAGDAPP
+1204 
-1213 SNGCPAEILGVAAH
+1213 GVAAD

-1249 MPVAVY
+1249 MPVSVY
-1255 LSPTA
+1255 LSPGT
-1260 LSVDGPVTTT
+1260 LTVSGPVTAT
-1270 VRVSSELT
+1270 VRVGSELT

-1286 ALRVPP
+1286 SVEVPP
-1292 GWSAEPA
+1292 GWTAEPA
-1299 QLPYA
+1299 ELPYA
-1304 LGPGGFSL
+1304 LGPGGFTL
-1312 TEVTVTP
+1312 AEVTVTP
-1319 PPDPVPGRH
+1319 PPEPEPGRH
-1328 SLAARLIYGGQTFE
+1328 WLAARLSYGGQTYE
-1342 DVVALDVPGEA
+1342 DVVALDVAGG
-1353 AQGEPDGRTG
+1353 QHG
-1363 PGLVM
+1363 PTLVSG
-1368 ELGVARVE
+1368 LGVGRIS
-1376 VRRGERVRV
+1376 VRTGERVQV
-1385 PVGMRNTT
+1385 PVTVRNTT
-1393 RGPVSGTL
+1393 LGPINGTL
-1401 WALSPWGTWA
+1401 WAVSSWGTWA
-1411 GVGPGLQGFALA
+1411 GVEPGCQGFTV
-1423 AGESAQCLVE
+1423 AGGAEQECVVE

-1446 MAKAGWHGCVA
+1446 LAKVAWHGCVA
-1457 YTEAVVLEV
+1457 YTEAVALEV
-1466 RP
+1466 TP

>member
-1 MRVISV
+1 MRVTSV
-7 ESTELFVGTQDQA
+7 ESTELFVGPVEQPR
-20 LQVVAVDIE
+20 QVVAVGIGHE
-29 HDSGRPVR
+29 PGRTVRLTVEGTGVRGTCAAVPGADGTLRAEVPVR
-37 LSVEGPDV
+37 SDL
-45 HEAGESVVTVGEDGT
+45 
-60 VRAEIPVAVDGLAPG
+60 RPG
-75 DRREITVTAVDGDR
+75 DSTQVRITAEDAEDPARTAG
-89 VARHTAEFTV
+89 HTATFTA

-125 TETWDVADD
+125 TETWDTADD
-134 PAVTGLPARTFDSR
+134 PAATGLPARTFDSR

-186 PEERSFLR
+186 PEERAFLR

-234 GIIGASPET
+234 GIIGASPQT

-259 MADAGVTS
+259 MADAGISS

-288 PRDPGRMQFP
+288 PRDPERMQFP
-298 AEFSWIAPS
+298 SEFEWIAPS

-334 AEAAALKLFRGLKK
+334 AEAAAYRLFKGLKQ

-365 PCRWVMGIHRDWNER
+365 PCRWVMDIHRDWNTR

-387 SGIPRDFFAAVRA
+387 SGIPRHFFAAVRA
-400 ELEREGRTASPQT
+400 QLEEEGRTASPQT

-433 QRYGEALLADA
+433 QRYGETLLADA

-449 LASLT
+449 LASLVA
-454 TGHAYPDAALDKAW
+454 GHPYPDAALDKAW
-468 RQLIYGAHH
+468 RQLVYGAHH

-496 RELYDLAEEVH
+496 RELYDLAEAVH

-513 LADRVVPLPGDGADL
+513 MADRVAPDRSPDL

-533 ATWQRRDVLSVA
+533 ATWERRDVLTVT
-545 DPGRVPLDHTG
+545 DPGLVPVDDTG
-556 LPLPAVSEDGELKVV
+556 EPLSAVREDGRLHVV
-571 VPDVPGMGLKA
+571 VPGVPGMGFRA
-582 LSLAEGSVAG
+582 LPLAEGTAAG
-592 WTTGEGTTIRNEF
+592 WVPGEGSAIRNEF

-617 VSSLRALGE
+617 VSSLRALTEG
-626 AGADGEDGREL
+626 GREL

-673 ARSRHVPADIDVEH
+673 ARSRDVPASVTVEH
-687 SAAGSRIT
+687 SPAGSRVT
-695 VRADLGLFRYTQR
+695 VTADLGVFRYTQR
-708 LTLWAGVDRLDV
+708 LTLWRGVDRLDV
-720 TTTVDG
+720 TTGVDG

-735 VRWPSDVRGG
+735 VRWPSNVRGG
-745 LPVHEVADAVI
+745 LPVHEVADAVV
-756 GRGFGFVDVDSER
+756 GRGFGFVEVDSER

-787 ARVAVHDDT
+787 ARVAVRDGT
-796 GALLGHRSV
+796 GTLVGHRSI
-805 GVAELIFSDWDTAG
+805 GVAELVFPGWDQAG
-819 ELGTPLAAALVRT
+819 ELGTPLAAALVRA

-839 IAGGPRYG
+839 VAGGPRYG

-853 NLPDIRIAVGGPE
+853 NLPDVRIAVGGPD
-866 RNPLVAEALGWD
+866 RNVVVGEALGWD
-878 PAAARELRRRL
+878 PAASRELRRQL
-889 AEDGLASVW
+889 AADGVAAVW

-936 AVDALVSELD
+936 AVDALIADLD
-946 GATVRATAAGGGE
+946 GTATLRATAAGGGE

-972 AILNR
+972 AVLNR

-985 TSGDLYMSL
+985 ASGDLYMSL

-1014 PDGSGFQL
+1014 PDGSAFQL

-1027 TFEYAVVAGEGDWR
+1027 TFEYAVVAGAGDWR
-1041 DLGWPR
+1041 EQRLPQA
-1047 EGHAFNHPLTGRLRE
+1047 GHAFNHPLT
-1062 PDHPLTAR
+1062 AR
-1070 LREPA
+1070 LRRSSEVADLPRTATLLGLEPA
-1075 GAPAGLPRTVAL
+1075 GD
-1087 LALEPEGRVLLDA
+1087 VLLDA
-1100 LKPAGSPLARGG
+1100 LKPAGSPLARGSVA
-1112 TTPVDPAR
+1112 TADPGR
-1120 GVVVRAHEVDGRPVR
+1120 GLALRMHEVNGRPVR
-1135 ARVTGPS
+1135 ARVRGPRS
-1142 AWAEGSRADVL
+1142 WTEGARADVL
-1153 ERPGE
+1153 ETPGE
-1158 ALAPCADGALELD
+1158 PLAPDGQGDLRVG

-1184 VIAAQASW
+1184 AH
-1192 SGGPPADASWSQ
+1192 GPERSRDP
-1204 GPTAGDAPP
+1204 G
-1213 SNGCPAEILGVAAH
+1213 IAAH
-1227 EPAQPVHT
+1227 EPAQPVST
-1235 RYWLHNS
+1235 RYWLHNC

-1249 MPVAVY
+1249 LPVAVY
-1255 LSPTA
+1255 LSPAA
-1260 LSVDGPVTTT
+1260 LTVSGPVTAT
-1270 VRVSSELT
+1270 VRVASELT

-1286 ALRVPP
+1286 SLQAPP

-1299 QLPYA
+1299 ELPYA
-1304 LGPGGFSL
+1304 LGPGGFTL
-1312 TEVTVTP
+1312 AEVTVTP
-1319 PPDPVPGRH
+1319 PPDAVPGRH
-1328 SLAARLIYGGQTFE
+1328 WLAARLSYGGQRFE
-1342 DVVALDVPGEA
+1342 DVVALDVPGEVPR
-1353 AQGEPDGRTG
+1353 GGPDGRTG
-1363 PGLVM
+1363 PTLLAR
-1368 ELGVARVE
+1368 LGVERIA

-1385 PVGMRNTT
+1385 PVILRNTT
-1393 RGPVSGTL
+1393 RGPVGGTL
-1401 WALSPWGTWA
+1401 WAVSSWGTWA
-1411 GVGPGLQGFALA
+1411 GIGPGCQGFGVAPGARLEC
-1423 AGESAQCLVE
+1423 GIE
-1433 VDGSAVPPGSYWL
+1433 VDGAAVPPGSYWL
-1446 MAKAGWHGCVA
+1446 MAKAAWHGCVA
-1457 YTEAVVLEV
+1457 YTAAVVLEV
-1466 RP
+1466 TP

>member
-1 MRVISV
+1 MRVTSV
-7 ESTELFVGTQDQA
+7 ESTELFVGTAEQPY
-20 LQVVAVDIE
+20 QVVVAEIE
-29 HDSGRPVR
+29 HVPGRQVR
-37 LSVEGPDV
+37 LTAEGPGV
-45 HEAGESVVTVGEDGT
+45 RSVGEILATVGEDGT
-60 VRAEIPVAVDGLAPG
+60 VRAEIPVTGDG
-75 DRREITVTAVDGDR
+75 EHVTVTATDDSET
-89 VARHTAEFTV
+89 ARRTAPFTA

-134 PAVTGLPARTFDSR
+134 PASSGLPARTFDSR

-186 PEERSFLR
+186 PEERAFLR
-194 QLIRTGRVEIMGG
+194 ELIRTGRVEIMGG

-219 EATVRNALYGDGFQR
+219 EATVRNALYGDGYQR
-234 GIIGASPET
+234 GVMGASPET

-259 MADAGVTS
+259 MADAGITS

-288 PRDPGRMQFP
+288 PRDPQRMQFP
-298 AEFSWIAPS
+298 AEFDWIAPS
-307 GRGLLTAYMV
+307 GRGILTAYMV

-334 AEAAALKLFRGLKK
+334 AEQAAFKLFRGLKK

-387 SGIPRDFFAAVRA
+387 SAIPRDFFAAVRA
-400 ELEREGRTASPQT
+400 ELEAEGRRASPQT

-433 QRYGEALLADA
+433 QRYGETLLADA

-449 LASLT
+449 LASLVA
-454 TGHAYPDAALDKAW
+454 GHPYPDAALDKAW

-496 RELYDLAEEVH
+496 RELYDLAEAVH
-507 ADATQA
+507 ADATDA
-513 LADRVVPLPGDGADL
+513 LARRVAQLPGSDKDL
-528 VVFNS
+528 VVFNA
-533 ATWQRRDVLSVA
+533 ATRERRDVLAVA
-545 DPGRVPLDHTG
+545 YPGMVPLDDTG
-556 LPLPAVSEDGELKVV
+556 LPLPAVREENGELRVV
-571 VPDVPGMGLKA
+571 VPEVPGLGLKT
-582 LSLAEGSVAG
+582 LPLAEGSVGG
-592 WTTGEGTTIRNEF
+592 WAPGEGTTIRNEF
-605 YEVTVDPARGGG
+605 YEVSVDPSRGGG
-617 VSSLRALGE
+617 VSSLRQG
-626 AGADGEDGREL
+626 GREL

-649 QEEYPRH
+649 QEEYSRH

-673 ARSRHVPADIDVEH
+673 ARSRDVTADIDVEH
-687 SAAGSRIT
+687 SPAGQRIT

-708 LTLWAGVDRLDV
+708 LTLWKGVDRLDV
-720 TTTVDG
+720 STTVDG

-756 GRGFGFVDVDSER
+756 GRGFGFVEVDSEQ

-787 ARVAVHDDT
+787 ARVAVHDDSGT
-796 GALLGHRSV
+796 LLGQRAV
-805 GVAELIFSDWDTAG
+805 GVAELVYDDWDTAG
-819 ELGTPLAAALVRT
+819 ELGAPLAAALVRA

-853 NLPDIRIAVGGPE
+853 NLPDLRIAVGGPD
-866 RNPLVAEALGWD
+866 RNSVVAEALAMD
-878 PAAARELRRRL
+878 PAAGRELRRQL
-889 AEDGLASVW
+889 AESGVAAVW

-918 ERLPLLVVAG
+918 ERLPLLVVADTG
-928 ARPEDDAK
+928 DGAK
-936 AVDALVSELD
+936 AVDALIADLD
-946 GATVRATAAGGGE
+946 DFTVTATAAGGGE
-959 ALPPGDAWDGRGF
+959 ALPPGDAWDGRSF
-972 AILNR
+972 AVLNR

-985 TSGDLYMSL
+985 SSGDLYMSL

-1014 PDGSGFQL
+1014 PDGSAFQL

-1041 DLGWPR
+1041 DGELPAR
-1047 EGHAFNHPLTGRLRE
+1047 GHEFN
-1062 PDHPLTAR
+1062 HPLTAR
-1070 LREPA
+1070 LRTEAEDAVLPRKGALLGLEPA
-1075 GAPAGLPRTVAL
+1075 G
-1087 LALEPEGRVLLDA
+1087 EVLLDA
-1100 LKPAGSPLARGG
+1100 LKPAGSPLARGS
-1112 TTPVDPAR
+1112 VERADPAR
-1120 GVVVRAHEVDGRPVR
+1120 GIVVRMHEVNGREVR
-1135 ARVTGPS
+1135 ARVRGPL
-1142 AWAEGSRADVL
+1142 AWTEGARADVL
-1153 ERPGE
+1153 ETPGE
-1158 ALAPCADGALELD
+1158 PLTPDATGVLD
-1171 LTGFEVATVLASP
+1171 VPLNGFEVATILATPGETPP
-1184 VIAAQASW
+1184 VS
-1192 SGGPPADASWSQ
+1192 ADP
-1204 GPTAGDAPP
+1204 G
-1213 SNGCPAEILGVAAH
+1213 IAAH

-1249 MPVAVY
+1249 MPVTVY
-1255 LSPTA
+1255 VSPTA
-1260 LSVDGPVTTT
+1260 LTASAPVTAT
-1270 VRVSSELT
+1270 VRIASELT
-1278 DAPVSGTV
+1278 DASVSGTV
-1286 ALRVPP
+1286 TFEVPP
-1292 GWSAEPA
+1292 GWQAEPA
-1299 QLPYA
+1299 ELPYA

-1312 TEVTVTP
+1312 AEVTVTP
-1319 PPDPVPGRH
+1319 PPDPEPGRH
-1328 SLAARLIYGGQTFE
+1328 WLSARLTYGGQTYE
-1342 DVVALDVPGEA
+1342 DVVALDVPG
-1353 AQGEPDGRTG
+1353 G
-1363 PGLVM
+1363 PPPGPTLM
-1368 ELGVARVE
+1368 CTLGAERIT

-1385 PVGMRNTT
+1385 PVTLRNTT
-1393 RGPVSGTL
+1393 RGAISGQL
-1401 WALSPWGTWA
+1401 WAVSSWGTWA
-1411 GVGPGLQGFALA
+1411 GVGPGLQGFTVPG
-1423 AGESAQCLVE
+1423 GERLERAIE
-1433 VDGSAVPPGSYWL
+1433 VDGSSIPPGSYWL
-1446 MAKAGWHGCVA
+1446 MAKVGWNGCVA
-1457 YTEAVVLEV
+1457 YTEAVELEV
-1466 RP
+1466 TR

>member
-7 ESTELFVGTQDQA
+7 ESTELFVGTEDDPH
-20 LQVVAVDIE
+20 QVVAVE
-29 HDSGRPVR
+29 VGHTPGRTVR
-37 LSVEGPDV
+37 LTVEGPGV
-45 HEAGESVVTVGEDGT
+45 HGTAEVATGDDGSA
-60 VRAEIPVAVDGLAPG
+60 RAEIPVTTDLAPG
-75 DRREITVTAVDGDR
+75 DRTHVRVTAEDAGDP
-89 VARHTAEFTV
+89 ARTAENSAAFTA

-117 WWNTQAAY
+117 WWNTQGAY

-134 PAVTGLPARTFDSR
+134 PATTGLPARTFDSR

-186 PEERSFLR
+186 PEERAFLR
-194 QLIRTGRVEIMGG
+194 QLIRTVRVEIMGG

-234 GIIGASPET
+234 GIIGASPQT

-259 MADAGVTS
+259 MADAGVSS

-288 PRDPGRMQFP
+288 PRDPKRMQFP
-298 AEFSWIAPS
+298 AEFDWIAPS
-307 GRGLLTAYMV
+307 GRGILTAYMV

-334 AEAAALKLFRGLKK
+334 AEAAALRLFKGLKQ

-365 PCRWVMGIHRDWNER
+365 PCRWVMAIHRDWNAR
-380 YVWPRFV
+380 YVWPRFI
-387 SGIPRDFFAAVRA
+387 SGIPRDFFAAVRS
-400 ELEREGRTASPQT
+400 ELTAEGRKASPQT

-433 QRYGEALLADA
+433 QRHGETLLADA

-449 LASLT
+449 LASLV
-454 TGHAYPDAALDKAW
+454 TGHPYPDAALDKAW

-496 RELYDLAEEVH
+496 RELYDLAETVH
-507 ADATQA
+507 ADATDA
-513 LADRVVPLPGDGADL
+513 LARKVAQLPGGAPDL
-528 VVFNS
+528 VVFNA
-533 ATWQRRDVLSVA
+533 ATWERRDVLAVE
-545 DPGRVPLDHTG
+545 DPGLVPLDDTG
-556 LPLPAVSEDGELKVV
+556 LPLPAVREDGELRVV
-571 VPDVPGMGLKA
+571 VPEVPGMGLKA
-582 LSLAEGSVAG
+582 LPLAEGTVPE
-592 WTTGEGTTIRNEF
+592 WTPGEGTTIRNEF
-605 YEVTVDPARGGG
+605 YEVTVDPARGGA
-617 VSSLRALGE
+617 VSGLRALAE
-626 AGADGEDGREL
+626 NGREL
-637 LRAGDIGNELVV
+637 LRPGDIGNELVV
-649 QEEYPRH
+649 QEEYARH

-673 ARSRHVPADIDVEH
+673 ARSRDVTADIDVEH
-687 SAAGSRIT
+687 SPAGSRIT
-695 VRADLGLFRYTQR
+695 VRADLGLFHYTQR
-708 LTLWAGVDRLDV
+708 LTLWKGVDRLDL
-720 TTTVDG
+720 TTTIDG

-756 GRGFGFVDVDSER
+756 GRGFGFVEVDSER

-787 ARVAVHDDT
+787 ARVAVAD
-796 GALLGHRSV
+796 GSGRPLGERSI
-805 GVAELIFSDWDTAG
+805 GVAELVYASWDDAG
-819 ELGTPLAAALVRT
+819 ELGAGLAAALVRV

-853 NLPDIRIAVGGPE
+853 NLPDIRIAVGAPE
-866 RNPLVAEALGWD
+866 RNTLVAEALGWD
-878 PAAARELRRRL
+878 PAAGRELRRQL
-889 AEDGLASVW
+889 AERGVAAVW

-936 AVDALVSELD
+936 AVDALIADLD
-946 GATVRATAAGGGE
+946 DAVLRATAAGGGE
-959 ALPPGDAWDGRGF
+959 ALPPGDAWDGRSF
-972 AILNR
+972 AVLNR

-985 TSGDLYMSL
+985 SSGDLYMSL

-1004 IWVDPPRRTA
+1004 LWVDPPRRTA

-1027 TFEYAVVAGEGDWR
+1027 TFEYAVVAGPGDWR
-1041 DLGWPR
+1041 ELRLPQA
-1047 EGHAFNHPLTGRLRE
+1047 GHAFNHPLT
-1062 PDHPLTAR
+1062 AR
-1070 LREPA
+1070 LRDTAAEDAVLPRKAVLLGLEPA
-1075 GAPAGLPRTVAL
+1075 G
-1087 LALEPEGRVLLDA
+1087 EVLLDA
-1100 LKPAGSPLARGG
+1100 LKAAGSPLARGS
-1112 TTPVDPAR
+1112 VAAADPAG
-1120 GVVVRAHEVDGRPVR
+1120 GVVVRVHEVNGRPVR
-1135 ARVTGPS
+1135 ARVRGPRE
-1142 AWAEGSRADVL
+1142 WTEGARADVL
-1153 ERPGE
+1153 ERRGDPLTPG
-1158 ALAPCADGALELD
+1158 DQGTLELD
-1171 LTGFEVATVLASP
+1171 LTGFEVATVLATAQGETSP
-1184 VIAAQASW
+1184 
-1192 SGGPPADASWSQ
+1192 GP
-1204 GPTAGDAPP
+1204 G
-1213 SNGCPAEILGVAAH
+1213 IAAH
-1227 EPAQPVHT
+1227 EPAQPIAT

-1255 LSPTA
+1255 LSPTTLTVA
-1260 LSVDGPVTTT
+1260 DGPVTAT
-1270 VRVSSELT
+1270 VRVGSELT

-1286 ALRVPP
+1286 SLHVPP
-1292 GWSAEPA
+1292 GWSVEPA
-1299 QLPYA
+1299 ELPYA
-1304 LGPGGFSL
+1304 LGPGGF
-1312 TEVTVTP
+1312 TVAEVTVTP
-1319 PPDPVPGRH
+1319 PPDPEPGRH
-1328 SLAARLIYGGQTFE
+1328 WLAARLRYGGQTYE
-1342 DVVALDVPGEA
+1342 DVVPLDAG
-1353 AQGEPDGRTG
+1353 DGHRG
-1363 PGLVM
+1363 PTLRMG
-1368 ELGVARVE
+1368 LGVERIV
-1376 VRRGERVRV
+1376 VRHGERAHV
-1385 PVGMRNTT
+1385 PVTLHNTT
-1393 RGPVSGTL
+1393 RGPINGTL
-1401 WALSPWGTWA
+1401 WAVSSWGTWA
-1411 GVGPGLQGFALA
+1411 GVTPGCQGFTV
-1423 AGESAQCLVE
+1423 AGGEQGEYAIE
-1433 VDGSAVPPGSYWL
+1433 VDGGAAPPGSYWL

-1457 YTEAVVLEV
+1457 YTAAVELEV
-1466 RP
+1466 TP

>member
-1 MRVISV
+1 MRVTAAL
-7 ESTELFVGTQDQA
+7 STELFVGTAEHA
-20 LQVVAVDIE
+20 LQVVTAELAHVP
-29 HDSGRPVR
+29 GRPVR
-37 LSVEGPDV
+37 LRVEGPGLHGSAETV
-45 HEAGESVVTVGEDGT
+45 VGEDGT
-60 VRAEIPVAVDGLAPG
+60 ARAEIPVTCELAPG
-75 DRREITVTAVDGDR
+75 ERCAIEVTAADGDQL
-89 VARHTAEFTV
+89 ATLTAEFTA

-117 WWNTQAAY
+117 WWNTQGAY
-125 TETWDVADD
+125 TETWDTADD
-134 PAVTGLPARTFDSR
+134 PAATGLPARTFDSR

-186 PEERSFLR
+186 PEERAFLR
-194 QLIRTGRVEIMGG
+194 ELIRTGRVEIMGG

-234 GIIGASPET
+234 GILGASPET

-259 MADAGVTS
+259 MADAGVSS

-288 PRDPGRMQFP
+288 PRDPQRMQFP

-365 PCRWVMGIHRDWNER
+365 PCRWVMDIHRDWNAR

-387 SGIPRDFFAAVRA
+387 SAIPRDFFAAVRA
-400 ELEREGRTASPQT
+400 ELAEEGRKASPQT

-418 VYTGKDVSYI
+418 IYTGKDVSYI

-433 QRYGEALLADA
+433 QRYGETLLADA

-449 LASLT
+449 LASLVVQ
-454 TGHAYPDAALDKAW
+454 HPYPDAALDKAW

-491 LLTGW
+491 LMTGW
-496 RELYDLAEEVH
+496 RELYDLAETVH
-507 ADATQA
+507 ADATDA
-513 LADRVVPLPGDGADL
+513 LAGKVAQLPGANADL

-533 ATWQRRDVLSVA
+533 ATWERRDVLTVA
-545 DPGRVPLDHTG
+545 DPGRVPLDDTG
-556 LPLPAVSEDGELKVV
+556 LPLPAVREGDQLHVV
-571 VPDVPGMGLKA
+571 VTEVPGMGLKT
-582 LSLAEGSVAG
+582 LPLAEGSVPEWVPGAG
-592 WTTGEGTTIRNEF
+592 LTIRNEF

-617 VSSLRALGE
+617 VSSLRELAEG
-626 AGADGEDGREL
+626 GREL

-649 QEEYPRH
+649 QEEYARH

-673 ARSRHVPADIDVEH
+673 ARSRDVTADVEVRH
-687 SAAGSRIT
+687 SPAGSRIT
-695 VRADLGLFRYTQR
+695 VTADLGLFRYTQQ
-708 LTLWAGVDRLDV
+708 LTLWTGVPRLDV

-735 VRWPSDVRGG
+735 VRWPSDVTGG

-756 GRGFGFVDVDSER
+756 GRGFGFVEVDSEE

-787 ARVAVHDDT
+787 ARVAVHDES
-796 GALLGHRSV
+796 GRLLGHRSI
-805 GVAELIFSDWDTAG
+805 GVAELIYADWDLAG
-819 ELGTPLAAALVRT
+819 ELGAPLAAALVRV

-853 NLPDIRIAVGGPE
+853 NLPDFRIAVGAPE
-866 RNPLVAEALGWD
+866 RNSVVAEALGWD
-878 PAAARELRRRL
+878 PAAGRELRRQL
-889 AEDGLASVW
+889 AERGVAAVW
-898 VAPRASL
+898 VAPRAGL

-936 AVDALVSELD
+936 AVDALIADLD
-946 GATVRATAAGGGE
+946 DAVITATAAGGCE
-959 ALPPGDAWDGRGF
+959 ALPPGDAWDGRSF
-972 AILNR
+972 AVLNR

-985 TSGDLYMSL
+985 TSGDLCMSL

-1004 IWVDPPRRTA
+1004 IWIDPPRRTA
-1014 PDGSGFQL
+1014 PDGSAFQL
-1022 QRWSH
+1022 QRWTH
-1027 TFEYAVVAGEGDWR
+1027 EFEYAVVAGAGDWR
-1041 DLGWPR
+1041 DVRLPQA
-1047 EGHAFNHPLTGRLRE
+1047 GHEFN
-1062 PDHPLTAR
+1062 HPLTAR
-1070 LREPA
+1070 LRTSTQHGTLPRKFTLLGLEPA
-1075 GAPAGLPRTVAL
+1075 GEV
-1087 LALEPEGRVLLDA
+1087 VLDA
-1100 LKPAGSPLARGG
+1100 LKPLGSPLARGSAV
-1112 TTPVDPAR
+1112 PVDPGR
-1120 GVVVRAHEVDGRPVR
+1120 GVVVRMHEVNGRPVR
-1135 ARVTGPS
+1135 ARIRGPQDWTDG
-1142 AWAEGSRADVL
+1142 ARADVL
-1153 ERPGE
+1153 ESPGE
-1158 ALAPCADGALELD
+1158 QLTPERDGGLVVD
-1171 LTGFEVATVLASP
+1171 LTGFEVATVLATTAAESP
-1184 VIAAQASW
+1184 T
-1192 SGGPPADASWSQ
+1192 GP
-1204 GPTAGDAPP
+1204 G
-1213 SNGCPAEILGVAAH
+1213 IAAH

-1249 MPVAVY
+1249 MPVSVY
-1255 LSPTA
+1255 LSPGTLTA
-1260 LSVDGPVTTT
+1260 AGPVTAT
-1270 VRVSSELT
+1270 VRVGSELT
-1278 DAPVSGTV
+1278 DAPVLGAVTFE
-1286 ALRVPP
+1286 VPD
-1292 GWSAEPA
+1292 GWTAEPA
-1299 QLPYA
+1299 ELPYA
-1304 LGPGGFSL
+1304 LGPGGFTL
-1312 TEVTVTP
+1312 AEVTVTP
-1319 PPDPVPGRH
+1319 PPEPVPGRH
-1328 SLAARLIYGGQTFE
+1328 WLAARLAYGGQTYE
-1342 DVVALDVPGEA
+1342 DTVALNV
-1353 AQGEPDGRTG
+1353 PDGHHG
-1363 PGLVM
+1363 PTLTSA
-1368 ELGVARVE
+1368 LGVDRIS
-1376 VRRGERVRV
+1376 VRHGERARV
-1385 PVGMRNTT
+1385 PVTVRNTT
-1393 RGPVSGTL
+1393 RGPVNGTL
-1401 WALSPWGTWA
+1401 WAVSSWGTWA
-1411 GVGPGLQGFALA
+1411 GVGPGCQGFTV
-1423 AGESAQCLVE
+1423 AGGAERECLIE
-1433 VDGSAVPPGSYWL
+1433 VDGSAVAPGSYWL
-1446 MAKAGWHGCVA
+1446 LAKVAWHGCVA
-1457 YTEAVVLEV
+1457 YTEAVALEV
-1466 RP
+1466 TP

>member
-1 MRVISV
+1 MRVTSV
-7 ESTELFVGTQDQA
+7 ESTELFVGTPEQPH
-20 LQVVAVDIE
+20 QVLAAEVDHE
-29 HDSGRPVR
+29 PGRTVR
-37 LSVEGPDV
+37 LTATGPGSVRG
-45 HEAGESVVTVGEDGT
+45 AGETTVTVGEDGT
-60 VRAEIPVAVDGLAPG
+60 VRAEIPMTGDLVPG
-75 DRREITVTAVDGDR
+75 ERHHVTVTAEDTGDTER
-89 VARHTAEFTV
+89 RAHGSGDFVV

-117 WWNTQAAY
+117 WWNTQGAY

-134 PAVTGLPARTFDSR
+134 PATSGLPARTFDSR

-186 PEERSFLR
+186 PEERAFLR
-194 QLIRTGRVEIMGG
+194 QLLRTGRVEIMGG

-219 EATVRNALYGDGFQR
+219 EATVRNAVYGDGFQR
-234 GIIGASPET
+234 AILGASPET

-259 MADAGVTS
+259 MADAGLSS

-288 PRDPGRMQFP
+288 PRDPNRMQFP

-334 AEAAALKLFRGLKK
+334 AEAAAYKLFKGLKQ

-365 PCRWVMGIHRDWNER
+365 PCRWVMDIHRDWNAR
-380 YVWPRFV
+380 YVWPRFISAV
-387 SGIPRDFFAAVRA
+387 PRDFFAAVRA
-400 ELEREGRTASPQT
+400 ELEAEGRRASPQT

-433 QRYGEALLADA
+433 QRHGEALLADA

-449 LASLT
+449 LASLV
-454 TGHAYPDAALDKAW
+454 TGRPYPDAALDKAW

-496 RELYDLAEEVH
+496 RELYDLAETVH
-507 ADATQA
+507 TDATQA
-513 LADRVVPLPGDGADL
+513 LTDHVTPLPGGTPDL
-528 VVFNS
+528 VVLNS
-533 ATWQRRDVLSVA
+533 STWSRRDVVTVEDRGL
-545 DPGRVPLDHTG
+545 VPLDDSTG
-556 LPLPAVSEDGELKVV
+556 LPLPAVRDEDGRLSVV
-571 VPDVPGMGLKA
+571 VPDVPGVGLKA
-582 LSLAEGSVAG
+582 LPLAEGSVSG
-592 WTTGEGTTIRNEF
+592 WTPGDGTTIRNAF
-605 YEVTVDPARGGG
+605 YEVTVDPARGGA
-617 VSSLRALGE
+617 VSGLRSLK
-626 AGADGEDGREL
+626 DGGREL
-637 LRAGDIGNELVV
+637 LRPGDVGNELVV

-664 HLTPTGTTA
+664 HLTPTGTTV
-673 ARSRHVPADIDVEH
+673 ARSRDVTASVGVEH
-687 SAAGSRIT
+687 SPAGSRIT
-695 VRADLGLFRYTQR
+695 VTADLGLFRYTQR
-708 LTLWAGVDRLDV
+708 LCLWEGVDRLDV
-720 TTTVDG
+720 TTTIDG

-735 VRWPSDVRGG
+735 VRWPSSVQGG

-756 GRGFGFVDVDSER
+756 GRGFGFVEVDSER

-787 ARVAVHDDT
+787 ARVAVHDDS
-796 GALLGHRSV
+796 GVLLGHRSI
-805 GVAELIFSDWDTAG
+805 GVAELVYASWDDAG
-819 ELGTPLAAALVRT
+819 ELGTPLAAALVRA

-839 IAGGPRYG
+839 IAGGQRYG

-853 NLPDIRIAVGGPE
+853 NLPDIRIAVGAPE
-866 RNPLVAEALGWD
+866 RNSLVAEALGWD
-878 PAAARELRRRL
+878 PAAGRELRRQL
-889 AEDGLASVW
+889 AERGVAAVW

-918 ERLPLLVVAG
+918 ERLPLLVLAG

-936 AVDALVSELD
+936 AVDALIADLD
-946 GATVRATAAGGGE
+946 DATVTATAAGGGE
-959 ALPPGDAWDGRGF
+959 ALPPGDAWDGRSL
-972 AILNR
+972 AVLNR

-985 TSGDLYMSL
+985 ASGDLYMSL

-1041 DLGWPR
+1041 ELELPAR
-1047 EGHAFNHPLTGRLRE
+1047 GHEFNHR
-1062 PDHPLTAR
+1062 LTAR
-1070 LREPA
+1070 LRTGGEAALLPRTATLLGLEPA
-1075 GAPAGLPRTVAL
+1075 GQ
-1087 LALEPEGRVLLDA
+1087 VLLDA
-1100 LKPAGSPLARGG
+1100 VKPAGSPLARGSVA
-1112 TTPVDPAR
+1112 PADPAN
-1120 GVVVRAHEVDGRPVR
+1120 GVVVRMHEVNGRPVR
-1135 ARVTGPS
+1135 AHLHGPRVHGPR
-1142 AWAEGSRADVL
+1142 AWTEGARADVL
-1153 ERPGE
+1153 ETPGE
-1158 ALAPCADGALELD
+1158 HLPLSPGTGGGLEAD
-1171 LTGFEVATVLASP
+1171 LTGFEVATVLATPDRARRSD
-1184 VIAAQASW
+1184 
-1192 SGGPPADASWSQ
+1192 GP
-1204 GPTAGDAPP
+1204 
-1213 SNGCPAEILGVAAH
+1213 GVDAH

-1249 MPVAVY
+1249 LPVAVY

-1260 LSVDGPVTTT
+1260 LTASEGRPVTATI
-1270 VRVSSELT
+1270 RVSSELT

-1286 ALRVPP
+1286 ALAAPP
-1292 GWSAEPA
+1292 GWSVVPAE
-1299 QLPYA
+1299 LPYA
-1304 LGPGGFSL
+1304 LGPGGFTL
-1312 TEVTVTP
+1312 AEVTVTP
-1319 PPDPVPGRH
+1319 PPEAAPGRH
-1328 SLAARLIYGGQTFE
+1328 WLAARLDHGGQTYE
-1342 DVVALDVPGEA
+1342 DVVALDVPGPVPE
-1353 AQGEPDGRTG
+1353 GEPDGRTG
-1363 PGLVM
+1363 PTLVTG
-1368 ELGVARVE
+1368 LGVERVT

-1385 PVGMRNTT
+1385 PVTVRNTT
-1393 RGPVSGTL
+1393 RGPVNGTL
-1401 WALSPWGTWA
+1401 WAVSSWGTWA
-1411 GVGPGLQGFALA
+1411 GVAPGCQGFTVAS
-1423 AGESAQCLVE
+1423 GERAECVIE
-1433 VDGSAVPPGSYWL
+1433 VDGGAVPPGSYWL
-1446 MAKAGWHGCVA
+1446 MAKVAWHGNVA
-1457 YTEAVVLEV
+1457 YTETVVLEV
-1466 RP
+1466 TA

>member
-7 ESTELFVGTQDQA
+7 ESTELFVGTEDQPR
-20 LQVVAVDIE
+20 QVVAVE
-29 HDSGRPVR
+29 VGHEPGRAVR
-37 LSVEGPDV
+37 LSVEGEGV
-45 HEAGESVVTVGEDGT
+45 RSVGEAGETVVTVGADGT
-60 VRAEIPVAVDGLAPG
+60 VRAEIPVVSDGLAVG
-75 DRREITVTAVDGDR
+75 DRREITVTAVDGDGDADGGQL
-89 VARHTAEFTV
+89 ARQTAEFTV

-134 PAVTGLPARTFDSR
+134 PALTGLPARTFDSR

-186 PEERSFLR
+186 PEERAFLR

-219 EATVRNALYGDGFQR
+219 EATIRNALYGDGFQR

-288 PRDPGRMQFP
+288 PRDPQRMQFP

-365 PCRWVMGIHRDWNER
+365 PCRWVMGIHRDWNAR
-380 YVWPRFV
+380 YVWPRFI
-387 SGIPRDFFAAVRA
+387 SGIPRDFFAAVRG

-454 TGHAYPDAALDKAW
+454 AGHSYPDAALDKAW

-496 RELYDLAEEVH
+496 RELYDLAQAVH

-513 LADRVVPLPGDGADL
+513 LADRVVALPGDSPDL

-533 ATWQRRDVLSVA
+533 ATWRRGDVLTVA
-545 DPGRVPLDHTG
+545 DPGLVPLDHTG
-556 LPLPAVSEDGELKVV
+556 LPLPAVREDGELRVV

-592 WTTGEGTTIRNEF
+592 WTAGEGATIRNEF

-617 VSSLRALGE
+617 VSSLRALTE
-626 AGADGEDGREL
+626 AGGGREL

-673 ARSRHVPADIDVEH
+673 ARSRDVTADIDVEH

-756 GRGFGFVDVDSER
+756 GRGFGFVEVDSEQ

-796 GALLGHRSV
+796 GALLGHRSI
-805 GVAELIFSDWDTAG
+805 GVAELVFSGWDTAG

-847 DLEVDS
+847 DLEIDS

-866 RNPLVAEALGWD
+866 RNTLVAEALGWD
-878 PAAARELRRRL
+878 PAAARELRRQL
-889 AEDGLASVW
+889 AENGLAAVW

-936 AVDALVSELD
+936 AVDALISDLD
-946 GATVRATAAGGGE
+946 DATVRATAAGGGE

-985 TSGDLYMSL
+985 SSGDLYMSL

-1047 EGHAFNHPLTGRLRE
+1047 AGHAFNR
-1062 PDHPLTAR
+1062 PLTAR
-1070 LREPA
+1070 LREPEHPLTA
-1075 GAPAGLPRTVAL
+1075 RLRGPAGTPADLPRTVAL

-1112 TTPVDPAR
+1112 TAPADPAR

-1135 ARVTGPS
+1135 ARLTGPS
-1142 AWAEGSRADVL
+1142 AWAEGGRADVL

-1158 ALAPCADGALELD
+1158 ALAPGADGVLELD

-1184 VIAAQASW
+1184 V
-1192 SGGPPADASWSQ
+1192 GGR
-1204 GPTAGDAPP
+1204 
-1213 SNGCPAEILGVAAH
+1213 PAEGPGVAAY

-1255 LSPTA
+1255 LSPAALTA
-1260 LSVDGPVTTT
+1260 DGPVTAT

-1278 DAPVSGTV
+1278 DTPVSGTV
-1286 ALRVPP
+1286 ALDVPS
-1292 GWSAEPA
+1292 GWTAEPA
-1299 QLPYA
+1299 ELTYA
-1304 LGPGGFSL
+1304 LGPGGFTL

-1319 PPDPVPGRH
+1319 PPDPLPGRYR
-1328 SLAARLIYGGQTFE
+1328 LAARLTYGGQSFE
-1342 DVVALDVPGEA
+1342 DVVALDVPGGAVE
-1353 AQGEPDGRTG
+1353 GEPDGRTG
-1363 PGLVM
+1363 PSLVL
-1368 ELGVARVE
+1368 ELGAARVE

-1385 PVGMRNTT
+1385 PVQVRNTT

-1401 WALSPWGTWA
+1401 WALSSWGTWA
-1411 GVGPGLQGFALA
+1411 GVGPGCQGFTLA
-1423 AGESAQCLVE
+1423 AGESADHLVE
-1433 VDGSAVPPGSYWL
+1433 VDGSAVEPGSYWL

-1466 RP
+1466 TR